1 MTEEQRNAI
10 RQRLEGMN
18 GNIQPEYQPR
28 EPEENDKGILDTMI
42 DGVKDAAEWV
52 ADSAVGQFVKNA
64 ATEAYED
71 TRDVLM
77 AKSWDEAHEA
87 YNRHDL
93 TANINAVANDNNSFF
108 QPVAQAIQQSSTA
121 ADYFFSETGKLSQA
135 RTVEQELGIPVAV
148 TMADSESWKKAN
160 AMYQENLEYKKLAE
174 ENGQQWSI
182 DDFYSRYP
190 VVKEV
195 AEADPA
201 AGALILKDAPKIRR
215 ELDIIDGF
223 SQYLS
228 MGNKQLELNNLR
240 FKSHGG
246 NLSENDKQRMQD
258 LEKQLDIEQK
268 LYDVKFR
275 DNPIL
280 YALSTVGQSLP
291 EMGQSIYAGME
302 DAGAWWA
309 AGTWAGAGV
318 GSALGPG
325 GAAAGAVAGGAAGG
339 IIGTVKGVAKAV
351 ATSEARRE
359 VLRQVAMESAAKA
372 TAPQLMKAG
381 MQFGAF
387 RGMVA
392 PEIGDRYDEYKK
404 LRDSKGNPLLSD
416 DEAWGNAIL
425 GGSANAALEVVPTFG
440 VLGKLATPGKQSAR
454 VFEDI
459 IAGHTAK
466 TQLASHMGDSFR
478 KFMGGTL
485 KVGAT
490 ESFEEATQQISDD
503 IIMNNIKNDNG
514 GRAYSEKYGVLYDE
528 GKALTA
534 KEILGNAID
543 AAVVAIPSSLIFG
556 MAGSIGSGAASTGRY
571 AARQRHLSQ
580 IEANNGAMARHT
592 YTGTIMAQE
601 LQEAVHDSDLQQ
613 TAPDVQKK
621 LIHDKAAGTGFE
633 VMYIDTEMAMQKEN
647 GKEDLAQ
654 VAKAAG
660 IDEEALQTAVET
672 KGTLAVPLECFA
684 QSEASSEIL
693 DAASFNVEADSMA
706 RMRENAKHTLE
717 TMKANAEK
725 LVEQQINLVKTIPQ
739 ELYPEDTPEAQVYR
753 DLVEAAIVTD
763 MENPARGL
771 KQLIQQA
778 EAEKLAILQ
787 PALNFLND
795 THGQGVS
802 IIDTGDGR
810 GIRVSENAKWY
821 QDFYREHKRKPTK
834 QELMDIAS
842 DMVSGKSNIEY
853 FTVTD
858 EHMAAEAD
866 KVSADL
872 SAVNDRLEAL
882 NSVKDKVQQINSTE
896 MKIAESM
903 SPEAYKVYRNYMTM
917 LGNAP
922 GTASRAAR
930 VNAVLLAHMAE
941 RLAENTRRAT
951 GNQEYTAVDAAKK
964 IELQLGGAYN
974 SGSNMNQAMFDV
986 SKVGVSS
993 LKEFADKVKEVESE
1007 GKAPSKVMWV
1017 DNSTGVV
1024 YPGAQ
1029 LKHAITKHELTEDDL
1044 ANIQS
1049 GINKLTDVY
1058 KSKQHEGMFHGQ
1070 PIFGKCYTNGE
1081 LYFVCLEMRSGGEAV
1096 FLTASKTNESLF
1108 ETYKKEHGSERLCSQ
1123 GEPVP
1128 DSNHALS
1135 IPNIQELLG
1144 IVKNGNT
1151 LNQMA
1156 GEHAKTA
1163 ALDKLEQAKAMA
1175 EDSSSEEIY
1184 KATGWFKGQDG
1195 KWRFEIP
1202 DNLEAITLDKL
1213 LNDKRAKLG
1222 EIYDN
1227 PQLFEA
1233 YPDLKDVPVRIEE
1246 IEKGFNGFAYA
1257 DAITISASLKNDNEA
1272 KSILVHE
1279 IQHLIQK
1286 REGFARGGG
1295 PKTAREQI
1303 REEQRILDRQFGS
1316 FAEDEKA
1323 YLVYQDMWMDA
1334 TLIEFDDKKAARAS
1348 AEIEKLEKRISKE
1361 RRAEIQEIKA
1371 RRTALKNALTEGGD
1385 GVDLYWRLAGEQEA
1399 RYIESRAAQNSEN
1412 VKEYKKQQRKADEYK
1427 QKYNKAFSDASS
1439 EVQAL
1444 LSKLDSISIGE
1455 KADDKVWDTID
1466 KLENEINERPGGKE
1480 ALEAYQAWTW
1490 ERDTARECYQ
1500 KIEEGRYM
1508 PSPHGIDAIV
1518 IFGNMAIPANATVEA
1533 STQNTLHGDE
1543 QEVQRQIRAKEELL
1557 NSEPVVEITENILA
1571 GKDKAELKK
1580 YFRKM
1585 YQHTEAGAKYP
1596 QPTVVYT
1603 KYGEP
1608 VCITVNGT
1616 YKEMVRHS
1624 ADKRVIMLM
1633 PYLKQ
1638 ILENSTL
1645 MFSEK
1650 PLTGRI
1656 KKLNS
1661 VTNGYSHYACKVS
1674 IDGENVLVRAVIRRS
1689 TNGDYCYDINIDN
1702 YQQEKK
1708 DSSQPGW
1715 PDHNSGAVMKNPSK
1729 SASII
1734 SDWIGK
1740 VNSHNLSVISGNKG
1754 SVKQNETF
1762 NQTAWHGSPYNFDS
1776 FDLGAVGNGSGAN
1789 MHGWGLY
1796 FAGNKK
1802 EIKAYRKLLG
1812 KKGFGYKVDIPESD
1826 SMMDENTVFKKMPSK
1841 IQQAVTIV
1849 YNSFSDEQKRIFAE
1863 KMLGNLSASK
1873 DEVAL
1878 NQSLLD
1884 YKACVRFFD
1893 VAINK
1898 TKIPAFRLRASK
1910 RSMLRFGYTEE
1921 QVERMISDADYAQA
1935 EKAQFE
1941 ASNAK
1946 DVDSKQNKLE
1956 LMKQE
1961 REIENTKALKNVM
1974 SVLAESNSVRFVGSQ
1989 IYNALTAALDNDIKN
2004 TSLAL
2009 KNAGVEGISYKGEE
2023 GRCYV
2028 VFDDKAVSII
2038 EKFNQEIK
2046 GQTGTTANGQYIVSL
2061 FEKADESTF
2070 MHEMAHVYL
2079 LELEKLAEL
2088 DDQCRADL
2096 NTIMEWANYHEGDE
2110 KKFKGSPF
2118 AKEFRQ
2124 MANNM
2129 LAAEQAGDYDTV
2141 NKIRRQ
2147 WAHERFARGFEM
2159 YLQHGTAPSRGL
2171 QSVFRRFKQFLSAI
2185 YIAFTGEGVRANAK
2199 VERVMARML
2208 ASDEEIE
2215 AMALDDRYKDIA
2227 KAGGEKLLNE
2237 TQQETYARWYQEAKE
2252 EAKEKLMKVMMK
2264 DLDEEHQRKYQEA
2277 LEHEREETRKNLEA
2291 LPLYIAQKVAKET
2304 GNDNAVVEI
2313 GLYPTVEAYH
2323 AELAEYGSLE
2333 DTLENYMKEFAEEMD
2348 KKILQEHVSE
2358 EQLSKM
2364 MEQTVY
2370 HKKLM
2375 AFEAEA
2381 LREKE
2386 KAANKINAKAK
2397 EAMDQ
2402 VNAAVNNL
2410 PDDIDITAEKDNKEV
2425 KKLLQAIN
2433 KLRFSTRWTAKEL
2446 GDIEGLAK
2454 QATKADVEKAL
2465 KEFSKE
2471 ATAWKRN
2478 LKTLEE
2484 AFKGRMQIIKK
2495 TTRSML
2501 HNQPISESCD
2511 YGRYVASEKRAAEMM
2526 HKMVRAGRWDVAM
2539 IQQEARFTSAALAE
2553 AAEKNREKVNKILAK
2568 VAKQL
2573 TAKSVRIPVEHRYW
2587 IQKIAFDMKLDKNW
2601 QKDIGRPTS
2610 ENGRIVR
2617 KEPVR
2622 PEDCR
2627 QLAEIFAELKN
2638 SLDVQEDMLGALD
2651 VIYQPGFTD
2660 YRALTAKQFE
2670 ACIDIISVLYKT
2682 GKNKFQL
2689 KSFDGKLISD
2699 VLNDIRLDIN
2709 EQGDV
2714 INLPHVI
2721 QNKVNDNIGGL
2732 GYNDYFAKI
2741 PGIGPTLSQYGSKY
2755 LVAHMKPEEMIRLL
2769 GPVAHKYLYGLY
2781 DRAAGEN
2788 GRRTAEA
2795 TQKLQEIMSVY
2806 SRKEKQNFSKQQY
2819 KLRIGK
2825 KEETFSKENIICMA
2839 LNMGNDV
2846 NFIRLYKGLDVMGNV
2861 LQGFVERNMTK
2872 KDWEVVQAIWDL
2884 IGSYWPE
2891 TVKVEEELNGVTL
2904 ERVKPTPFTVMCD
2917 GQPIKMRGGYYPIA
2931 YNPMK
2936 SPKAEQQAMDA
2947 VTQRNMSG
2955 AQVLGTGRGFT
2966 KSRSDTQNIERPLLL
2981 QFNVIPTHLQNV
2993 IQNITFR
3000 IAARDAY
3007 RLTHAQGFEDLVR
3020 GTLGDDALRAID
3032 QWVVDCWR
3040 TMPTDNDLGS
3050 SIFSSAIGFL
3060 RRNAAINI
3068 MGWRWWPVIENVTN
3082 IFPMMDRIG
3091 AAETVT
3097 AIGDYMKHRKEN
3109 DKLLLKSIFMTN
3121 RINSMDRDIGATPG
3135 IFKAGYV
3142 TTDWLKEH
3150 AYTALAFTDL
3160 MFSKPL
3166 WCKAYKDNF
3175 ASRYQEVLREEK
3187 EAKAD
3192 LEAAQEAVKEY
3203 RIQISESNKEI
3214 YILQQRL
3221 TEGSP
3226 YEQEAGPGT
3235 VQEIN
3240 EIRKRIAELQIELEP
3255 LKKSLFKAT
3264 CEVERLSERP
3274 FKSQSDIIKEA
3285 EHRAI
3290 QDADAVVR
3298 NVFGSGQT
3306 KDLASVQKG
3315 GEFLKLF
3322 TAFYSFFSTQMNAIL
3337 AAYYKGK
3344 FAKQDIAG
3352 GQNYKR
3358 WMPFAKAVF
3367 YRIVLTSAMATLLKM
3382 VILGDGSDDDH
3393 KYRKVKDDEGNDIK
3407 EEIPLIERFFVQLAK
3422 NTVSTASGSFVGL
3435 RDIVSLY
3442 NNLVF
3447 EGTDFGRGASIGSIS
3462 VGVID
3467 KLTNTFKLVTQQEEK
3482 NARIDEQEAKRQAK
3496 YDKMTPEAKK
3506 KFDEKR
3512 QYMKPAH
3519 RITWADI
3526 AKGVAQTV
3534 TAASAAKTG
3543 ITDTMANAA
3552 MTTLQYMADGDGRY
3566 DKTLSNIVW
3575 SAIWN
3580 KKPVEREI
3588 PQEPVKPKK
3597 KKKGADKK

>member
-190 VVKEV
+190 AVKEI

-201 AGALILKDAPKIRR
+201 AGALILKDAPKVRR

-246 NLSENDKQRMQD
+246 DLSENDKQRMQD

-351 ATSEARRE
+351 ATSETRRE
-359 VLRQVAMESAAKA
+359 ILRQVAMESAAKA
-372 TAPQLMKAG
+372 TAPQLLKAG

-387 RGMVA
+387 RGMAA
-392 PEIGDRYDEYKK
+392 PEIGDRYDEYKN

-416 DEAWGNAIL
+416 DEAWSNAIL
-425 GGSANAALEVVPTFG
+425 GGSANAALEVLPTFG

-466 TQLASHMGDSFR
+466 TQLASHMGDSFK
-478 KFMGGTL
+478 KFLSGTL
-485 KVGAT
+485 KVGTT

-503 IIMNNIKNDNG
+503 IIMNNIKNANG

-543 AAVVAIPSSLIFG
+543 AAVAAIPSSLIFG

-580 IEANNGAMARHT
+580 IEANSGAMARHT

-633 VMYIDTEMAMQKEN
+633 VMYIDTEMAMQKET

-872 SAVNDRLEAL
+872 SAINDKLEAL

-951 GNQEYTAVDAAKK
+951 GKQEYTAVDAAKK

-974 SGSNMNQAMFDV
+974 SGNTMNQAMFDV
-986 SKVGVSS
+986 SKRGVSS
-993 LKEFADKVKEVESE
+993 LNGFADKLAVLVKQGTE
-1007 GKAPSKVMWV
+1007 ASKVMWIDKSV
-1017 DNSTGVV
+1017 NVI

-1029 LKHAITKHELTEDDL
+1029 LNHAITKHSLTEDDL

-1049 GINKLTDVY
+1049 GINTLTDVY
-1058 KSKQHEGMFHGQ
+1058 TSQQKVGIFMGQ
-1070 PIFGKCYTNGE
+1070 PVFGKTAVNGIE
-1081 LYFVCLEMRSGGEAV
+1081 YYICLEFSPNGDV
-1096 FLTASKTNESLF
+1096 YFLTASKTNDKMYDE
-1108 ETYKKEHGSERLCSQ
+1108 YKKEHGSERLCSQ
-1123 GEPVP
+1123 SEPVP
-1128 DSNHALS
+1128 HSNHALS

-1144 IVKNGNT
+1144 IVKNENT

-1156 GEHAKTA
+1156 GENAKTA
-1163 ALDKLEQAKAMA
+1163 ALDKLEQAKAMV
-1175 EDSSSEEIY
+1175 EDRGSEDIY
-1184 KATGWFKGQDG
+1184 KATGWFKGYDG

-1202 DNLEAITLDKL
+1202 DNLEAISLDKL
-1213 LNDKRAKLG
+1213 LKNKYADLG

-1233 YPDLKDVPVRIEE
+1233 YPKLKNVMIFIEE
-1246 IEKGFNGFAYA
+1246 LGGRTAGFAS
-1257 DAITISASLKNDNEA
+1257 AINNTITLSASLKNDDEI
-1272 KSILVHE
+1272 KSTLVHE
-1279 IQHLIQK
+1279 IQHLIQG
-1286 REGFARGGG
+1286 REGFARGGSSQN
-1295 PKTAREQI
+1295 ARAQI
-1303 REEQRILDRQFGS
+1303 RGEIEVLDGQRARFS
-1316 FAEDEKA
+1316 EDEKA
-1323 YLVYQDMWMDA
+1323 YLAYQDMWMNAALVESDG
-1334 TLIEFDDKKAARAS
+1334 EKADRAA
-1348 AEIEKLEKRISKE
+1348 AEIEKLKKRISKE
-1361 RRAEIQEIKA
+1361 RQVEILGLDGRHKALIK
-1371 RRTALKNALTEGGD
+1371 ALTEGGD
-1385 GVDLYWRLAGEQEA
+1385 DLNLYWRLAGEQEA
-1399 RYIESRAAQNSEN
+1399 RYVQSRAALNNQGN
-1412 VKEYKKQQRKADEYK
+1412 
-1427 QKYNKAFSDASS
+1427 
-1439 EVQAL
+1439 
-1444 LSKLDSISIGE
+1444 
-1455 KADDKVWDTID
+1455 
-1466 KLENEINERPGGKE
+1466 KE
-1480 ALEAYQAWTW
+1480 AA
-1490 ERDTARECYQ
+1490 D
-1500 KIEEGRYM
+1500 M
-1508 PSPHGIDAIV
+1508 PSPHDVDAIV
-1518 IFGNMAIPANATVEA
+1518 VFGNMAIPANATVETSA
-1533 STQNTLHGDE
+1533 QNTLHGDE

-1580 YFRKM
+1580 YFREM

-1596 QPTVVYT
+1596 QSTVVYT

-1624 ADKRVIMLM
+1624 ADKRIIMLM

-1708 DSSQPGW
+1708 DPSQPGW

-1734 SDWIGK
+1734 SDWIEK
-1740 VNSHNLSVISGNKG
+1740 VNSHNLSILSGNG
-1754 SVKQNETF
+1754 ESVKQNETF
-1762 NQTAWHGSPYNFDS
+1762 NQMAWHGSPYNFDS

-1812 KKGFGYKVDIPESD
+1812 EKGFGYKVDIPESD

-1863 KMLGNLSASK
+1863 KILGNLSTSK

-1878 NQSLLD
+1878 NQSILD

-1910 RSMLRFGYTEE
+1910 RSMLRVGYTEE
-1921 QVERMISDADYAQA
+1921 QIERIISNVDYAQA

-1941 ASNAK
+1941 ASHAK
-1946 DVDSKQNKLE
+1946 DIDSKQNKLE

-1961 REIENTKALKNVM
+1961 REIENAKALKNVM

-2023 GRCYV
+2023 GKCYV

-2096 NTIMEWANYHEGDE
+2096 ETIMEWANYHEGDE

-2215 AMALDDRYKDIA
+2215 AMTLDDRYKDIA

-2323 AELAEYGSLE
+2323 AELAEYGSLK

-2402 VNAAVNNL
+2402 VSAAVNNL

-2587 IQKIAFDMKLDKNW
+2587 IKKIAFDMKLDKNW

-2699 VLNDIRLDIN
+2699 VLNDIRLDIS

-2755 LVAHMKPEEMIRLL
+2755 LVAHMKPEEIIRLL

-2904 ERVKPTPFTVMCD
+2904 EGVKPTPFTVMCD

-2947 VTQRNMSG
+2947 VTQTNMSG

-3121 RINSMDRDIGATPG
+3121 RINSMDRDIGAMPG
-3135 IFKAGYV
+3135 IFKAGYA

-3187 EAKAD
+3187 EAKED

-3240 EIRKRIAELQIELEP
+3240 DIRKRIAELQIELEP

-3285 EHRAI
+3285 EYRAI

-3393 KYRKVKDDEGNDIK
+3393 KYGKVKDGDGNDIK

-3435 RDIVSLY
+3435 RDIVNLY

-3467 KLTNTFKLVTQQEEK
+3467 KLTKTFKLVTQQEEK

-3534 TAASAAKTG
+3534 TAVSAAKTG
-3543 ITDTMANAA
+3543 ITDTMANAVT
-3552 MTTLQYMADGDGRY
+3552 TTLQYMADGDGRY
-3566 DKTLSNIVW
+3566 DKSLSNIVW

-3588 PQEPVKPKK
+3588 PQKPVKPKK

>member
-739 ELYPEDTPEAQVYR
+739 ELYPEDTQEAQVYR

-986 SKVGVSS
+986 SKRGVSS
-993 LKEFADKVKEVESE
+993 LNGFADKLAVLVKQGTE
-1007 GKAPSKVMWV
+1007 ASKVMWIDKSV
-1017 DNSTGVV
+1017 NVI

-1029 LKHAITKHELTEDDL
+1029 LNHAITKHNLTEDDL

-1049 GINKLTDVY
+1049 GINTLTDVY
-1058 KSKQHEGMFHGQ
+1058 TSQQKVGIFMGQ
-1070 PIFGKCYTNGE
+1070 PVFGKTAVNGIE
-1081 LYFVCLEMRSGGEAV
+1081 YYICLEFSPNGDV
-1096 FLTASKTNESLF
+1096 YFLTASKTNDKMYDE
-1108 ETYKKEHGSERLCSQ
+1108 YKKEHGSERLCSQ
-1123 GEPVP
+1123 SEPVP
-1128 DSNHALS
+1128 HSNHALS

-1156 GEHAKTA
+1156 GENAKTA

-1195 KWRFEIP
+1195 K
-1202 DNLEAITLDKL
+1202 
-1213 LNDKRAKLG
+1213 
-1222 EIYDN
+1222 
-1227 PQLFEA
+1227 
-1233 YPDLKDVPVRIEE
+1233 
-1246 IEKGFNGFAYA
+1246 
-1257 DAITISASLKNDNEA
+1257 
-1272 KSILVHE
+1272 
-1279 IQHLIQK
+1279 
-1286 REGFARGGG
+1286 
-1295 PKTAREQI
+1295 
-1303 REEQRILDRQFGS
+1303 
-1316 FAEDEKA
+1316 
-1323 YLVYQDMWMDA
+1323 
-1334 TLIEFDDKKAARAS
+1334 
-1348 AEIEKLEKRISKE
+1348 
-1361 RRAEIQEIKA
+1361 
-1371 RRTALKNALTEGGD
+1371 
-1385 GVDLYWRLAGEQEA
+1385 
-1399 RYIESRAAQNSEN
+1399 
-1412 VKEYKKQQRKADEYK
+1412 
-1427 QKYNKAFSDASS
+1427 
-1439 EVQAL
+1439 
-1444 LSKLDSISIGE
+1444 
-1455 KADDKVWDTID
+1455 
-1466 KLENEINERPGGKE
+1466 
-1480 ALEAYQAWTW
+1480 
-1490 ERDTARECYQ
+1490 
-1500 KIEEGRYM
+1500 
-1508 PSPHGIDAIV
+1508 
-1518 IFGNMAIPANATVEA
+1518 MAIPANATVKA
-1533 STQNTLHGDE
+1533 SVQNTLHGDE

-1580 YFRKM
+1580 YFREM

-1734 SDWIGK
+1734 SDWIEK
-1740 VNSHNLSVISGNKG
+1740 VNSHNLSILSGNG
-1754 SVKQNETF
+1754 ESVKKNEIF

-1802 EIKAYRKLLG
+1802 EIQAYRKILG
-1812 KKGFGYKVDIPESD
+1812 KKGFGYKVDIPELD

-1863 KMLGNLSASK
+1863 KILGNLSASK

-1878 NQSLLD
+1878 NQSILD

-2433 KLRFSTRWTAKEL
+2433 KLRFATRWTAKEL

-3142 TTDWLKEH
+3142 ATDWLKEH

-3496 YDKMTPEAKK
+3496 YDT
-3506 KFDEKR
+3506 R
-3512 QYMKPAH
+3512 
-3519 RITWADI
+3519 
-3526 AKGVAQTV
+3526 G
-3534 TAASAAKTG
+3534 
-3543 ITDTMANAA
+3543 
-3552 MTTLQYMADGDGRY
+3552 
-3566 DKTLSNIVW
+3566 
-3575 SAIWN
+3575 
-3580 KKPVEREI
+3580 
-3588 PQEPVKPKK
+3588 
-3597 KKKGADKK
+3597 

>member
-201 AGALILKDAPKIRR
+201 AGALILKDAPKVRR

-228 MGNKQLELNNLR
+228 MGNKRLELNNLR

-359 VLRQVAMESAAKA
+359 VLRQVAMKGAAKA
-372 TAPQLMKAG
+372 TAPQLLSIGA
-381 MQFGAF
+381 QFGGW
-387 RGMVA
+387 RGLAV
-392 PEIGDRYDEYKK
+392 PETGVRYDEYKN
-404 LRDSKGNPLLSD
+404 LRDANGNPLLSD
-416 DEAWGNAIL
+416 DEAWRLAVI

-440 VLGKLATPGKQSAR
+440 VLGKLAMPGKQSAR

-503 IIMNNIKNDNG
+503 IIMNNIKNANG

-951 GNQEYTAVDAAKK
+951 GNQEYTAVYAAKK

-986 SKVGVSS
+986 SKRGVSS
-993 LKEFADKVKEVESE
+993 LNGFADKLAVLVKQGTE
-1007 GKAPSKVMWV
+1007 ASKVMWIDKSV
-1017 DNSTGVV
+1017 NVI

-1029 LKHAITKHELTEDDL
+1029 LNHAITKHNLTEDDL

-1049 GINKLTDVY
+1049 GINTLTDVY
-1058 KSKQHEGMFHGQ
+1058 TSQQKVGIFMGQ
-1070 PIFGKCYTNGE
+1070 PVFGKTAVNGIE
-1081 LYFVCLEMRSGGEAV
+1081 YYICLEFSPNGDV
-1096 FLTASKTNESLF
+1096 YFLTASKTNDKMYDE
-1108 ETYKKEHGSERLCSQ
+1108 YKKEHGSERLCSQ
-1123 GEPVP
+1123 SEPVP
-1128 DSNHALS
+1128 HSNHALS

-1156 GEHAKTA
+1156 GENAKTA
-1163 ALDKLEQAKAMA
+1163 ALDKLEQAKAMV
-1175 EDSSSEEIY
+1175 EDGRTPEDIY

-1272 KSILVHE
+1272 KSTLVHE

-1316 FAEDEKA
+1316 FSEDEKA

-1518 IFGNMAIPANATVEA
+1518 IFGNMAIPANA
-1533 STQNTLHGDE
+1533 Q
-1543 QEVQRQIRAKEELL
+1543 
-1557 NSEPVVEITENILA
+1557 SEI
-1571 GKDKAELKK
+1571 
-1580 YFRKM
+1580 
-1585 YQHTEAGAKYP
+1585 
-1596 QPTVVYT
+1596 
-1603 KYGEP
+1603 
-1608 VCITVNGT
+1608 
-1616 YKEMVRHS
+1616 
-1624 ADKRVIMLM
+1624 
-1633 PYLKQ
+1633 
-1638 ILENSTL
+1638 
-1645 MFSEK
+1645 
-1650 PLTGRI
+1650 
-1656 KKLNS
+1656 
-1661 VTNGYSHYACKVS
+1661 
-1674 IDGENVLVRAVIRRS
+1674 
-1689 TNGDYCYDINIDN
+1689 
-1702 YQQEKK
+1702 
-1708 DSSQPGW
+1708 
-1715 PDHNSGAVMKNPSK
+1715 
-1729 SASII
+1729 
-1734 SDWIGK
+1734 
-1740 VNSHNLSVISGNKG
+1740 
-1754 SVKQNETF
+1754 F
-1762 NQTAWHGSPYNFDS
+1762 NQMAWHGSPYNFDS
-1776 FDLGAVGNGSGAN
+1776 FDLGAIGTGEGQQV
-1789 MHGWGLY
+1789 HGWGLY
-1796 FAGNKK
+1796 FAKDRKVSEAYKEVVGTQRQVVVWDGKEYFESEDGDFDWSAGVFSDEKYKYGEAMCYVLDCLSEGMTKK
-1802 EIKAYRKLLG
+1802 EAIKDLQTSIDSGRIRGKYADEAMKAISIL
-1812 KKGFGYKVDIPESD
+1812 KKGTGGLKNQPTLMQVEIPESQN
-1826 SMMDENTVFKKMPSK
+1826 MLDENKSVCYQPLPVLEALVK
-1841 IQQAVTIV
+1841 IKAISPAVYKSIKLAVENEGDKGREVMHKYFTEYAEYDRGAIDDDAMQAC
-1849 YNSFSDEQKRIFAE
+1849 FDETLKVV
-1863 KMLGNLSASK
+1863 K
-1873 DEVAL
+1873 DEDTL
-1878 NQSLLD
+1878 
-1884 YKACVRFFD
+1884 
-1893 VAINK
+1893 
-1898 TKIPAFRLRASK
+1898 ASA
-1910 RSMLRFGYTEE
+1910 G
-1921 QVERMISDADYAQA
+1921 ISDSEYHN
-1935 EKAQFE
+1935 FL
-1941 ASNAK
+1941 SG
-1946 DVDSKQNKLE
+1946 
-1956 LMKQE
+1956 
-1961 REIENTKALKNVM
+1961 KNIYNM
-1974 SVLAESNSVRFVGSQ
+1974 LSRWYGSQ
-1989 IYNALTAALDNDIKN
+1989 KEA
-2004 TSLAL
+2004 SLAL
-2009 KNAGVEGISYKGEE
+2009 SKAGIEGISYEGDRD

-2215 AMALDDRYKDIA
+2215 AMTLDDRYKDIA

-2454 QATKADVEKAL
+2454 QAIKADVEKAL

-2904 ERVKPTPFTVMCD
+2904 EGVKPTPFTVMCD

-2936 SPKAEQQAMDA
+2936 SLRAEQQAMDA

-3543 ITDTMANAA
+3543 ITDTMANAVG
-3552 MTTLQYMADGDGRY
+3552 TTLQYMADGDGRY

>member
-1 MTEEQRNAI
+1 
-10 RQRLEGMN
+10 
-18 GNIQPEYQPR
+18 
-28 EPEENDKGILDTMI
+28 
-42 DGVKDAAEWV
+42 
-52 ADSAVGQFVKNA
+52 
-64 ATEAYED
+64 
-71 TRDVLM
+71 
-77 AKSWDEAHEA
+77 
-87 YNRHDL
+87 
-93 TANINAVANDNNSFF
+93 
-108 QPVAQAIQQSSTA
+108 
-121 ADYFFSETGKLSQA
+121 
-135 RTVEQELGIPVAV
+135 
-148 TMADSESWKKAN
+148 
-160 AMYQENLEYKKLAE
+160 
-174 ENGQQWSI
+174 
-182 DDFYSRYP
+182 
-190 VVKEV
+190 
-195 AEADPA
+195 
-201 AGALILKDAPKIRR
+201 
-215 ELDIIDGF
+215 
-223 SQYLS
+223 
-228 MGNKQLELNNLR
+228 
-240 FKSHGG
+240 
-246 NLSENDKQRMQD
+246 
-258 LEKQLDIEQK
+258 
-268 LYDVKFR
+268 
-275 DNPIL
+275 
-280 YALSTVGQSLP
+280 
-291 EMGQSIYAGME
+291 
-302 DAGAWWA
+302 
-309 AGTWAGAGV
+309 
-318 GSALGPG
+318 
-325 GAAAGAVAGGAAGG
+325 
-339 IIGTVKGVAKAV
+339 
-351 ATSEARRE
+351 
-359 VLRQVAMESAAKA
+359 
-372 TAPQLMKAG
+372 
-381 MQFGAF
+381 
-387 RGMVA
+387 
-392 PEIGDRYDEYKK
+392 
-404 LRDSKGNPLLSD
+404 
-416 DEAWGNAIL
+416 
-425 GGSANAALEVVPTFG
+425 
-440 VLGKLATPGKQSAR
+440 
-454 VFEDI
+454 
-459 IAGHTAK
+459 
-466 TQLASHMGDSFR
+466 
-478 KFMGGTL
+478 
-485 KVGAT
+485 
-490 ESFEEATQQISDD
+490 
-503 IIMNNIKNDNG
+503 
-514 GRAYSEKYGVLYDE
+514 
-528 GKALTA
+528 
-534 KEILGNAID
+534 
-543 AAVVAIPSSLIFG
+543 
-556 MAGSIGSGAASTGRY
+556 
-571 AARQRHLSQ
+571 
-580 IEANNGAMARHT
+580 
-592 YTGTIMAQE
+592 
-601 LQEAVHDSDLQQ
+601 
-613 TAPDVQKK
+613 
-621 LIHDKAAGTGFE
+621 
-633 VMYIDTEMAMQKEN
+633 
-647 GKEDLAQ
+647 
-654 VAKAAG
+654 
-660 IDEEALQTAVET
+660 
-672 KGTLAVPLECFA
+672 
-684 QSEASSEIL
+684 
-693 DAASFNVEADSMA
+693 
-706 RMRENAKHTLE
+706 
-717 TMKANAEK
+717 
-725 LVEQQINLVKTIPQ
+725 
-739 ELYPEDTPEAQVYR
+739 
-753 DLVEAAIVTD
+753 
-763 MENPARGL
+763 
-771 KQLIQQA
+771 
-778 EAEKLAILQ
+778 
-787 PALNFLND
+787 
-795 THGQGVS
+795 
-802 IIDTGDGR
+802 
-810 GIRVSENAKWY
+810 
-821 QDFYREHKRKPTK
+821 
-834 QELMDIAS
+834 
-842 DMVSGKSNIEY
+842 
-853 FTVTD
+853 
-858 EHMAAEAD
+858 
-866 KVSADL
+866 
-872 SAVNDRLEAL
+872 
-882 NSVKDKVQQINSTE
+882 
-896 MKIAESM
+896 
-903 SPEAYKVYRNYMTM
+903 
-917 LGNAP
+917 
-922 GTASRAAR
+922 
-930 VNAVLLAHMAE
+930 
-941 RLAENTRRAT
+941 
-951 GNQEYTAVDAAKK
+951 
-964 IELQLGGAYN
+964 
-974 SGSNMNQAMFDV
+974 
-986 SKVGVSS
+986 
-993 LKEFADKVKEVESE
+993 
-1007 GKAPSKVMWV
+1007 
-1017 DNSTGVV
+1017 
-1024 YPGAQ
+1024 
-1029 LKHAITKHELTEDDL
+1029 
-1044 ANIQS
+1044 
-1049 GINKLTDVY
+1049 
-1058 KSKQHEGMFHGQ
+1058 
-1070 PIFGKCYTNGE
+1070 
-1081 LYFVCLEMRSGGEAV
+1081 
-1096 FLTASKTNESLF
+1096 
-1108 ETYKKEHGSERLCSQ
+1108 
-1123 GEPVP
+1123 
-1128 DSNHALS
+1128 
-1135 IPNIQELLG
+1135 
-1144 IVKNGNT
+1144 
-1151 LNQMA
+1151 MA
-1156 GEHAKTA
+1156 GENAKTA
-1163 ALDKLEQAKAMA
+1163 ALDKLEQAKAMV
-1175 EDSSSEEIY
+1175 EDDRTPEDIY

-1316 FAEDEKA
+1316 FSEDEKA

-1399 RYIESRAAQNSEN
+1399 RYIESRAALN
-1412 VKEYKKQQRKADEYK
+1412 KQA
-1427 QKYNKAFSDASS
+1427 
-1439 EVQAL
+1439 
-1444 LSKLDSISIGE
+1444 
-1455 KADDKVWDTID
+1455 T
-1466 KLENEINERPGGKE
+1466 KE
-1480 ALEAYQAWTW
+1480 AT
-1490 ERDTARECYQ
+1490 D
-1500 KIEEGRYM
+1500 M
-1508 PSPHGIDAIV
+1508 PSPHDVDAIV
-1518 IFGNMAIPANATVEA
+1518 VFGNIAIPANATNKDYLQPRK
-1533 STQNTLHGDE
+1533 TQLYIPAEKLSIKARPLQH
-1543 QEVQRQIRAKEELL
+1543 ALEE
-1557 NSEPVVEITENILA
+1557 
-1571 GKDKAELKK
+1571 
-1580 YFRKM
+1580 FC
-1585 YQHTEAGAKYP
+1585 AKYP
-1596 QPTVVYT
+1596 
-1603 KYGEP
+1603 
-1608 VCITVNGT
+1608 NGT
-1616 YKEMVRHS
+1616 IAHTSIGDVRINKRDIKNSLSHGMSPKKVAVVETLKSGIESAEHVLSMADYDNKRRTNHFFVYMVNIGNEENFVLCRIVEEQNQKRLYVHEVANREEIKKIS
-1624 ADKRVIMLM
+1624 DSLLTRAAADKQEIPRGIAL
-1633 PYLKQ
+1633 YAS
-1638 ILENSTL
+1638 ILSDYI
-1645 MFSEK
+1645 EK
-1650 PLTGRI
+1650 V
-1656 KKLNS
+1656 N
-1661 VTNGYSHYACKVS
+1661 
-1674 IDGENVLVRAVIRRS
+1674 
-1689 TNGDYCYDINIDN
+1689 N
-1702 YQQEKK
+1702 YEIEKK

-1734 SDWIGK
+1734 SDWIEK
-1740 VNSHNLSVISGNKG
+1740 VNSHNLSILSGNGG
-1754 SVKQNETF
+1754 SVKKNE
-1762 NQTAWHGSPYNFDS
+1762 
-1776 FDLGAVGNGSGAN
+1776 
-1789 MHGWGLY
+1789 
-1796 FAGNKK
+1796 
-1802 EIKAYRKLLG
+1802 I
-1812 KKGFGYKVDIPESD
+1812 
-1826 SMMDENTVFKKMPSK
+1826 
-1841 IQQAVTIV
+1841 
-1849 YNSFSDEQKRIFAE
+1849 
-1863 KMLGNLSASK
+1863 
-1873 DEVAL
+1873 
-1878 NQSLLD
+1878 
-1884 YKACVRFFD
+1884 
-1893 VAINK
+1893 
-1898 TKIPAFRLRASK
+1898 
-1910 RSMLRFGYTEE
+1910 
-1921 QVERMISDADYAQA
+1921 
-1935 EKAQFE
+1935 
-1941 ASNAK
+1941 
-1946 DVDSKQNKLE
+1946 
-1956 LMKQE
+1956 
-1961 REIENTKALKNVM
+1961 
-1974 SVLAESNSVRFVGSQ
+1974 
-1989 IYNALTAALDNDIKN
+1989 
-2004 TSLAL
+2004 
-2009 KNAGVEGISYKGEE
+2009 
-2023 GRCYV
+2023 
-2028 VFDDKAVSII
+2028 
-2038 EKFNQEIK
+2038 FNQEIK

-2070 MHEMAHVYL
+2070 LHEMAHVYL

-2375 AFEAEA
+2375 AFESEA

-2904 ERVKPTPFTVMCD
+2904 EGVKPTPFTVMCD

-2936 SPKAEQQAMDA
+2936 SPRAEQQAMDA

-2981 QFNVIPTHLQNV
+2981 QFNVIPAHLQDV

-3007 RLTHAQGFEDLVR
+3007 RLTHSQGFEDLVR

-3121 RINSMDRDIGATPG
+3121 RINSMDRDIGTMPG
-3135 IFKAGYV
+3135 IFKAGYA

-3187 EAKAD
+3187 EAKTD
-3192 LEAAQEAVKEY
+3192 LEAAQETVKEY

-3290 QDADAVVR
+3290 QDADAAVR

-3407 EEIPLIERFFVQLAK
+3407 EGIPLIERFFVQLAK

-3435 RDIVSLY
+3435 RDIVNLY

-3467 KLTNTFKLVTQQEEK
+3467 KLTKTFKLVTQQEEK

-3526 AKGVAQTV
+3526 AKGVAQTA
-3534 TAASAAKTG
+3534 TAVSAAKTG
-3543 ITDTMANAA
+3543 ITDTMASAV

-3566 DKTLSNIVW
+3566 DKSLSNIVW

-3588 PQEPVKPKK
+3588 PQKPVEPKK

>member
-201 AGALILKDAPKIRR
+201 AGALILKDAPKVRR

-246 NLSENDKQRMQD
+246 DLSENDKQRMQD

-309 AGTWAGAGV
+309 AGTWAGASA
-318 GSALGPG
+318 GSLLGPG
-325 GAAAGAVAGGAAGG
+325 GAAAGAVAGGTAGG

-351 ATSEARRE
+351 ATSETRRE
-359 VLRQVAMESAAKA
+359 ILRQVAMKGAAKA
-372 TAPQLMKAG
+372 TAPQLLSIGA
-381 MQFGAF
+381 QFGGW
-387 RGMVA
+387 RGLAV
-392 PEIGDRYDEYKK
+392 PETGVRYDEYKN
-404 LRDSKGNPLLSD
+404 LRDANGNPLLSD
-416 DEAWGNAIL
+416 DEAWRLAVI
-425 GGSANAALEVVPTFG
+425 GGSANAALEVLPTFG
-440 VLGKLATPGKQSAR
+440 VLGKLAMPGKQSAR

-466 TQLASHMGDSFR
+466 TQLASHMGDSFK

-503 IIMNNIKNDNG
+503 IIMNNIKNANG
-514 GRAYSEKYGVLYDE
+514 GKAYSEKYGVLYDE

-580 IEANNGAMARHT
+580 IEANSGAMARHT

-672 KGTLAVPLECFA
+672 KGTLAVPLESFA

-739 ELYPEDTPEAQVYR
+739 ELYPEDTPEAQAYR

-810 GIRVSENAKWY
+810 GVRVSENAKWY

-872 SAVNDRLEAL
+872 SAINDKLEAL

-974 SGSNMNQAMFDV
+974 SGNNMNQAMFDV

-1081 LYFVCLEMRSGGEAV
+1081 FYFVCLEMRSGGEAV

-1175 EDSSSEEIY
+1175 WDSSS
-1184 KATGWFKGQDG
+1184 
-1195 KWRFEIP
+1195 R
-1202 DNLEAITLDKL
+1202 
-1213 LNDKRAKLG
+1213 
-1222 EIYDN
+1222 
-1227 PQLFEA
+1227 
-1233 YPDLKDVPVRIEE
+1233 
-1246 IEKGFNGFAYA
+1246 
-1257 DAITISASLKNDNEA
+1257 
-1272 KSILVHE
+1272 
-1279 IQHLIQK
+1279 
-1286 REGFARGGG
+1286 
-1295 PKTAREQI
+1295 
-1303 REEQRILDRQFGS
+1303 
-1316 FAEDEKA
+1316 
-1323 YLVYQDMWMDA
+1323 
-1334 TLIEFDDKKAARAS
+1334 
-1348 AEIEKLEKRISKE
+1348 
-1361 RRAEIQEIKA
+1361 
-1371 RRTALKNALTEGGD
+1371 
-1385 GVDLYWRLAGEQEA
+1385 
-1399 RYIESRAAQNSEN
+1399 
-1412 VKEYKKQQRKADEYK
+1412 
-1427 QKYNKAFSDASS
+1427 
-1439 EVQAL
+1439 
-1444 LSKLDSISIGE
+1444 
-1455 KADDKVWDTID
+1455 
-1466 KLENEINERPGGKE
+1466 
-1480 ALEAYQAWTW
+1480 
-1490 ERDTARECYQ
+1490 
-1500 KIEEGRYM
+1500 
-1508 PSPHGIDAIV
+1508 
-1518 IFGNMAIPANATVEA
+1518 
-1533 STQNTLHGDE
+1533 GDE

-1557 NSEPVVEITENILA
+1557 NSEPVVEITENVLA
-1571 GKDKAELKK
+1571 GKNKAELKK
-1580 YFRKM
+1580 YFREM
-1585 YQHTEAGAKYP
+1585 YQHIETGAKYP

-1608 VCITVNGT
+1608 VYITLNGT
-1616 YKEMVRHS
+1616 FKEIVRHS
-1624 ADKRVIMLM
+1624 ADQRVIMLM

-1650 PLTGRI
+1650 PLAGRV

-1661 VTNGYSHYACKVS
+1661 VTNGYSHYACKIS
-1674 IDGENVLVRAVIRRS
+1674 INGENILVRAVIRRS
-1689 TNGDYCYDINIDN
+1689 TNGDYCYDMNIDN

-1708 DSSQPGW
+1708 DSSQLGW

-1734 SDWIGK
+1734 SDWIEK
-1740 VNSHNLSVISGNKG
+1740 VNSHNLSILSGNEE

-1776 FDLGAVGNGSGAN
+1776 FDLGAIGSGSGAN

-1802 EIKAYRKLLG
+1802 EIQAYKKILG
-1812 KKGFGYKVDIPESD
+1812 RKGFGYKVDIPEAD
-1826 SMMDENTVFKKMPSK
+1826 NMMDEDTVFKKMPPK
-1841 IQQAVTIV
+1841 IQQAVTTV
-1849 YNSFSDEQKRIFAE
+1849 YNALSDEQKLIFAE
-1863 KMLGNLSASK
+1863 KLLGNLSAS
-1873 DEVAL
+1873 ENESAL
-1878 NQSLLD
+1878 NKSLLD
-1884 YKACVRFFD
+1884 YNACVRFFD
-1893 VAINK
+1893 VAVNK

-1910 RSMLRFGYTEE
+1910 RSMLRFGYTTE
-1921 QVERMISDADYAQA
+1921 QVERMVSDADYAQA
-1935 EKAQFE
+1935 EKLQFE
-1941 ASNAK
+1941 SRYAE
-1946 DVDSKQNKLE
+1946 DIGSKQRKLE
-1956 LMKQE
+1956 SMKQE
-1961 REIENTKALKNVM
+1961 RESENARILKNVM
-1974 SVLAESNSVRFVGSQ
+1974 SVLTESNSVRFVGSQ
-1989 IYNALTAALDNDIKN
+1989 IYNALTAALNNDIKN

-2009 KNAGVEGISYKGEE
+2009 KNAGVEGISYKGKE
-2023 GRCYV
+2023 GKCYV

-2917 GQPIKMRGGYYPIA
+2917 GQPIKMKGGYYPIA

-3142 TTDWLKEH
+3142 ATDWLKEH

-3435 RDIVSLY
+3435 RDIVGLY
-3442 NNLVF
+3442 SNLVF

-3482 NARIDEQEAKRQAK
+3482 NARIDEQEAKREAK

>member
-28 EPEENDKGILDTMI
+28 ESEENDKGILDTMI
-42 DGVKDAAEWV
+42 DGVKGAAEWV
-52 ADSAVGQFVKNA
+52 ADSPVGQFVKNA

-246 NLSENDKQRMQD
+246 DLSENDKQRMQD

-351 ATSEARRE
+351 ATSETRRE
-359 VLRQVAMESAAKA
+359 ILRQVAMESAAKA
-372 TAPQLMKAG
+372 TAPQLLKAG

-387 RGMVA
+387 RGMAA
-392 PEIGDRYDEYKK
+392 PEIGDRYDEYKN

-416 DEAWGNAIL
+416 DEAWSNAIL
-425 GGSANAALEVVPTFG
+425 GGSANAALEVLPTFG

-466 TQLASHMGDSFR
+466 TQLASHMGDSFK

-490 ESFEEATQQISDD
+490 ESFEEGTQQISDD
-503 IIMNNIKNDNG
+503 IIMNNIKNANG

-534 KEILGNAID
+534 KEIFGNAID

-580 IEANNGAMARHT
+580 IEANSGAMARHT

-633 VMYIDTEMAMQKEN
+633 VMYIDTEMAMQKET

-672 KGTLAVPLECFA
+672 KGTLAVPLESFA

-693 DAASFNVEADSMA
+693 DSASFNVEAESMA

-739 ELYPEDTPEAQVYR
+739 ELYPEDTQEAQVYR

-872 SAVNDRLEAL
+872 SAINDKLEAL

-903 SPEAYKVYRNYMTM
+903 SSEAYKVYRNYMTM

-964 IELQLGGAYN
+964 IELQLGGAYSSN
-974 SGSNMNQAMFDV
+974 SNMNQAMFDV
-986 SKVGVSS
+986 SKRGVSS
-993 LKEFADKVKEVESE
+993 LNGFADKLAVLVKQGTE
-1007 GKAPSKVMWV
+1007 ASKVMWIDKSV
-1017 DNSTGVV
+1017 NVI

-1029 LKHAITKHELTEDDL
+1029 LNHATTKHSLTEDDL

-1049 GINKLTDVY
+1049 GINTLTDVY
-1058 KSKQHEGMFHGQ
+1058 TSQQKVGIFMGQ
-1070 PIFGKCYTNGE
+1070 PVFGKTAVNGIE
-1081 LYFVCLEMRSGGEAV
+1081 YYICLEFSPNGDV
-1096 FLTASKTNESLF
+1096 YFLTASKTNDKMYDE
-1108 ETYKKEHGSERLCSQ
+1108 YKKEHGSERLCSQ
-1123 GEPVP
+1123 SEPVP
-1128 DSNHALS
+1128 HSNHALS

-1156 GEHAKTA
+1156 GENAKTA

-1175 EDSSSEEIY
+1175 GDKTPEDIY

-1202 DNLEAITLDKL
+1202 DNLEAISLDKL

-1295 PKTAREQI
+1295 PETAREQI

-1316 FAEDEKA
+1316 FSEDEKA

-1361 RRAEIQEIKA
+1361 RRVEIQEIKA
-1371 RRTALKNALTEGGD
+1371 RRTALKNALTEGRD

-1427 QKYNKAFSDASS
+1427 QKYNKTFSDASS

-1490 ERDTARECYQ
+1490 ERDTASEYYQ
-1500 KIEEGRYM
+1500 KIEADRYM
-1508 PSPHGIDAIV
+1508 PSPHGTDAIV
-1518 IFGNMAIPANATVEA
+1518 IFGNMAIPANAQ
-1533 STQNTLHGDE
+1533 S
-1543 QEVQRQIRAKEELL
+1543 
-1557 NSEPVVEITENILA
+1557 
-1571 GKDKAELKK
+1571 
-1580 YFRKM
+1580 
-1585 YQHTEAGAKYP
+1585 
-1596 QPTVVYT
+1596 
-1603 KYGEP
+1603 
-1608 VCITVNGT
+1608 
-1616 YKEMVRHS
+1616 
-1624 ADKRVIMLM
+1624 
-1633 PYLKQ
+1633 
-1638 ILENSTL
+1638 
-1645 MFSEK
+1645 
-1650 PLTGRI
+1650 
-1656 KKLNS
+1656 
-1661 VTNGYSHYACKVS
+1661 
-1674 IDGENVLVRAVIRRS
+1674 
-1689 TNGDYCYDINIDN
+1689 
-1702 YQQEKK
+1702 
-1708 DSSQPGW
+1708 
-1715 PDHNSGAVMKNPSK
+1715 
-1729 SASII
+1729 
-1734 SDWIGK
+1734 
-1740 VNSHNLSVISGNKG
+1740 
-1754 SVKQNETF
+1754 ETF

-1776 FDLGAVGNGSGAN
+1776 FDLGAIGSGEGQQV
-1789 MHGWGLY
+1789 HGWGLY
-1796 FAGNKK
+1796 FAKDRKVSEAYK
-1802 EIKAYRKLLG
+1802 EVVGTQRQVVVWDGKEYFASEDGDFDWSAGVFSDEKYKYGEAMCYVLDCLSEGMTKEEAIKDLQASIDSGRIRGKYADEAMKAISILRKGAGGLKNQPTLMQ
-1812 KKGFGYKVDIPESD
+1812 VEIPESQN
-1826 SMMDENTVFKKMPSK
+1826 MLDENKSICYQPLPVLEALVKTKAISPAVYKSIKLAVENEGDKGREVMHKYFTEYAEYDRGAIDDDAM
-1841 IQQAVTIV
+1841 QAC
-1849 YNSFSDEQKRIFAE
+1849 FDETLKVV
-1863 KMLGNLSASK
+1863 K
-1873 DEVAL
+1873 DEDTL
-1878 NQSLLD
+1878 
-1884 YKACVRFFD
+1884 
-1893 VAINK
+1893 
-1898 TKIPAFRLRASK
+1898 ASA
-1910 RSMLRFGYTEE
+1910 G
-1921 QVERMISDADYAQA
+1921 ISDSEYHNFLSGKNIYNMLSRWYGSQ
-1935 EKAQFE
+1935 KE
-1941 ASNAK
+1941 ASLTL
-1946 DVDSKQNKLE
+1946 SK
-1956 LMKQE
+1956 
-1961 REIENTKALKNVM
+1961 
-1974 SVLAESNSVRFVGSQ
+1974 
-1989 IYNALTAALDNDIKN
+1989 
-2004 TSLAL
+2004 
-2009 KNAGVEGISYKGEE
+2009 AGIEGISYEGDRD

-2046 GQTGTTANGQYIVSL
+2046 GQTSTIANGQYIVSL

-2096 NTIMEWANYHEGDE
+2096 NTIMEWANYHDGDE

-2215 AMALDDRYKDIA
+2215 AMTLDDRYKDIA

-2264 DLDEEHQRKYQEA
+2264 DLDEEHQRKYREA

-2348 KKILQEHVSE
+2348 KKILQEHVSD

-2402 VNAAVNNL
+2402 VNAAVNSL

-2553 AAEKNREKVNKILAK
+2553 AAEKNREKINKILAK
-2568 VAKQL
+2568 VSKQL
-2573 TAKSVRIPVEHRYW
+2573 TARSVRIPIEHRYW

-2627 QLAEIFAELKN
+2627 QLAEIFAELKS

-2699 VLNDIRLDIN
+2699 VLNDIRLDIS

-2732 GYNDYFAKI
+2732 GYNDYLAKI

-2781 DRAAGEN
+2781 DRAAEEN

-2806 SRKEKQNFSKQQY
+2806 NRKEKQNFSKQQY

-2825 KEETFSKENIICMA
+2825 REETFSKENIICMA

-2872 KDWEVVQAIWDL
+2872 KDWEVVQAIWGL

-2904 ERVKPTPFTVMCD
+2904 EGVKPTPFTVMCD

-2947 VTQRNMSG
+2947 VTQTNMSG

-3007 RLTHAQGFEDLVR
+3007 RLTHAQDFEDLVR

-3121 RINSMDRDIGATPG
+3121 RINSMDRDIGAMPG
-3135 IFKAGYV
+3135 IFKAGYA

-3192 LEAAQEAVKEY
+3192 LEAAQDAVKEY
-3203 RIQISESNKEI
+3203 RIQISESKKEI

-3240 EIRKRIAELQIELEP
+3240 DIRKRIAELQIELEP

-3290 QDADAVVR
+3290 QDADAAVR

-3393 KYRKVKDDEGNDIK
+3393 KYRKVKDDEENDIK

-3435 RDIVSLY
+3435 RDIVNLY

-3467 KLTNTFKLVTQQEEK
+3467 KLTKTFKLVTQQEEK

-3519 RITWADI
+3519 RITWVDI
-3526 AKGVAQTV
+3526 AKGVAQTA
-3534 TAASAAKTG
+3534 TAVSATKFG

-3552 MTTLQYMADGDGRY
+3552 MTTLQYMTDGDGRY

-3588 PQEPVKPKK
+3588 PQKPVKPKK

>member
-387 RGMVA
+387 RGMAA

-416 DEAWGNAIL
+416 DEAWSNAIL

-440 VLGKLATPGKQSAR
+440 VLGKLAMPGKQSAR

-503 IIMNNIKNDNG
+503 IIMNNIKNANG

-739 ELYPEDTPEAQVYR
+739 ELYPEDTQEAQVYR

-882 NSVKDKVQQINSTE
+882 NSIKDKVQQINSTE

-986 SKVGVSS
+986 SKRGVSS
-993 LKEFADKVKEVESE
+993 LNGFADKLAVLVKQGTE
-1007 GKAPSKVMWV
+1007 ASKVMWIDKSV
-1017 DNSTGVV
+1017 NVI

-1029 LKHAITKHELTEDDL
+1029 LNHAITKHNLTEDDL

-1049 GINKLTDVY
+1049 GINTLTDVY
-1058 KSKQHEGMFHGQ
+1058 TSQQKVGIFMGQ
-1070 PIFGKCYTNGE
+1070 PVFGKTAVNGIE
-1081 LYFVCLEMRSGGEAV
+1081 YYICLEFSPNGDV
-1096 FLTASKTNESLF
+1096 YFLTASKTNDKMYDE
-1108 ETYKKEHGSERLCSQ
+1108 YKKEHGSERLCSQ
-1123 GEPVP
+1123 SEPVP
-1128 DSNHALS
+1128 HSNHALS

-1144 IVKNGNT
+1144 IVKNENT
-1151 LNQMA
+1151 LKQMA
-1156 GEHAKTA
+1156 GENAKTA
-1163 ALDKLEQAKAMA
+1163 ALDKLKQAKAMA
-1175 EDSSSEEIY
+1175 GDKTPEDIY

-1195 KWRFEIP
+1195 K
-1202 DNLEAITLDKL
+1202 
-1213 LNDKRAKLG
+1213 
-1222 EIYDN
+1222 
-1227 PQLFEA
+1227 
-1233 YPDLKDVPVRIEE
+1233 
-1246 IEKGFNGFAYA
+1246 
-1257 DAITISASLKNDNEA
+1257 
-1272 KSILVHE
+1272 
-1279 IQHLIQK
+1279 
-1286 REGFARGGG
+1286 
-1295 PKTAREQI
+1295 
-1303 REEQRILDRQFGS
+1303 
-1316 FAEDEKA
+1316 
-1323 YLVYQDMWMDA
+1323 
-1334 TLIEFDDKKAARAS
+1334 
-1348 AEIEKLEKRISKE
+1348 
-1361 RRAEIQEIKA
+1361 
-1371 RRTALKNALTEGGD
+1371 
-1385 GVDLYWRLAGEQEA
+1385 
-1399 RYIESRAAQNSEN
+1399 
-1412 VKEYKKQQRKADEYK
+1412 
-1427 QKYNKAFSDASS
+1427 
-1439 EVQAL
+1439 
-1444 LSKLDSISIGE
+1444 
-1455 KADDKVWDTID
+1455 
-1466 KLENEINERPGGKE
+1466 
-1480 ALEAYQAWTW
+1480 
-1490 ERDTARECYQ
+1490 
-1500 KIEEGRYM
+1500 
-1508 PSPHGIDAIV
+1508 
-1518 IFGNMAIPANATVEA
+1518 MAIPANATVKA
-1533 STQNTLHGDE
+1533 SVQNTLHGDE

-1580 YFRKM
+1580 YFREM

-1863 KMLGNLSASK
+1863 KILGNLSASK

-2046 GQTGTTANGQYIVSL
+2046 GQTGTTSNGQYIVSL

-2587 IQKIAFDMKLDKNW
+2587 IQKIAFDMRLDKNW

-2904 ERVKPTPFTVMCD
+2904 EGVKPTPFTVMCD

-2936 SPKAEQQAMDA
+2936 SPRAEQQAMDA

-3142 TTDWLKEH
+3142 ATDWLKEH

-3435 RDIVSLY
+3435 IDIVSLY

>member
-42 DGVKDAAEWV
+42 DGVKEAAEWV

-182 DDFYSRYP
+182 DDFHSRYP

-387 RGMVA
+387 RGMAA

-466 TQLASHMGDSFR
+466 TQLASHMGDSFK

-503 IIMNNIKNDNG
+503 IIMNNIKNANG

-739 ELYPEDTPEAQVYR
+739 ELYPEDTQEAQVYR

-986 SKVGVSS
+986 SKRGVSS
-993 LKEFADKVKEVESE
+993 LNGFADKLAVLVKQGTE
-1007 GKAPSKVMWV
+1007 ASKVMWIDKSV
-1017 DNSTGVV
+1017 NVI

-1029 LKHAITKHELTEDDL
+1029 LNHAITKHNLTEDDL

-1049 GINKLTDVY
+1049 GINSLTDVY
-1058 KSKQHEGMFHGQ
+1058 TSQQKVGIFMGQ
-1070 PIFGKCYTNGE
+1070 PVFGKTAVNGIE
-1081 LYFVCLEMRSGGEAV
+1081 YYICLEFSPNGDV
-1096 FLTASKTNESLF
+1096 YFLTASKTNDKMYDE
-1108 ETYKKEHGSERLCSQ
+1108 YKKEHGSERLCSQ
-1123 GEPVP
+1123 SEPVP
-1128 DSNHALS
+1128 HSNHALS

-1195 KWRFEIP
+1195 K
-1202 DNLEAITLDKL
+1202 
-1213 LNDKRAKLG
+1213 
-1222 EIYDN
+1222 
-1227 PQLFEA
+1227 
-1233 YPDLKDVPVRIEE
+1233 
-1246 IEKGFNGFAYA
+1246 
-1257 DAITISASLKNDNEA
+1257 
-1272 KSILVHE
+1272 
-1279 IQHLIQK
+1279 
-1286 REGFARGGG
+1286 
-1295 PKTAREQI
+1295 
-1303 REEQRILDRQFGS
+1303 
-1316 FAEDEKA
+1316 
-1323 YLVYQDMWMDA
+1323 
-1334 TLIEFDDKKAARAS
+1334 
-1348 AEIEKLEKRISKE
+1348 
-1361 RRAEIQEIKA
+1361 
-1371 RRTALKNALTEGGD
+1371 
-1385 GVDLYWRLAGEQEA
+1385 
-1399 RYIESRAAQNSEN
+1399 
-1412 VKEYKKQQRKADEYK
+1412 
-1427 QKYNKAFSDASS
+1427 
-1439 EVQAL
+1439 
-1444 LSKLDSISIGE
+1444 
-1455 KADDKVWDTID
+1455 
-1466 KLENEINERPGGKE
+1466 
-1480 ALEAYQAWTW
+1480 
-1490 ERDTARECYQ
+1490 
-1500 KIEEGRYM
+1500 
-1508 PSPHGIDAIV
+1508 
-1518 IFGNMAIPANATVEA
+1518 MAIPANATVEA
-1533 STQNTLHGDE
+1533 SVQNTLHGDE

-1580 YFRKM
+1580 YFREM

-1734 SDWIGK
+1734 SDWIEK
-1740 VNSHNLSVISGNKG
+1740 VNSHNLSILSGNG
-1754 SVKQNETF
+1754 ESVKKNEIF

-1776 FDLGAVGNGSGAN
+1776 FDLGAIGTGEGQQV
-1789 MHGWGLY
+1789 HGWGLY
-1796 FAGNKK
+1796 FAKDRKVSEAYKEVVGTQRQVVVWDGKEYFASEDGDFDWSAGIFSDEKYKYGEAMCYVLDCLSEGMTKK
-1802 EIKAYRKLLG
+1802 EAIKDLQASIDSGRIRGKYTDEAMKAISIL
-1812 KKGFGYKVDIPESD
+1812 KKGTGGLKNQPTLMQVEIPESQN
-1826 SMMDENTVFKKMPSK
+1826 MLDENKSVCYQPLPVLEALVK
-1841 IQQAVTIV
+1841 IKAISPAVYKSIKLAVENEGDKGREFMHKYFTEYAEYDRGAIDDDAMQAC
-1849 YNSFSDEQKRIFAE
+1849 FDETLKVV
-1863 KMLGNLSASK
+1863 K
-1873 DEVAL
+1873 DEDTL
-1878 NQSLLD
+1878 
-1884 YKACVRFFD
+1884 
-1893 VAINK
+1893 
-1898 TKIPAFRLRASK
+1898 ASA
-1910 RSMLRFGYTEE
+1910 G
-1921 QVERMISDADYAQA
+1921 ISDSEYHN
-1935 EKAQFE
+1935 FL
-1941 ASNAK
+1941 SG
-1946 DVDSKQNKLE
+1946 
-1956 LMKQE
+1956 
-1961 REIENTKALKNVM
+1961 KNIYNM
-1974 SVLAESNSVRFVGSQ
+1974 LSRWYGSQ
-1989 IYNALTAALDNDIKN
+1989 KEA
-2004 TSLAL
+2004 SLAL
-2009 KNAGVEGISYKGEE
+2009 SKAGIEGISYEGDKD

-2215 AMALDDRYKDIA
+2215 AMTLDDRYKDIA

-2904 ERVKPTPFTVMCD
+2904 EGVKPTPFTVMCD

-2936 SPKAEQQAMDA
+2936 SPRAEQQAMDA

-3007 RLTHAQGFEDLVR
+3007 RLTHSQGFEDLVR

-3142 TTDWLKEH
+3142 ATDWLKEH

>member
-1 MTEEQRNAI
+1 MTEKQRNAI

-359 VLRQVAMESAAKA
+359 VLRQVAMKGAAKA
-372 TAPQLMKAG
+372 TAPQLLSIGA
-381 MQFGAF
+381 QFGGW
-387 RGMVA
+387 RGLAV
-392 PEIGDRYDEYKK
+392 PETGVRYDEYKN
-404 LRDSKGNPLLSD
+404 LRDANGNPLLSD
-416 DEAWGNAIL
+416 DEAWRLAVI

-440 VLGKLATPGKQSAR
+440 VLGKLAMPGKQSAR

-478 KFMGGTL
+478 KFMVGTL

-503 IIMNNIKNDNG
+503 IIMNNIKNANG

-1163 ALDKLEQAKAMA
+1163 ALDKLEQAKAMV
-1175 EDSSSEEIY
+1175 EDGRTPEDIY

-1316 FAEDEKA
+1316 FSEDEKA

-1334 TLIEFDDKKAARAS
+1334 TLIEFDDKKAAKAS

-1580 YFRKM
+1580 YFREM

-1729 SASII
+1729 SASIV
-1734 SDWIGK
+1734 SDWIEK
-1740 VNSHNLSVISGNKG
+1740 VNSHNLSILSGNGG
-1754 SVKQNETF
+1754 SVKKNE
-1762 NQTAWHGSPYNFDS
+1762 
-1776 FDLGAVGNGSGAN
+1776 
-1789 MHGWGLY
+1789 
-1796 FAGNKK
+1796 
-1802 EIKAYRKLLG
+1802 I
-1812 KKGFGYKVDIPESD
+1812 
-1826 SMMDENTVFKKMPSK
+1826 
-1841 IQQAVTIV
+1841 
-1849 YNSFSDEQKRIFAE
+1849 
-1863 KMLGNLSASK
+1863 
-1873 DEVAL
+1873 
-1878 NQSLLD
+1878 
-1884 YKACVRFFD
+1884 
-1893 VAINK
+1893 
-1898 TKIPAFRLRASK
+1898 
-1910 RSMLRFGYTEE
+1910 
-1921 QVERMISDADYAQA
+1921 
-1935 EKAQFE
+1935 
-1941 ASNAK
+1941 
-1946 DVDSKQNKLE
+1946 
-1956 LMKQE
+1956 
-1961 REIENTKALKNVM
+1961 
-1974 SVLAESNSVRFVGSQ
+1974 
-1989 IYNALTAALDNDIKN
+1989 
-2004 TSLAL
+2004 
-2009 KNAGVEGISYKGEE
+2009 
-2023 GRCYV
+2023 
-2028 VFDDKAVSII
+2028 
-2038 EKFNQEIK
+2038 FNQEIK

-2215 AMALDDRYKDIA
+2215 AMTLDDRYKDIA

-2795 TQKLQEIMSVY
+2795 TKKLQKIMSVY

-2904 ERVKPTPFTVMCD
+2904 EGVKPTPFTVMCD

-2936 SPKAEQQAMDA
+2936 SPRTEQQAMDA

-3142 TTDWLKEH
+3142 ATDWLKEH

-3482 NARIDEQEAKRQAK
+3482 NARIDEQEAKREAK

>member
-246 NLSENDKQRMQD
+246 DLSENDKQRMQD

-309 AGTWAGAGV
+309 AGTWAGASA
-318 GSALGPG
+318 GSLLGPG
-325 GAAAGAVAGGAAGG
+325 GTAAGAVAGGAAGG

-359 VLRQVAMESAAKA
+359 ILRQVAMKGAAKA
-372 TAPQLMKAG
+372 TAPQLLSIGA
-381 MQFGAF
+381 QFGGW
-387 RGMVA
+387 RGLAV
-392 PEIGDRYDEYKK
+392 PETGVRYDEYKN
-404 LRDSKGNPLLSD
+404 LRDANGNPLLSD
-416 DEAWGNAIL
+416 DEAWRLAVI

-440 VLGKLATPGKQSAR
+440 VLGKLAMPGKQSAR

-466 TQLASHMGDSFR
+466 TQLASHMGDSFK

-503 IIMNNIKNDNG
+503 IIMNNIKNANG

-528 GKALTA
+528 GKVLTA

-633 VMYIDTEMAMQKEN
+633 VMYIDTEMAMQKES

-872 SAVNDRLEAL
+872 SAINDKLEAL

-951 GNQEYTAVDAAKK
+951 GNQEYTAADAAKK
-964 IELQLGGAYN
+964 IELQLGGGYN
-974 SGSNMNQAMFDV
+974 SGNNMNQAMFDV

-993 LKEFADKVKEVESE
+993 LKEFADKIAEKGKEGMNV
-1007 GKAPSKVMWV
+1007 SKIKWV
-1017 DNSTGVV
+1017 DNENKVT

-1029 LKHAITKHELTEDDL
+1029 VKHAIRKHSLNMNDL
-1044 ANIQS
+1044 NNIQD
-1049 GINKLTDVY
+1049 GVNKLQDVCLSKIEVGEY
-1058 KSKQHEGMFHGQ
+1058 GGVPVFAKSNIDGQ
-1070 PIFGKCYTNGE
+1070 
-1081 LYFVCLEMRSGGEAV
+1081 LYFVCLEFRPDGETV
-1096 FLTASKTNESLF
+1096 FLTATRTTEKMF
-1108 ETYKKEHGSERLCSQ
+1108 ETYKKEHGSERSINL
-1123 GEPVP
+1123 GDLTT
-1128 DSNHALS
+1128 DSNRALS

-1144 IVKNGNT
+1144 IVKNGNA

-1163 ALDKLEQAKAMA
+1163 ALDKLKQAKAMV
-1175 EDSSSEEIY
+1175 EDGRTPEDIY

-1257 DAITISASLKNDNEA
+1257 DAITISASLRNDNEA

-1316 FAEDEKA
+1316 FSEDEKA

-1348 AEIEKLEKRISKE
+1348 AEIEKLEKRIGKE

-1399 RYIESRAAQNSEN
+1399 RYAESRAALNSEN
-1412 VKEYKKQQRKADEYK
+1412 AKG
-1427 QKYNKAFSDASS
+1427 
-1439 EVQAL
+1439 
-1444 LSKLDSISIGE
+1444 I
-1455 KADDKVWDTID
+1455 
-1466 KLENEINERPGGKE
+1466 
-1480 ALEAYQAWTW
+1480 
-1490 ERDTARECYQ
+1490 
-1500 KIEEGRYM
+1500 
-1508 PSPHGIDAIV
+1508 PSPHGTDAIV
-1518 IFGNMAIPANATVEA
+1518 VFGNVAIPANA
-1533 STQNTLHGDE
+1533 
-1543 QEVQRQIRAKEELL
+1543 
-1557 NSEPVVEITENILA
+1557 
-1571 GKDKAELKK
+1571 
-1580 YFRKM
+1580 
-1585 YQHTEAGAKYP
+1585 
-1596 QPTVVYT
+1596 
-1603 KYGEP
+1603 
-1608 VCITVNGT
+1608 
-1616 YKEMVRHS
+1616 
-1624 ADKRVIMLM
+1624 
-1633 PYLKQ
+1633 
-1638 ILENSTL
+1638 
-1645 MFSEK
+1645 
-1650 PLTGRI
+1650 
-1656 KKLNS
+1656 
-1661 VTNGYSHYACKVS
+1661 
-1674 IDGENVLVRAVIRRS
+1674 
-1689 TNGDYCYDINIDN
+1689 
-1702 YQQEKK
+1702 
-1708 DSSQPGW
+1708 
-1715 PDHNSGAVMKNPSK
+1715 
-1729 SASII
+1729 
-1734 SDWIGK
+1734 
-1740 VNSHNLSVISGNKG
+1740 
-1754 SVKQNETF
+1754 QNETF
-1762 NQTAWHGSPYNFDS
+1762 NQMAWHGSPYNFDS
-1776 FDLGAVGNGSGAN
+1776 FDLGAIGSGEGQQV
-1789 MHGWGLY
+1789 HGWGLY
-1796 FAGNKK
+1796 FAKDRKVSEAYKEVVGTQRQVVVWDGKEYFASEDGDFDWSTGVFSDEKYKYGEAMCYVLDCLSEGMTKK
-1802 EIKAYRKLLG
+1802 EAIKDLQASIDSGRIRGKYADEAMKAISILRKGAGGLKNQPTLMQ
-1812 KKGFGYKVDIPESD
+1812 VEIPESQN
-1826 SMMDENTVFKKMPSK
+1826 MLDENKSICYQPLPVLEALVKTKAISPAVYKSIKLAVENEGDKGREVMHKYFTEYAEYDRGAIDDDAM
-1841 IQQAVTIV
+1841 QAC
-1849 YNSFSDEQKRIFAE
+1849 FDETLKVV
-1863 KMLGNLSASK
+1863 K
-1873 DEVAL
+1873 DEDTL
-1878 NQSLLD
+1878 
-1884 YKACVRFFD
+1884 
-1893 VAINK
+1893 
-1898 TKIPAFRLRASK
+1898 ASA
-1910 RSMLRFGYTEE
+1910 G
-1921 QVERMISDADYAQA
+1921 ISDSEYHN
-1935 EKAQFE
+1935 FL
-1941 ASNAK
+1941 SG
-1946 DVDSKQNKLE
+1946 
-1956 LMKQE
+1956 
-1961 REIENTKALKNVM
+1961 KNIYNM
-1974 SVLAESNSVRFVGSQ
+1974 LSRWYGSQ
-1989 IYNALTAALDNDIKN
+1989 KEA
-2004 TSLAL
+2004 SLAL
-2009 KNAGVEGISYKGEE
+2009 SKAGIEGISYE
-2023 GRCYV
+2023 GDRDGQCYV

-2046 GQTGTTANGQYIVSL
+2046 GQTGTTANGQYIISL

-2088 DDQCRADL
+2088 DDQCQADL

-2171 QSVFRRFKQFLSAI
+2171 QSVFRRFKQFLSTI

-2215 AMALDDRYKDIA
+2215 AMTLDDRYKDIA

-2323 AELAEYGSLE
+2323 AELEEYGSLE

-2348 KKILQEHVSE
+2348 KKILQEHVSD

-2402 VNAAVNNL
+2402 VSAAVNNL

-2568 VAKQL
+2568 VSKQL

-2714 INLPHVI
+2714 INLPDVV
-2721 QNKVNDNIGGL
+2721 QKKVNDNVGGL

-2825 KEETFSKENIICMA
+2825 KEEMLSKENVICMA

-2861 LQGFVERNMTK
+2861 VQGFVERNMTK

-2904 ERVKPTPFTVMCD
+2904 EGVKPTPFTVMCD

-2936 SPKAEQQAMDA
+2936 STKAEQQAMDA

-2955 AQVLGTGRGFT
+2955 AQVLGTGRNFT
-2966 KSRSDTQNIERPLLL
+2966 KGRSDTKNIERPLLL
-2981 QFNVIPTHLQNV
+2981 QFNVIPTHLQDV
-2993 IQNITFR
+2993 IKNITFR

-3020 GTLGDDALRAID
+3020 GTLGDDVLRAID

-3068 MGWRWWPVIENVTN
+3068 MGYRLWPVIENVTN

-3097 AIGDYMKHRKEN
+3097 ALGDYMKHRKEN

-3121 RINSMDRDIGATPG
+3121 RINSMDRDIGTMPG
-3135 IFKAGYV
+3135 IFKAGYAA
-3142 TTDWLKEH
+3142 TDWLKEH

-3175 ASRYQEVLREEK
+3175 ASRYQDVLREER

-3192 LEAAQEAVKEY
+3192 LEAAQEAVQEY
-3203 RIQISESNKEI
+3203 RAQISESKKEI

-3240 EIRKRIAELQIELEP
+3240 DIRKRIAELQIELEP

-3285 EHRAI
+3285 EYRAI

-3358 WMPFAKAVF
+3358 WMPFAKAIF

-3382 VILGDGSDDDH
+3382 VLLGDGSDDDH
-3393 KYRKVKDDEGNDIK
+3393 KYRKVKDGDGNDIK

-3435 RDIVSLY
+3435 RDIVGLY
-3442 NNLVF
+3442 SNLVF

-3467 KLTNTFKLVTQQEEK
+3467 KLTKTFNLAAQQEER

-3519 RITWADI
+3519 RITGADI
-3526 AKGVAQTV
+3526 AKSAVQTA

-3543 ITDTMANAA
+3543 ITDTMASAV

-3566 DKTLSNIVW
+3566 DKSLSNIVW

-3588 PQEPVKPKK
+3588 PQKPVKPKK

>member
-10 RQRLEGMN
+10 RQRLEGMS

-28 EPEENDKGILDTMI
+28 ESEENDKGILDTMI
-42 DGVKDAAEWV
+42 DGVKEAAEWV

-246 NLSENDKQRMQD
+246 DLSENDKQRMQD

-359 VLRQVAMESAAKA
+359 ILRQVAMESAAKA

-387 RGMVA
+387 RGMAA

-466 TQLASHMGDSFR
+466 TQLASHMGDSFK

-633 VMYIDTEMAMQKEN
+633 VMYIDTEMAMQKET

-739 ELYPEDTPEAQVYR
+739 ELYPEDTQEAQVYR

-964 IELQLGGAYN
+964 IELQLGGAFN

-986 SKVGVSS
+986 SKRGVSS
-993 LKEFADKVKEVESE
+993 LNGFADKLAVLVKQGTE
-1007 GKAPSKVMWV
+1007 ASKVMWIDKSV
-1017 DNSTGVV
+1017 NVI

-1029 LKHAITKHELTEDDL
+1029 LNHAITKHNLTENDL

-1049 GINKLTDVY
+1049 GINTLTDVY
-1058 KSKQHEGMFHGQ
+1058 TSQQKVGIFMGQ
-1070 PIFGKCYTNGE
+1070 PVFGKTAVNGIE
-1081 LYFVCLEMRSGGEAV
+1081 YYICLEFSPNGDV
-1096 FLTASKTNESLF
+1096 YFLTASKTNDKMYDE
-1108 ETYKKEHGSERLCSQ
+1108 YKKEHGSERLCSQ
-1123 GEPVP
+1123 SEPVP
-1128 DSNHALS
+1128 HSNHALS

-1316 FAEDEKA
+1316 FSEDEKA

-1508 PSPHGIDAIV
+1508 PSPHSIDAIV
-1518 IFGNMAIPANATVEA
+1518 IFGNMAIPANAQ
-1533 STQNTLHGDE
+1533 S
-1543 QEVQRQIRAKEELL
+1543 
-1557 NSEPVVEITENILA
+1557 
-1571 GKDKAELKK
+1571 
-1580 YFRKM
+1580 
-1585 YQHTEAGAKYP
+1585 
-1596 QPTVVYT
+1596 
-1603 KYGEP
+1603 
-1608 VCITVNGT
+1608 
-1616 YKEMVRHS
+1616 
-1624 ADKRVIMLM
+1624 
-1633 PYLKQ
+1633 
-1638 ILENSTL
+1638 
-1645 MFSEK
+1645 
-1650 PLTGRI
+1650 
-1656 KKLNS
+1656 
-1661 VTNGYSHYACKVS
+1661 
-1674 IDGENVLVRAVIRRS
+1674 
-1689 TNGDYCYDINIDN
+1689 
-1702 YQQEKK
+1702 
-1708 DSSQPGW
+1708 
-1715 PDHNSGAVMKNPSK
+1715 
-1729 SASII
+1729 
-1734 SDWIGK
+1734 
-1740 VNSHNLSVISGNKG
+1740 
-1754 SVKQNETF
+1754 ETF

-1863 KMLGNLSASK
+1863 KILGNLSASK

-2904 ERVKPTPFTVMCD
+2904 EGVKPTPFTVMCD

-2936 SPKAEQQAMDA
+2936 SPRAEQQAMDA

-3142 TTDWLKEH
+3142 ATDWLKEH

-3264 CEVERLSERP
+3264 YEVERLSERP

-3526 AKGVAQTV
+3526 AKSVAQTV

>member
-10 RQRLEGMN
+10 RQRLEGMS

-28 EPEENDKGILDTMI
+28 ESEENDKGILDTMI
-42 DGVKDAAEWV
+42 DGVKEAAEWV
-52 ADSAVGQFVKNA
+52 ADSAVGQFIQN
-64 ATEAYED
+64 TDAYKD

-77 AKSWDEAHEA
+77 AKSWDEAYEA

-201 AGALILKDAPKIRR
+201 AGALILKDAPKVRR

-228 MGNKQLELNNLR
+228 MGNKRLELNNLR

-387 RGMVA
+387 RGMAA

-416 DEAWGNAIL
+416 DEAWSNAIL

-440 VLGKLATPGKQSAR
+440 VLGKLAMPGKQSAR

-503 IIMNNIKNDNG
+503 IIMNNIKNANG

-986 SKVGVSS
+986 SKRGVSS
-993 LKEFADKVKEVESE
+993 LNGFADKLAVLVKQGTE
-1007 GKAPSKVMWV
+1007 ASKVMWIDKSV
-1017 DNSTGVV
+1017 NVI

-1029 LKHAITKHELTEDDL
+1029 LNHAITKHNLTEDDL

-1049 GINKLTDVY
+1049 GINTLTDVY
-1058 KSKQHEGMFHGQ
+1058 TSQQKVGIFMGQ
-1070 PIFGKCYTNGE
+1070 PVFGKTAVNGIE
-1081 LYFVCLEMRSGGEAV
+1081 YYICLEFSPNGDV
-1096 FLTASKTNESLF
+1096 YFLTASKTNDKMYDE
-1108 ETYKKEHGSERLCSQ
+1108 YKKEHGSERLCSQ
-1123 GEPVP
+1123 SEPVP
-1128 DSNHALS
+1128 HSNHALS

-1163 ALDKLEQAKAMA
+1163 ALDKLKQAKAMV
-1175 EDSSSEEIY
+1175 EDGRTPEDIY

-1195 KWRFEIP
+1195 K
-1202 DNLEAITLDKL
+1202 
-1213 LNDKRAKLG
+1213 
-1222 EIYDN
+1222 
-1227 PQLFEA
+1227 
-1233 YPDLKDVPVRIEE
+1233 
-1246 IEKGFNGFAYA
+1246 
-1257 DAITISASLKNDNEA
+1257 
-1272 KSILVHE
+1272 
-1279 IQHLIQK
+1279 
-1286 REGFARGGG
+1286 
-1295 PKTAREQI
+1295 
-1303 REEQRILDRQFGS
+1303 
-1316 FAEDEKA
+1316 
-1323 YLVYQDMWMDA
+1323 
-1334 TLIEFDDKKAARAS
+1334 
-1348 AEIEKLEKRISKE
+1348 
-1361 RRAEIQEIKA
+1361 
-1371 RRTALKNALTEGGD
+1371 
-1385 GVDLYWRLAGEQEA
+1385 
-1399 RYIESRAAQNSEN
+1399 
-1412 VKEYKKQQRKADEYK
+1412 
-1427 QKYNKAFSDASS
+1427 
-1439 EVQAL
+1439 
-1444 LSKLDSISIGE
+1444 
-1455 KADDKVWDTID
+1455 
-1466 KLENEINERPGGKE
+1466 
-1480 ALEAYQAWTW
+1480 
-1490 ERDTARECYQ
+1490 
-1500 KIEEGRYM
+1500 
-1508 PSPHGIDAIV
+1508 
-1518 IFGNMAIPANATVEA
+1518 MAIPANATVKA
-1533 STQNTLHGDE
+1533 SVQNTLHGDE

-1580 YFRKM
+1580 YFREM

-1863 KMLGNLSASK
+1863 KILGNLSASK

-3142 TTDWLKEH
+3142 ATDWLKEH

-3352 GQNYKR
+3352 GHNYKR

-3526 AKGVAQTV
+3526 AKGFAQTV

>member
-42 DGVKDAAEWV
+42 DGVKEAAEWV

-387 RGMVA
+387 RGMAA

-466 TQLASHMGDSFR
+466 TQLASHMGDSFK

-739 ELYPEDTPEAQVYR
+739 ELYPEDTQEAQVYR

-986 SKVGVSS
+986 SKRGVSS
-993 LKEFADKVKEVESE
+993 LNGFADKLAVLVKQGTE
-1007 GKAPSKVMWV
+1007 ASKVMWIDKSV
-1017 DNSTGVV
+1017 NVI

-1029 LKHAITKHELTEDDL
+1029 LNHAITKHNLTEDDL

-1049 GINKLTDVY
+1049 GINTLTDVY
-1058 KSKQHEGMFHGQ
+1058 TSQQKVGIFMGQ
-1070 PIFGKCYTNGE
+1070 PVFGKTAVNGIE
-1081 LYFVCLEMRSGGEAV
+1081 YYICLEFSPNGDV
-1096 FLTASKTNESLF
+1096 YFLTASKTNDKMYDE
-1108 ETYKKEHGSERLCSQ
+1108 YKKEHGSERLCSQ
-1123 GEPVP
+1123 SEPVP
-1128 DSNHALS
+1128 HSNHALS

-1156 GEHAKTA
+1156 GENAKTA
-1163 ALDKLEQAKAMA
+1163 ALDKLEQAKAMV
-1175 EDSSSEEIY
+1175 EDGRTPEDIY

-1272 KSILVHE
+1272 KSTLVHE

-1295 PKTAREQI
+1295 PETAREQI

-1316 FAEDEKA
+1316 FSEDEKA
-1323 YLVYQDMWMDA
+1323 YLVYQDMWMNA
-1334 TLIEFDDKKAARAS
+1334 ALVEFDDKKAARAS
-1348 AEIEKLEKRISKE
+1348 AEIEKLEKRIGKE

-1518 IFGNMAIPANATVEA
+1518 IFGNMAIPANA
-1533 STQNTLHGDE
+1533 Q
-1543 QEVQRQIRAKEELL
+1543 
-1557 NSEPVVEITENILA
+1557 SEI
-1571 GKDKAELKK
+1571 
-1580 YFRKM
+1580 
-1585 YQHTEAGAKYP
+1585 
-1596 QPTVVYT
+1596 
-1603 KYGEP
+1603 
-1608 VCITVNGT
+1608 
-1616 YKEMVRHS
+1616 
-1624 ADKRVIMLM
+1624 
-1633 PYLKQ
+1633 
-1638 ILENSTL
+1638 
-1645 MFSEK
+1645 
-1650 PLTGRI
+1650 
-1656 KKLNS
+1656 
-1661 VTNGYSHYACKVS
+1661 
-1674 IDGENVLVRAVIRRS
+1674 
-1689 TNGDYCYDINIDN
+1689 
-1702 YQQEKK
+1702 
-1708 DSSQPGW
+1708 
-1715 PDHNSGAVMKNPSK
+1715 
-1729 SASII
+1729 
-1734 SDWIGK
+1734 
-1740 VNSHNLSVISGNKG
+1740 
-1754 SVKQNETF
+1754 F
-1762 NQTAWHGSPYNFDS
+1762 NQMAWHGSPYNFDS
-1776 FDLGAVGNGSGAN
+1776 FDLGAIGTGEGQQV
-1789 MHGWGLY
+1789 HGWGLY
-1796 FAGNKK
+1796 FAKDRKVSEAYKEVVGTQRQVVVWDGKEYFASEDGDFDWSAGIFSDEKYKYGEAMCYVLDCLSEGMTKK
-1802 EIKAYRKLLG
+1802 EAIKDLQASIDSGRIRGKYADEAMKAISIL
-1812 KKGFGYKVDIPESD
+1812 KKGTGRLKNQPTLMQVEIPESQN
-1826 SMMDENTVFKKMPSK
+1826 MLDENKSICYQPLPVLEALVK
-1841 IQQAVTIV
+1841 IKAISPAVYKSIKLAVENEGDKGREVMHKYFTEYAEYDRGAIDDDAMQAC
-1849 YNSFSDEQKRIFAE
+1849 FDETLKVV
-1863 KMLGNLSASK
+1863 K
-1873 DEVAL
+1873 DEDTL
-1878 NQSLLD
+1878 
-1884 YKACVRFFD
+1884 
-1893 VAINK
+1893 
-1898 TKIPAFRLRASK
+1898 ASA
-1910 RSMLRFGYTEE
+1910 G
-1921 QVERMISDADYAQA
+1921 ISDSEYHN
-1935 EKAQFE
+1935 FL
-1941 ASNAK
+1941 SG
-1946 DVDSKQNKLE
+1946 
-1956 LMKQE
+1956 
-1961 REIENTKALKNVM
+1961 KNIYNM
-1974 SVLAESNSVRFVGSQ
+1974 LSRWYGSQ
-1989 IYNALTAALDNDIKN
+1989 KEA
-2004 TSLAL
+2004 SLAL
-2009 KNAGVEGISYKGEE
+2009 SKAGIEGISYEGDRD

-2215 AMALDDRYKDIA
+2215 AMTLDDRYKDIA

-2375 AFEAEA
+2375 DFEAEA

-2891 TVKVEEELNGVTL
+2891 TIKVEEELNGVTL
-2904 ERVKPTPFTVMCD
+2904 EGVKPTPFTVMCD

-2936 SPKAEQQAMDA
+2936 SPRAEQQAMDA

-3007 RLTHAQGFEDLVR
+3007 RLTHAQGFQDLVR

-3142 TTDWLKEH
+3142 ATDWLKEH

-3506 KFDEKR
+3506 KFDEQR

-3526 AKGVAQTV
+3526 AKGFAQTV

>member
-359 VLRQVAMESAAKA
+359 VLRQVAMKGAAKA
-372 TAPQLMKAG
+372 TAPQLLSIGA
-381 MQFGAF
+381 QFGGW
-387 RGMVA
+387 RGLAV
-392 PEIGDRYDEYKK
+392 PETGVRYDEYKN
-404 LRDSKGNPLLSD
+404 LRDANGNPLLSD
-416 DEAWGNAIL
+416 DEAWRLAVI

-440 VLGKLATPGKQSAR
+440 VLGKLAMPGKQSAR

-503 IIMNNIKNDNG
+503 IIMNNIKNANG

-739 ELYPEDTPEAQVYR
+739 ELYPEDTQEAQVYR

-872 SAVNDRLEAL
+872 SAINDRLEAL

-941 RLAENTRRAT
+941 RLAENIRRAT

-974 SGSNMNQAMFDV
+974 SGNTMNQAMFDV

-993 LKEFADKVKEVESE
+993 LKEFADKIAEKGKEGVNV
-1007 GKAPSKVMWV
+1007 SKIKWV
-1017 DNSTGVV
+1017 DNENKVT

-1029 LKHAITKHELTEDDL
+1029 VKHAIRKHSLNMNDL
-1044 ANIQS
+1044 NNIQD
-1049 GINKLTDVY
+1049 GVNKLQDVCLSKIEVGEY
-1058 KSKQHEGMFHGQ
+1058 GGVPVFAKSNIDGQ
-1070 PIFGKCYTNGE
+1070 
-1081 LYFVCLEMRSGGEAV
+1081 LYFVCLEFRPDGETV
-1096 FLTASKTNESLF
+1096 FLTATRTTEKMF
-1108 ETYKKEHGSERLCSQ
+1108 ETYKKEHGSERSINL
-1123 GEPVP
+1123 GDLTT
-1128 DSNHALS
+1128 DSNRALS

-1156 GEHAKTA
+1156 GENAKTA

-1272 KSILVHE
+1272 KSTLVHE

-1295 PKTAREQI
+1295 PETAREQI

-1316 FAEDEKA
+1316 FSEDEKA

-1518 IFGNMAIPANATVEA
+1518 IFGNMAIPANA
-1533 STQNTLHGDE
+1533 Q
-1543 QEVQRQIRAKEELL
+1543 
-1557 NSEPVVEITENILA
+1557 SEI
-1571 GKDKAELKK
+1571 
-1580 YFRKM
+1580 
-1585 YQHTEAGAKYP
+1585 
-1596 QPTVVYT
+1596 
-1603 KYGEP
+1603 
-1608 VCITVNGT
+1608 
-1616 YKEMVRHS
+1616 
-1624 ADKRVIMLM
+1624 
-1633 PYLKQ
+1633 
-1638 ILENSTL
+1638 
-1645 MFSEK
+1645 
-1650 PLTGRI
+1650 
-1656 KKLNS
+1656 
-1661 VTNGYSHYACKVS
+1661 
-1674 IDGENVLVRAVIRRS
+1674 
-1689 TNGDYCYDINIDN
+1689 
-1702 YQQEKK
+1702 
-1708 DSSQPGW
+1708 
-1715 PDHNSGAVMKNPSK
+1715 
-1729 SASII
+1729 
-1734 SDWIGK
+1734 
-1740 VNSHNLSVISGNKG
+1740 
-1754 SVKQNETF
+1754 F
-1762 NQTAWHGSPYNFDS
+1762 NQMAWHGSPYNFDS
-1776 FDLGAVGNGSGAN
+1776 FDLGAIGTGEGNQV
-1789 MHGWGLY
+1789 HGWGLY
-1796 FAGNKK
+1796 FSENEKTAQRYRQLLKK
-1802 EIKAYRKLLG
+1802 KTGSDGVK
-1812 KKGFGYKVDIPESD
+1812 FKVDIPENTDMLDEDKPLSEQSEKVKKAVLAYYNAHPEQYVAPNNVDELSD
-1826 SMMDENTVFKKMPSK
+1826 STTGKTFLKDL
-1841 IQQAVTIV
+1841 
-1849 YNSFSDEQKRIFAE
+1849 IFD
-1863 KMLGNLSASK
+1863 M
-1873 DEVAL
+1873 
-1878 NQSLLD
+1878 
-1884 YKACVRFFD
+1884 
-1893 VAINK
+1893 
-1898 TKIPAFRLRASK
+1898 
-1910 RSMLRFGYTEE
+1910 
-1921 QVERMISDADYAQA
+1921 RMSG
-1935 EKAQFE
+1935 
-1941 ASNAK
+1941 
-1946 DVDSKQNKLE
+1946 
-1956 LMKQE
+1956 
-1961 REIENTKALKNVM
+1961 
-1974 SVLAESNSVRFVGSQ
+1974 ESNPEK
-1989 IYNALTAALDNDIKN
+1989 TASTVLN
-2004 TSLAL
+2004 SL
-2009 KNAGVEGISYKGEE
+2009 GVKGITYDGNRD

-2215 AMALDDRYKDIA
+2215 AMTLDDRYKDIA

-2573 TAKSVRIPVEHRYW
+2573 TTKSVRIPVEHRYW

-2638 SLDVQEDMLGALD
+2638 SLDVKENMLGALD

-2670 ACIDIISVLYKT
+2670 ACIDVISVLYKT

-2795 TQKLQEIMSVY
+2795 TKKLQEIMSVY

-2904 ERVKPTPFTVMCD
+2904 EGVKPTPFTVMCD

-2955 AQVLGTGRGFT
+2955 AQVLGTGRNHT

-3142 TTDWLKEH
+3142 ATDWLKEH

-3264 CEVERLSERP
+3264 YEVERLSERP

-3382 VILGDGSDDDH
+3382 AILGDGSDDDH

-3407 EEIPLIERFFVQLAK
+3407 DEIPLIERFFVQLAK

-3526 AKGVAQTV
+3526 AKGFAQTV

>member
-201 AGALILKDAPKIRR
+201 AGALILKDAPKVRR

-228 MGNKQLELNNLR
+228 MGNKRLELNNLR

-359 VLRQVAMESAAKA
+359 VLRQVAMKGAAKA
-372 TAPQLMKAG
+372 TAPQLLSIGA
-381 MQFGAF
+381 QFGGW
-387 RGMVA
+387 RGLAV
-392 PEIGDRYDEYKK
+392 PETGVRYDEYKN
-404 LRDSKGNPLLSD
+404 LRDANGNPLLSD
-416 DEAWGNAIL
+416 DEAWRLAVI

-440 VLGKLATPGKQSAR
+440 VLGKLAMPGKQSAR

-503 IIMNNIKNDNG
+503 IIMNNIKNANG

-930 VNAVLLAHMAE
+930 INAVLLAHMAE

-974 SGSNMNQAMFDV
+974 SSSNMNQAMFDV
-986 SKVGVSS
+986 SKRGVSS
-993 LKEFADKVKEVESE
+993 LNGFADKLAVLVKQGTE
-1007 GKAPSKVMWV
+1007 ASKVMWIDKSV
-1017 DNSTGVV
+1017 NVI

-1029 LKHAITKHELTEDDL
+1029 LNHAITKHNLTEDDL

-1049 GINKLTDVY
+1049 GINTLTDVY
-1058 KSKQHEGMFHGQ
+1058 TSQQKVGIFMGQ
-1070 PIFGKCYTNGE
+1070 PVFGKTAVNGIE
-1081 LYFVCLEMRSGGEAV
+1081 YYICLEFSPNGDV
-1096 FLTASKTNESLF
+1096 YFLTASKTNDKMYDE
-1108 ETYKKEHGSERLCSQ
+1108 YKKEHGSERLCSQ
-1123 GEPVP
+1123 SEPVP
-1128 DSNHALS
+1128 HSNHALS

-1156 GEHAKTA
+1156 GENAKTA

-1195 KWRFEIP
+1195 K
-1202 DNLEAITLDKL
+1202 
-1213 LNDKRAKLG
+1213 
-1222 EIYDN
+1222 
-1227 PQLFEA
+1227 
-1233 YPDLKDVPVRIEE
+1233 
-1246 IEKGFNGFAYA
+1246 
-1257 DAITISASLKNDNEA
+1257 
-1272 KSILVHE
+1272 
-1279 IQHLIQK
+1279 
-1286 REGFARGGG
+1286 
-1295 PKTAREQI
+1295 
-1303 REEQRILDRQFGS
+1303 
-1316 FAEDEKA
+1316 
-1323 YLVYQDMWMDA
+1323 
-1334 TLIEFDDKKAARAS
+1334 
-1348 AEIEKLEKRISKE
+1348 
-1361 RRAEIQEIKA
+1361 
-1371 RRTALKNALTEGGD
+1371 
-1385 GVDLYWRLAGEQEA
+1385 
-1399 RYIESRAAQNSEN
+1399 
-1412 VKEYKKQQRKADEYK
+1412 
-1427 QKYNKAFSDASS
+1427 
-1439 EVQAL
+1439 
-1444 LSKLDSISIGE
+1444 
-1455 KADDKVWDTID
+1455 
-1466 KLENEINERPGGKE
+1466 
-1480 ALEAYQAWTW
+1480 
-1490 ERDTARECYQ
+1490 
-1500 KIEEGRYM
+1500 
-1508 PSPHGIDAIV
+1508 
-1518 IFGNMAIPANATVEA
+1518 MAIPANATVKA
-1533 STQNTLHGDE
+1533 SVQNTLHGDE

-1580 YFRKM
+1580 YFREM

-1734 SDWIGK
+1734 SDWIEK
-1740 VNSHNLSVISGNKG
+1740 VNSHNLSILSGNG
-1754 SVKQNETF
+1754 ESVKKNEIF
-1762 NQTAWHGSPYNFDS
+1762 NQTADCI
-1776 FDLGAVGNGSGAN
+1776 
-1789 MHGWGLY
+1789 
-1796 FAGNKK
+1796 
-1802 EIKAYRKLLG
+1802 IK
-1812 KKGFGYKVDIPESD
+1812 
-1826 SMMDENTVFKKMPSK
+1826 
-1841 IQQAVTIV
+1841 
-1849 YNSFSDEQKRIFAE
+1849 
-1863 KMLGNLSASK
+1863 
-1873 DEVAL
+1873 
-1878 NQSLLD
+1878 
-1884 YKACVRFFD
+1884 
-1893 VAINK
+1893 
-1898 TKIPAFRLRASK
+1898 
-1910 RSMLRFGYTEE
+1910 
-1921 QVERMISDADYAQA
+1921 
-1935 EKAQFE
+1935 
-1941 ASNAK
+1941 
-1946 DVDSKQNKLE
+1946 
-1956 LMKQE
+1956 
-1961 REIENTKALKNVM
+1961 
-1974 SVLAESNSVRFVGSQ
+1974 
-1989 IYNALTAALDNDIKN
+1989 
-2004 TSLAL
+2004 
-2009 KNAGVEGISYKGEE
+2009 
-2023 GRCYV
+2023 
-2028 VFDDKAVSII
+2028 
-2038 EKFNQEIK
+2038 
-2046 GQTGTTANGQYIVSL
+2046 
-2061 FEKADESTF
+2061 
-2070 MHEMAHVYL
+2070 
-2079 LELEKLAEL
+2079 
-2088 DDQCRADL
+2088 L
-2096 NTIMEWANYHEGDE
+2096 NT
-2110 KKFKGSPF
+2110 
-2118 AKEFRQ
+2118 
-2124 MANNM
+2124 
-2129 LAAEQAGDYDTV
+2129 
-2141 NKIRRQ
+2141 
-2147 WAHERFARGFEM
+2147 
-2159 YLQHGTAPSRGL
+2159 
-2171 QSVFRRFKQFLSAI
+2171 
-2185 YIAFTGEGVRANAK
+2185 
-2199 VERVMARML
+2199 
-2208 ASDEEIE
+2208 
-2215 AMALDDRYKDIA
+2215 
-2227 KAGGEKLLNE
+2227 
-2237 TQQETYARWYQEAKE
+2237 
-2252 EAKEKLMKVMMK
+2252 
-2264 DLDEEHQRKYQEA
+2264 
-2277 LEHEREETRKNLEA
+2277 
-2291 LPLYIAQKVAKET
+2291 
-2304 GNDNAVVEI
+2304 
-2313 GLYPTVEAYH
+2313 
-2323 AELAEYGSLE
+2323 
-2333 DTLENYMKEFAEEMD
+2333 
-2348 KKILQEHVSE
+2348 
-2358 EQLSKM
+2358 
-2364 MEQTVY
+2364 
-2370 HKKLM
+2370 
-2375 AFEAEA
+2375 
-2381 LREKE
+2381 
-2386 KAANKINAKAK
+2386 
-2397 EAMDQ
+2397 
-2402 VNAAVNNL
+2402 
-2410 PDDIDITAEKDNKEV
+2410 
-2425 KKLLQAIN
+2425 
-2433 KLRFSTRWTAKEL
+2433 
-2446 GDIEGLAK
+2446 
-2454 QATKADVEKAL
+2454 
-2465 KEFSKE
+2465 
-2471 ATAWKRN
+2471 
-2478 LKTLEE
+2478 
-2484 AFKGRMQIIKK
+2484 
-2495 TTRSML
+2495 
-2501 HNQPISESCD
+2501 
-2511 YGRYVASEKRAAEMM
+2511 
-2526 HKMVRAGRWDVAM
+2526 
-2539 IQQEARFTSAALAE
+2539 
-2553 AAEKNREKVNKILAK
+2553 
-2568 VAKQL
+2568 
-2573 TAKSVRIPVEHRYW
+2573 
-2587 IQKIAFDMKLDKNW
+2587 
-2601 QKDIGRPTS
+2601 
-2610 ENGRIVR
+2610 
-2617 KEPVR
+2617 
-2622 PEDCR
+2622 
-2627 QLAEIFAELKN
+2627 
-2638 SLDVQEDMLGALD
+2638 
-2651 VIYQPGFTD
+2651 
-2660 YRALTAKQFE
+2660 
-2670 ACIDIISVLYKT
+2670 
-2682 GKNKFQL
+2682 
-2689 KSFDGKLISD
+2689 
-2699 VLNDIRLDIN
+2699 
-2709 EQGDV
+2709 
-2714 INLPHVI
+2714 
-2721 QNKVNDNIGGL
+2721 
-2732 GYNDYFAKI
+2732 
-2741 PGIGPTLSQYGSKY
+2741 
-2755 LVAHMKPEEMIRLL
+2755 
-2769 GPVAHKYLYGLY
+2769 
-2781 DRAAGEN
+2781 
-2788 GRRTAEA
+2788 
-2795 TQKLQEIMSVY
+2795 
-2806 SRKEKQNFSKQQY
+2806 
-2819 KLRIGK
+2819 
-2825 KEETFSKENIICMA
+2825 
-2839 LNMGNDV
+2839 
-2846 NFIRLYKGLDVMGNV
+2846 
-2861 LQGFVERNMTK
+2861 
-2872 KDWEVVQAIWDL
+2872 
-2884 IGSYWPE
+2884 
-2891 TVKVEEELNGVTL
+2891 
-2904 ERVKPTPFTVMCD
+2904 
-2917 GQPIKMRGGYYPIA
+2917 
-2931 YNPMK
+2931 
-2936 SPKAEQQAMDA
+2936 
-2947 VTQRNMSG
+2947 
-2955 AQVLGTGRGFT
+2955 
-2966 KSRSDTQNIERPLLL
+2966 
-2981 QFNVIPTHLQNV
+2981 
-2993 IQNITFR
+2993 
-3000 IAARDAY
+3000 
-3007 RLTHAQGFEDLVR
+3007 
-3020 GTLGDDALRAID
+3020 
-3032 QWVVDCWR
+3032 
-3040 TMPTDNDLGS
+3040 
-3050 SIFSSAIGFL
+3050 
-3060 RRNAAINI
+3060 
-3068 MGWRWWPVIENVTN
+3068 
-3082 IFPMMDRIG
+3082 
-3091 AAETVT
+3091 
-3097 AIGDYMKHRKEN
+3097 
-3109 DKLLLKSIFMTN
+3109 
-3121 RINSMDRDIGATPG
+3121 
-3135 IFKAGYV
+3135 
-3142 TTDWLKEH
+3142 
-3150 AYTALAFTDL
+3150 
-3160 MFSKPL
+3160 
-3166 WCKAYKDNF
+3166 
-3175 ASRYQEVLREEK
+3175 
-3187 EAKAD
+3187 
-3192 LEAAQEAVKEY
+3192 
-3203 RIQISESNKEI
+3203 
-3214 YILQQRL
+3214 
-3221 TEGSP
+3221 
-3226 YEQEAGPGT
+3226 
-3235 VQEIN
+3235 
-3240 EIRKRIAELQIELEP
+3240 
-3255 LKKSLFKAT
+3255 
-3264 CEVERLSERP
+3264 
-3274 FKSQSDIIKEA
+3274 
-3285 EHRAI
+3285 
-3290 QDADAVVR
+3290 
-3298 NVFGSGQT
+3298 
-3306 KDLASVQKG
+3306 
-3315 GEFLKLF
+3315 
-3322 TAFYSFFSTQMNAIL
+3322 
-3337 AAYYKGK
+3337 
-3344 FAKQDIAG
+3344 
-3352 GQNYKR
+3352 
-3358 WMPFAKAVF
+3358 
-3367 YRIVLTSAMATLLKM
+3367 
-3382 VILGDGSDDDH
+3382 
-3393 KYRKVKDDEGNDIK
+3393 
-3407 EEIPLIERFFVQLAK
+3407 
-3422 NTVSTASGSFVGL
+3422 
-3435 RDIVSLY
+3435 
-3442 NNLVF
+3442 
-3447 EGTDFGRGASIGSIS
+3447 
-3462 VGVID
+3462 
-3467 KLTNTFKLVTQQEEK
+3467 
-3482 NARIDEQEAKRQAK
+3482 
-3496 YDKMTPEAKK
+3496 
-3506 KFDEKR
+3506 
-3512 QYMKPAH
+3512 
-3519 RITWADI
+3519 
-3526 AKGVAQTV
+3526 
-3534 TAASAAKTG
+3534 
-3543 ITDTMANAA
+3543 
-3552 MTTLQYMADGDGRY
+3552 
-3566 DKTLSNIVW
+3566 
-3575 SAIWN
+3575 
-3580 KKPVEREI
+3580 
-3588 PQEPVKPKK
+3588 
-3597 KKKGADKK
+3597 

>member
-739 ELYPEDTPEAQVYR
+739 ELYPEDTQEAQVYR

-941 RLAENTRRAT
+941 RLAENIRRAT

-986 SKVGVSS
+986 SKRGVSS
-993 LKEFADKVKEVESE
+993 LNGFADKLAVLVKQGTE
-1007 GKAPSKVMWV
+1007 ASKVMWIDKSV
-1017 DNSTGVV
+1017 NVI

-1029 LKHAITKHELTEDDL
+1029 LNHAITKHNLTEDDL

-1049 GINKLTDVY
+1049 GINTLTDVY
-1058 KSKQHEGMFHGQ
+1058 TSQQKVGIFMGQ
-1070 PIFGKCYTNGE
+1070 PVFGKTAVNGIE
-1081 LYFVCLEMRSGGEAV
+1081 YYICLEFSPNGDV
-1096 FLTASKTNESLF
+1096 YFLTASKTNDKMYDE
-1108 ETYKKEHGSERLCSQ
+1108 YKKEHGSERLCSQ
-1123 GEPVP
+1123 SEPVP
-1128 DSNHALS
+1128 HSNHALS

-1156 GEHAKTA
+1156 GENAKTA

-1195 KWRFEIP
+1195 K
-1202 DNLEAITLDKL
+1202 
-1213 LNDKRAKLG
+1213 
-1222 EIYDN
+1222 
-1227 PQLFEA
+1227 
-1233 YPDLKDVPVRIEE
+1233 
-1246 IEKGFNGFAYA
+1246 
-1257 DAITISASLKNDNEA
+1257 
-1272 KSILVHE
+1272 
-1279 IQHLIQK
+1279 
-1286 REGFARGGG
+1286 
-1295 PKTAREQI
+1295 
-1303 REEQRILDRQFGS
+1303 
-1316 FAEDEKA
+1316 
-1323 YLVYQDMWMDA
+1323 
-1334 TLIEFDDKKAARAS
+1334 
-1348 AEIEKLEKRISKE
+1348 
-1361 RRAEIQEIKA
+1361 
-1371 RRTALKNALTEGGD
+1371 
-1385 GVDLYWRLAGEQEA
+1385 
-1399 RYIESRAAQNSEN
+1399 
-1412 VKEYKKQQRKADEYK
+1412 
-1427 QKYNKAFSDASS
+1427 
-1439 EVQAL
+1439 
-1444 LSKLDSISIGE
+1444 
-1455 KADDKVWDTID
+1455 
-1466 KLENEINERPGGKE
+1466 
-1480 ALEAYQAWTW
+1480 
-1490 ERDTARECYQ
+1490 
-1500 KIEEGRYM
+1500 
-1508 PSPHGIDAIV
+1508 
-1518 IFGNMAIPANATVEA
+1518 MAIPANATVKA
-1533 STQNTLHGDE
+1533 SVQNTLHGDE

-1580 YFRKM
+1580 YFREM

-1734 SDWIGK
+1734 SDWIEK
-1740 VNSHNLSVISGNKG
+1740 VNSHNLSILSGNG
-1754 SVKQNETF
+1754 ESVKKNEIF

-1802 EIKAYRKLLG
+1802 EIQAYRKILG
-1812 KKGFGYKVDIPESD
+1812 KKGFGYKVDIPELD

-1863 KMLGNLSASK
+1863 KILGNLSASK

-1878 NQSLLD
+1878 NQSILD

-2433 KLRFSTRWTAKEL
+2433 KLRFATRWTAKEL

-3142 TTDWLKEH
+3142 ATDWLKEH

-3407 EEIPLIERFFVQLAK
+3407 EEIPLMERFFVQLAK

-3526 AKGVAQTV
+3526 AKGFAQTV

>member
-201 AGALILKDAPKIRR
+201 AGALILKDAPKVRR

-246 NLSENDKQRMQD
+246 DLSENDKQRMQD

-309 AGTWAGAGV
+309 AGTWAGASA
-318 GSALGPG
+318 GSLLGPG
-325 GAAAGAVAGGAAGG
+325 GAAAGAVAGGTAGG

-351 ATSEARRE
+351 ATSETRRE
-359 VLRQVAMESAAKA
+359 ILRQVAMKGAAKA
-372 TAPQLMKAG
+372 TAPQLLSIGA
-381 MQFGAF
+381 QFGGW
-387 RGMVA
+387 RGLAV
-392 PEIGDRYDEYKK
+392 PETGVRYDEYKN
-404 LRDSKGNPLLSD
+404 LRDANGNPLLSD
-416 DEAWGNAIL
+416 DEAWRLAVI
-425 GGSANAALEVVPTFG
+425 GGSANAALEVLPTFG
-440 VLGKLATPGKQSAR
+440 VLGKLAMPGKQSAR

-466 TQLASHMGDSFR
+466 TQLASHMGDSFK

-503 IIMNNIKNDNG
+503 IIMNNIKNANG
-514 GRAYSEKYGVLYDE
+514 GKAYSEKYGVLYDE

-580 IEANNGAMARHT
+580 IEANSGAMARHT

-672 KGTLAVPLECFA
+672 KGTLAVPLESFA

-739 ELYPEDTPEAQVYR
+739 ELYPEDTPEAQAYR

-810 GIRVSENAKWY
+810 GVRVSENAKWY

-872 SAVNDRLEAL
+872 SAINDKLEAL

-974 SGSNMNQAMFDV
+974 SGNNMNQAMFDV

-993 LKEFADKVKEVESE
+993 LKEFADKIAEKGKEGVNV
-1007 GKAPSKVMWV
+1007 SKIKWV
-1017 DNSTGVV
+1017 DNENKVT

-1029 LKHAITKHELTEDDL
+1029 VKHAIRKHSLNMNDL
-1044 ANIQS
+1044 NNIQD
-1049 GINKLTDVY
+1049 GVNKLQDVCLSKIEVGEY
-1058 KSKQHEGMFHGQ
+1058 GGVPVFAKSNIDGQ
-1070 PIFGKCYTNGE
+1070 
-1081 LYFVCLEMRSGGEAV
+1081 LYFVCLEFRPDGETV
-1096 FLTASKTNESLF
+1096 FLTATRTTEKMF
-1108 ETYKKEHGSERLCSQ
+1108 ETYKKEHGSERSINL
-1123 GEPVP
+1123 GDLTT
-1128 DSNHALS
+1128 DSNRALS

-1144 IVKNGNT
+1144 IVKNGNA

-1163 ALDKLEQAKAMA
+1163 ALDK
-1175 EDSSSEEIY
+1175 
-1184 KATGWFKGQDG
+1184 
-1195 KWRFEIP
+1195 
-1202 DNLEAITLDKL
+1202 
-1213 LNDKRAKLG
+1213 
-1222 EIYDN
+1222 
-1227 PQLFEA
+1227 
-1233 YPDLKDVPVRIEE
+1233 
-1246 IEKGFNGFAYA
+1246 
-1257 DAITISASLKNDNEA
+1257 
-1272 KSILVHE
+1272 
-1279 IQHLIQK
+1279 
-1286 REGFARGGG
+1286 
-1295 PKTAREQI
+1295 
-1303 REEQRILDRQFGS
+1303 
-1316 FAEDEKA
+1316 
-1323 YLVYQDMWMDA
+1323 
-1334 TLIEFDDKKAARAS
+1334 
-1348 AEIEKLEKRISKE
+1348 
-1361 RRAEIQEIKA
+1361 
-1371 RRTALKNALTEGGD
+1371 
-1385 GVDLYWRLAGEQEA
+1385 
-1399 RYIESRAAQNSEN
+1399 
-1412 VKEYKKQQRKADEYK
+1412 
-1427 QKYNKAFSDASS
+1427 
-1439 EVQAL
+1439 
-1444 LSKLDSISIGE
+1444 
-1455 KADDKVWDTID
+1455 
-1466 KLENEINERPGGKE
+1466 
-1480 ALEAYQAWTW
+1480 
-1490 ERDTARECYQ
+1490 
-1500 KIEEGRYM
+1500 
-1508 PSPHGIDAIV
+1508 
-1518 IFGNMAIPANATVEA
+1518 NATVET
-1533 STQNTLHGDE
+1533 STQNALHGDE

-1557 NSEPVVEITENILA
+1557 NSEPVVEINENVLA

-1580 YFRKM
+1580 YFREM
-1585 YQHTEAGAKYP
+1585 YQHIVPGLKHP
-1596 QPTVVYT
+1596 QPITAYT

-1608 VCITVNGT
+1608 VKITVNGT
-1616 YKEMVRHS
+1616 FKELMNHS
-1624 ADKRVIMLM
+1624 ADGNT
-1633 PYLKQ
+1633 LKL
-1638 ILENSTL
+1638 IPHIKEIIENSIFL
-1645 MFSEK
+1645 FEEK
-1650 PLTGRI
+1650 PFQSRI
-1656 KKLNS
+1656 KKNAAS
-1661 VTNGYSHYACKVS
+1661 TISYRQYGCKV
-1674 IDGENVLVRAVIRRS
+1674 ILDKRPVIIRS
-1689 TNGDYCYDINIDN
+1689 TIRIATDGRYYYDLNVDN
-1702 YQQEKK
+1702 YEIEKK
-1708 DSSQPGW
+1708 DSSQFGKPE
-1715 PDHNSGAVMKNPSK
+1715 HKSGPPVKNPSK

-1734 SDWIGK
+1734 SDWIEK
-1740 VNSHNLSVISGNKG
+1740 VNRHNLSILSGNEE
-1754 SVKQNETF
+1754 SVKKNEIF

-1776 FDLGAVGNGSGAN
+1776 FDLGAIGSGSGAN

-1802 EIKAYRKLLG
+1802 EIQAYKKILG

-1826 SMMDENTVFKKMPSK
+1826 SMMDEDTIFKKMPSK
-1841 IQQAVTIV
+1841 IQQAVTTI
-1849 YNSFSDEQKRIFAE
+1849 YNTFSDEQKRIFAE
-1863 KMLGNLSASK
+1863 KILGNLSASK
-1873 DEVAL
+1873 DEAAL
-1878 NQSLLD
+1878 NQSILD

-1910 RSMLRFGYTEE
+1910 RSMLRVGYTEE
-1921 QVERMISDADYAQA
+1921 QIERMISDVDYAQA

-1941 ASNAK
+1941 ASHAK
-1946 DVDSKQNKLE
+1946 DIDSKQNKLE

-1961 REIENTKALKNVM
+1961 RESENTKALKNVM
-1974 SVLAESNSVRFVGSQ
+1974 SALAESNSVRFVGSQ
-1989 IYNALTAALDNDIKN
+1989 IYNAITAALDNDIKN

-2009 KNAGVEGISYKGEE
+2009 KNAGVEGVSYKGKE
-2023 GRCYV
+2023 GKCYV

-2046 GQTGTTANGQYIVSL
+2046 GQTSTAANGQYIVSL

-2096 NTIMEWANYHEGDE
+2096 DTIMEWANYHEGDE
-2110 KKFKGSPF
+2110 KKFKSSPF

-2215 AMALDDRYKDIA
+2215 AMTLDDRYKDIA

-2348 KKILQEHVSE
+2348 KKILQEHISD

-2364 MEQTVY
+2364 MDQTVY

-2397 EAMDQ
+2397 EAMEQ
-2402 VNAAVNNL
+2402 VSTAVSNL
-2410 PDDIDITAEKDNKEV
+2410 PDDIDITVEKDNKEV

-2501 HNQPISESCD
+2501 HNQPIAESCD
-2511 YGRYVASEKRAAEMM
+2511 YGRYVAGEKRAAEIM
-2526 HKMVRAGRWDVAM
+2526 HRMVRAGRWDVAM

-2610 ENGRIVR
+2610 ENTRIVR

-2638 SLDVQEDMLGALD
+2638 SLEVKENMLGALD

-2689 KSFDGKLISD
+2689 KSFDGKLVSD

-2721 QNKVNDNIGGL
+2721 QNKVNDNVGGL

-2755 LVAHMKPEEMIRLL
+2755 LVAHMKPEEMIKLL

-2819 KLRIGK
+2819 RFRIGK
-2825 KEETFSKENIICMA
+2825 KEEMFSKENIICMA

-2861 LQGFVERNMTK
+2861 VQGFVERNMTK

-2904 ERVKPTPFTVMCD
+2904 EGVEATPFTVMCD
-2917 GQPIKMRGGYYPIA
+2917 GRPIKMRGGYYPIA

-2936 SPKAEQQAMDA
+2936 STKAEQQAMDA
-2947 VTQRNMSG
+2947 VTQTSMSG

-3007 RLTHAQGFEDLVR
+3007 RLTHAQGFEELVR
-3020 GTLGDDALRAID
+3020 GTLGDDALRAIN

-3068 MGWRWWPVIENVTN
+3068 MGYRLWPVIENVTN

-3097 AIGDYMKHRKEN
+3097 ALGDYMKHRKEN

-3121 RINSMDRDIGATPG
+3121 RINSMDRDIGTMPG
-3135 IFKAGYV
+3135 IFKAGYAA
-3142 TTDWLKEH
+3142 TDWLKEH

-3166 WCKAYKDNF
+3166 WCQAYKDNF

-3221 TEGSP
+3221 TEGSL

-3240 EIRKRIAELQIELEP
+3240 DIRKRIAELQIELEP

-3290 QDADAVVR
+3290 QDADAAVR
-3298 NVFGSGQT
+3298 SVFGSGQT

-3358 WMPFAKAVF
+3358 WMPFAKAIF

-3382 VILGDGSDDDH
+3382 VLLGDGSDDDH

-3435 RDIVSLY
+3435 RDIVGLY
-3442 NNLVF
+3442 SNLVF

-3467 KLTNTFKLVTQQEEK
+3467 KLTKTFNLAAQQEER
-3482 NARIDEQEAKRQAK
+3482 NARIEEQEAKRQAK

-3519 RITWADI
+3519 RITGADI
-3526 AKGVAQTV
+3526 AKSAVQTA

-3543 ITDTMANAA
+3543 ITDTMASAV

-3566 DKTLSNIVW
+3566 DKSLSNIVW

-3588 PQEPVKPKK
+3588 PQKPVEPKK
-3597 KKKGADKK
+3597 KKKGAD

>member
-387 RGMVA
+387 RGMAA

-466 TQLASHMGDSFR
+466 TQLASHMGDSFK

-739 ELYPEDTPEAQVYR
+739 ELYPEDTQEAQVYR

-1195 KWRFEIP
+1195 K
-1202 DNLEAITLDKL
+1202 
-1213 LNDKRAKLG
+1213 
-1222 EIYDN
+1222 
-1227 PQLFEA
+1227 
-1233 YPDLKDVPVRIEE
+1233 
-1246 IEKGFNGFAYA
+1246 
-1257 DAITISASLKNDNEA
+1257 
-1272 KSILVHE
+1272 
-1279 IQHLIQK
+1279 
-1286 REGFARGGG
+1286 
-1295 PKTAREQI
+1295 
-1303 REEQRILDRQFGS
+1303 
-1316 FAEDEKA
+1316 
-1323 YLVYQDMWMDA
+1323 
-1334 TLIEFDDKKAARAS
+1334 
-1348 AEIEKLEKRISKE
+1348 
-1361 RRAEIQEIKA
+1361 
-1371 RRTALKNALTEGGD
+1371 
-1385 GVDLYWRLAGEQEA
+1385 
-1399 RYIESRAAQNSEN
+1399 
-1412 VKEYKKQQRKADEYK
+1412 
-1427 QKYNKAFSDASS
+1427 
-1439 EVQAL
+1439 
-1444 LSKLDSISIGE
+1444 
-1455 KADDKVWDTID
+1455 
-1466 KLENEINERPGGKE
+1466 
-1480 ALEAYQAWTW
+1480 
-1490 ERDTARECYQ
+1490 
-1500 KIEEGRYM
+1500 
-1508 PSPHGIDAIV
+1508 
-1518 IFGNMAIPANATVEA
+1518 MAIPANATVEA

-1580 YFRKM
+1580 YFREM

-1734 SDWIGK
+1734 SDWIEK
-1740 VNSHNLSVISGNKG
+1740 VNSHNLSILSGNG
-1754 SVKQNETF
+1754 ESVKKNEIF

-1776 FDLGAVGNGSGAN
+1776 FDLGAIGTGEGQQV
-1789 MHGWGLY
+1789 HGWGLY
-1796 FAGNKK
+1796 FAKDRKVSEAYKEVVGTQRQVVVWDGKEYFASEDGDFDWSAGIFSDEKYKYGEAMCYVLDCLSEGMTKK
-1802 EIKAYRKLLG
+1802 EAIKDLQASIDSGRIRGKYTDEAMKAISIL
-1812 KKGFGYKVDIPESD
+1812 KKGTGGLKNQPTLMQVEIPESQN
-1826 SMMDENTVFKKMPSK
+1826 MLDENKSVCYQPLPVLEALVK
-1841 IQQAVTIV
+1841 IKAISPAVYKSIKLAVENEGDKGREVMHKYFTEYAEYDRGAIDDDAMQAC
-1849 YNSFSDEQKRIFAE
+1849 FDETLKVV
-1863 KMLGNLSASK
+1863 K
-1873 DEVAL
+1873 DEDTL
-1878 NQSLLD
+1878 
-1884 YKACVRFFD
+1884 
-1893 VAINK
+1893 
-1898 TKIPAFRLRASK
+1898 ASA
-1910 RSMLRFGYTEE
+1910 G
-1921 QVERMISDADYAQA
+1921 ISDSEYHN
-1935 EKAQFE
+1935 FL
-1941 ASNAK
+1941 SG
-1946 DVDSKQNKLE
+1946 
-1956 LMKQE
+1956 
-1961 REIENTKALKNVM
+1961 KNIYNM
-1974 SVLAESNSVRFVGSQ
+1974 LSRWYGSQ
-1989 IYNALTAALDNDIKN
+1989 KEA
-2004 TSLAL
+2004 SLAL
-2009 KNAGVEGISYKGEE
+2009 SKAGIEGISYEGDKD

-2433 KLRFSTRWTAKEL
+2433 KLRFATRWTAKEL

-2573 TAKSVRIPVEHRYW
+2573 AAKSVRIPVEHRYW

-3007 RLTHAQGFEDLVR
+3007 RLTHSQGFEDLVR

-3121 RINSMDRDIGATPG
+3121 RINSMDRDIGTMPG
-3135 IFKAGYV
+3135 IFKAGYA

-3526 AKGVAQTV
+3526 AKGFAQTV

>member
-10 RQRLEGMN
+10 RQRLDGMN
-18 GNIQPEYQPR
+18 GNVQPEYQPR
-28 EPEENDKGILDTMI
+28 EPEEADKGILDTMI

-148 TMADSESWKKAN
+148 TMADSESWKKVN

-240 FKSHGG
+240 FKSHDGD
-246 NLSENDKQRMQD
+246 LSENDKQRMQD

-268 LYDVKFR
+268 LYDAKFR

-309 AGTWAGAGV
+309 AGTWAGASA
-318 GSALGPG
+318 GSLLGPG
-325 GAAAGAVAGGAAGG
+325 GAAAGAVAGGTAGG

-351 ATSEARRE
+351 ATSETRRE
-359 VLRQVAMESAAKA
+359 ILRQVAMESAAKA

-387 RGMVA
+387 RGMAA

-416 DEAWGNAIL
+416 DEAWSNAIL
-425 GGSANAALEVVPTFG
+425 GGSANAALEVLPTFG
-440 VLGKLATPGKQSAR
+440 VLGKLAMPGKQSAR

-459 IAGHTAK
+459 ITGHTAK
-466 TQLASHMGDSFR
+466 TQLASHMGDSFK
-478 KFMGGTL
+478 KFMSGTL

-503 IIMNNIKNDNG
+503 IIMNNIKNANG

-633 VMYIDTEMAMQKEN
+633 VMYIDTEMAMQKES

-771 KQLIQQA
+771 KQLIQQT

-872 SAVNDRLEAL
+872 SAINDKLEAL

-974 SGSNMNQAMFDV
+974 SGNNMNQAMFDV

-1156 GEHAKTA
+1156 GENAKTA

-1175 EDSSSEEIY
+1175 GDRTPEDIY
-1184 KATGWFKGQDG
+1184 KTTGWFKGQDG

-1202 DNLEAITLDKL
+1202 DNLEAISLDKL

-1286 REGFARGGG
+1286 REGFARGGD

-1303 REEQRILDRQFGS
+1303 QKEIKMLNKQLIS
-1316 FAEDEKA
+1316 FSDDEKN
-1323 YLVYQDMWMDA
+1323 YLSYQNTWLDAVMEGDM
-1334 TLIEFDDKKAARAS
+1334 EKASRVS
-1348 AEIEKLEKRISKE
+1348 TEIEKLEKRISKE

-1371 RRTALKNALTEGGD
+1371 RRTALKNALTEEVD

-1399 RYIESRAAQNSEN
+1399 RYAQSRAVQNSEN

-1444 LSKLDSISIGE
+1444 LSKLDSIYIGE

-1466 KLENEINERPGGKE
+1466 KLENEINDHPGGKE

-1490 ERDTARECYQ
+1490 ERDTASECYQ
-1500 KIEEGRYM
+1500 KIEEDRYM
-1508 PSPHGIDAIV
+1508 PSPHNADAIV
-1518 IFGNMAIPANATVEA
+1518 IFGNMAIPANA
-1533 STQNTLHGDE
+1533 
-1543 QEVQRQIRAKEELL
+1543 
-1557 NSEPVVEITENILA
+1557 
-1571 GKDKAELKK
+1571 
-1580 YFRKM
+1580 
-1585 YQHTEAGAKYP
+1585 
-1596 QPTVVYT
+1596 
-1603 KYGEP
+1603 
-1608 VCITVNGT
+1608 
-1616 YKEMVRHS
+1616 
-1624 ADKRVIMLM
+1624 
-1633 PYLKQ
+1633 
-1638 ILENSTL
+1638 
-1645 MFSEK
+1645 
-1650 PLTGRI
+1650 
-1656 KKLNS
+1656 
-1661 VTNGYSHYACKVS
+1661 
-1674 IDGENVLVRAVIRRS
+1674 
-1689 TNGDYCYDINIDN
+1689 
-1702 YQQEKK
+1702 
-1708 DSSQPGW
+1708 
-1715 PDHNSGAVMKNPSK
+1715 
-1729 SASII
+1729 
-1734 SDWIGK
+1734 
-1740 VNSHNLSVISGNKG
+1740 
-1754 SVKQNETF
+1754 QNETF

-1776 FDLGAVGNGSGAN
+1776 FDLGAIGSGEGQQV
-1789 MHGWGLY
+1789 HGWGLY
-1796 FAGNKK
+1796 FAKDRQVSEAYK
-1802 EIKAYRKLLG
+1802 EVVGTQRQVVVWDGKEYFASEDGDFDWSAGVFSDEKYKYGEAMCYVLDCLSEGMTKEEAIKDLQASIDSGRIRGKYADEAMKAISILRKGAGGLKNQPTLMQV
-1812 KKGFGYKVDIPESD
+1812 KIPESQN
-1826 SMMDENTVFKKMPSK
+1826 MLDENESICYQPLPVLEALVKTKAISPAVYKSIKLAVENEGDKGREVMHKYFTEYAEYDRGAIDDDAM
-1841 IQQAVTIV
+1841 QAC
-1849 YNSFSDEQKRIFAE
+1849 FDETLKVV
-1863 KMLGNLSASK
+1863 K
-1873 DEVAL
+1873 DEDTL
-1878 NQSLLD
+1878 
-1884 YKACVRFFD
+1884 
-1893 VAINK
+1893 
-1898 TKIPAFRLRASK
+1898 ASA
-1910 RSMLRFGYTEE
+1910 G
-1921 QVERMISDADYAQA
+1921 ISDSEYHN
-1935 EKAQFE
+1935 FL
-1941 ASNAK
+1941 SG
-1946 DVDSKQNKLE
+1946 
-1956 LMKQE
+1956 
-1961 REIENTKALKNVM
+1961 KNIYNM
-1974 SVLAESNSVRFVGSQ
+1974 LSRWYGSQ
-1989 IYNALTAALDNDIKN
+1989 KEA
-2004 TSLAL
+2004 SLAL
-2009 KNAGVEGISYKGEE
+2009 SKAGIEGISYEGDRD

-2088 DDQCRADL
+2088 DDQCQADL

-2215 AMALDDRYKDIA
+2215 AMTLDDRYKDIA

-2348 KKILQEHVSE
+2348 KKILQEHVSD

-2364 MEQTVY
+2364 MEQNVY

-2410 PDDIDITAEKDNKEV
+2410 PDDIDITAEKDSKEV

-2568 VAKQL
+2568 VSKQL
-2573 TAKSVRIPVEHRYW
+2573 TARSVRIPVEHRYW

-2638 SLDVQEDMLGALD
+2638 SLDVKEDMLGALD

-2714 INLPHVI
+2714 INLPDVV
-2721 QNKVNDNIGGL
+2721 QKKVNDNVGGL
-2732 GYNDYFAKI
+2732 GYNDYLAKI
-2741 PGIGPTLSQYGSKY
+2741 PGIGPTLSKYGSKY

-2806 SRKEKQNFSKQQY
+2806 SRKEKQEFSKQQY
-2819 KLRIGK
+2819 RLRTGAG
-2825 KEETFSKENIICMA
+2825 EEMLSKENVICMA

-2846 NFIRLYKGLDVMGNV
+2846 NFIRLYKGLGVMGNV
-2861 LQGFVERNMTK
+2861 AQAFIERNMTK

-2904 ERVKPTPFTVMCD
+2904 EGVEPTPLTVMCD

-2936 SPKAEQQAMDA
+2936 STKAEQQAMDA

-2955 AQVLGTGRGFT
+2955 AQVLGTGRNFT
-2966 KSRSDTQNIERPLLL
+2966 KGRSDTKNIERPLLL
-2981 QFNVIPTHLQNV
+2981 QFNVIPTHLQDV
-2993 IQNITFR
+2993 IKNITFR

-3040 TMPTDNDLGS
+3040 TMPADNDLGS

-3068 MGWRWWPVIENVTN
+3068 MGYRLWPVIENVTN

-3097 AIGDYMKHRKEN
+3097 ALGDYMKHRKEN

-3121 RINSMDRDIGATPG
+3121 RINSMDRDIGTMPG
-3135 IFKAGYV
+3135 IFKAGYAA
-3142 TTDWLKEH
+3142 TDWLKEH

-3203 RIQISESNKEI
+3203 RIQISESKKEI

-3382 VILGDGSDDDH
+3382 VLLGDGSDDDH
-3393 KYRKVKDDEGNDIK
+3393 KYRKVKDGDGNDIK

-3435 RDIVSLY
+3435 RDIVGLY
-3442 NNLVF
+3442 SNLVF

-3467 KLTNTFKLVTQQEEK
+3467 KLTKTFNLAAQQEER

-3519 RITWADI
+3519 RITGADI
-3526 AKGVAQTV
+3526 AKSAVQTA

-3543 ITDTMANAA
+3543 ITDTMASAV

-3566 DKTLSNIVW
+3566 DKSLSNIVW

-3588 PQEPVKPKK
+3588 PQKPVKPKK

>member
-190 VVKEV
+190 AVKEI

-201 AGALILKDAPKIRR
+201 AGALILKDAPKVRR

-246 NLSENDKQRMQD
+246 DLSENDKQRMQD

-325 GAAAGAVAGGAAGG
+325 GAAAGAVAGGTAGG

-372 TAPQLMKAG
+372 TAPQLLKAG

-387 RGMVA
+387 RGMAA
-392 PEIGDRYDEYKK
+392 PEIGDRYDEYKN

-416 DEAWGNAIL
+416 DEAWSNAIL
-425 GGSANAALEVVPTFG
+425 GGSANAALEVMPTFG
-440 VLGKLATPGKQSAR
+440 VLGKLAAPGKQSAR

-466 TQLASHMGDSFR
+466 TQLASHMGDSFK

-503 IIMNNIKNDNG
+503 IIMNNIKNANG

-543 AAVVAIPSSLIFG
+543 AAVAAIPSSLIFG

-672 KGTLAVPLECFA
+672 KGTLAVPLESFA
-684 QSEASSEIL
+684 QSDASSEIL

-739 ELYPEDTPEAQVYR
+739 ELYPEETPEAQVYR

-951 GNQEYTAVDAAKK
+951 GKQEYTAVDAAKK

-974 SGSNMNQAMFDV
+974 SGNTMNQAMFDV
-986 SKVGVSS
+986 SKRGVSS
-993 LKEFADKVKEVESE
+993 LNGFADKLAVLVKQGTE
-1007 GKAPSKVMWV
+1007 ASKVMWIDKSV
-1017 DNSTGVV
+1017 NVI

-1029 LKHAITKHELTEDDL
+1029 LNHAITKHSLTEDDL

-1049 GINKLTDVY
+1049 GINTLTDVY
-1058 KSKQHEGMFHGQ
+1058 TSQQKVGIFMGQ
-1070 PIFGKCYTNGE
+1070 PVFGKTAVNGIE
-1081 LYFVCLEMRSGGEAV
+1081 YYICLEFSPNGDV
-1096 FLTASKTNESLF
+1096 YFLTASKTNDKMYDE
-1108 ETYKKEHGSERLCSQ
+1108 YKKEHGSERLCSQ
-1123 GEPVP
+1123 SEPVP
-1128 DSNHALS
+1128 HSNHALS

-1144 IVKNGNT
+1144 IVKNENT

-1156 GEHAKTA
+1156 GENAKTA
-1163 ALDKLEQAKAMA
+1163 ALDKLEQAKAMV
-1175 EDSSSEEIY
+1175 EDRGSEDIY
-1184 KATGWFKGQDG
+1184 KATGWFKGYDG

-1202 DNLEAITLDKL
+1202 DNLEAISLDKL
-1213 LNDKRAKLG
+1213 LKNKYADLG

-1233 YPDLKDVPVRIEE
+1233 YPKLKNVMIFIEE
-1246 IEKGFNGFAYA
+1246 LGGRTAGFAS
-1257 DAITISASLKNDNEA
+1257 AINNTITLSASLKNDDEI
-1272 KSILVHE
+1272 KSTLVHE
-1279 IQHLIQK
+1279 IQHLIQG
-1286 REGFARGGG
+1286 REGFARGGSSQN
-1295 PKTAREQI
+1295 ARAQI
-1303 REEQRILDRQFGS
+1303 RGEIEVLDGQRARFS
-1316 FAEDEKA
+1316 EDEKA
-1323 YLVYQDMWMDA
+1323 YLAYQDMWMNAALVESDG
-1334 TLIEFDDKKAARAS
+1334 EKADRAA
-1348 AEIEKLEKRISKE
+1348 AEIEKLKKRISKE
-1361 RRAEIQEIKA
+1361 RQVEILGLDGRHKALIK
-1371 RRTALKNALTEGGD
+1371 ALTEGGD
-1385 GVDLYWRLAGEQEA
+1385 DLNLYWRLAGEQEA
-1399 RYIESRAAQNSEN
+1399 RYVQSRAALNNQGN
-1412 VKEYKKQQRKADEYK
+1412 
-1427 QKYNKAFSDASS
+1427 
-1439 EVQAL
+1439 
-1444 LSKLDSISIGE
+1444 
-1455 KADDKVWDTID
+1455 
-1466 KLENEINERPGGKE
+1466 KE
-1480 ALEAYQAWTW
+1480 AA
-1490 ERDTARECYQ
+1490 D
-1500 KIEEGRYM
+1500 M
-1508 PSPHGIDAIV
+1508 PSPHDVDAIV
-1518 IFGNMAIPANATVEA
+1518 VFGNMAIPANATVETSA
-1533 STQNTLHGDE
+1533 QNTLHGDE

-1580 YFRKM
+1580 YFREM

-1596 QPTVVYT
+1596 QSTVVYT

-1624 ADKRVIMLM
+1624 ADKRIIMLM

-1708 DSSQPGW
+1708 DPSQPGW

-1734 SDWIGK
+1734 SDWIEK
-1740 VNSHNLSVISGNKG
+1740 VNSHNLSILSGNG
-1754 SVKQNETF
+1754 ESVKQNETF
-1762 NQTAWHGSPYNFDS
+1762 NQMAWHGSPYNFDS

-1812 KKGFGYKVDIPESD
+1812 EKGFGYKVDIPESD

-1863 KMLGNLSASK
+1863 KILGNLSTSK

-1878 NQSLLD
+1878 NQSILD

-1910 RSMLRFGYTEE
+1910 RSMLRVGYTEE
-1921 QVERMISDADYAQA
+1921 QIERIISNVDYAQA

-1941 ASNAK
+1941 ASHAK
-1946 DVDSKQNKLE
+1946 DIDSKQNKLE

-1961 REIENTKALKNVM
+1961 REIENAKALKNVM

-2023 GRCYV
+2023 GKCYV

-2096 NTIMEWANYHEGDE
+2096 ETIMEWANYHEGDE

-2215 AMALDDRYKDIA
+2215 AMTLDDRYKDIA

-2323 AELAEYGSLE
+2323 AELAEYGSLK

-2402 VNAAVNNL
+2402 VSAAVNNL

-2587 IQKIAFDMKLDKNW
+2587 IKKIAFDMKLDKNW

-2699 VLNDIRLDIN
+2699 VLNDIRLDIS

-2755 LVAHMKPEEMIRLL
+2755 LVAHMKPEEIIRLL

-2904 ERVKPTPFTVMCD
+2904 EGVKPTPFTVMCD

-2947 VTQRNMSG
+2947 VTQTNMSG

-3121 RINSMDRDIGATPG
+3121 RINSMDRDIGAMPG
-3135 IFKAGYV
+3135 IFKAGYA

-3187 EAKAD
+3187 EAKED

-3240 EIRKRIAELQIELEP
+3240 DIRKRIAELQIELEP

-3285 EHRAI
+3285 EYRAI

-3393 KYRKVKDDEGNDIK
+3393 KYGKVKDGDGNDIK

-3435 RDIVSLY
+3435 RDIVNLY

-3467 KLTNTFKLVTQQEEK
+3467 KLTKTFKLVTQQEEK

-3534 TAASAAKTG
+3534 TAVSAAKTG
-3543 ITDTMANAA
+3543 ITDTMANAVT
-3552 MTTLQYMADGDGRY
+3552 TTLQYMADGDGRY
-3566 DKTLSNIVW
+3566 DKSLSNIVW

-3588 PQEPVKPKK
+3588 PQKPVKPKK

>member
-42 DGVKDAAEWV
+42 DGVKEAAEWV

-387 RGMVA
+387 RGMAA

-466 TQLASHMGDSFR
+466 TQLASHMGDSFK

-986 SKVGVSS
+986 SKRGVSS
-993 LKEFADKVKEVESE
+993 LNGFADKLAVLVKQGTE
-1007 GKAPSKVMWV
+1007 ASKVMWIDKSV
-1017 DNSTGVV
+1017 NVI

-1029 LKHAITKHELTEDDL
+1029 LNHAITKHNLTEDDL

-1049 GINKLTDVY
+1049 GINTLTDVY
-1058 KSKQHEGMFHGQ
+1058 TSQQKVGIFMGQ
-1070 PIFGKCYTNGE
+1070 PVFGKTAVNGIE
-1081 LYFVCLEMRSGGEAV
+1081 YYICLEFSPNGDV
-1096 FLTASKTNESLF
+1096 YFLTASKTNDKMYDE
-1108 ETYKKEHGSERLCSQ
+1108 YKKEHGSERLCSQ
-1123 GEPVP
+1123 SEPVP
-1128 DSNHALS
+1128 HSNHALS

-1151 LNQMA
+1151 LKQMA

-1163 ALDKLEQAKAMA
+1163 ALDKLKQAKAMV
-1175 EDSSSEEIY
+1175 EDGRTPEDIY

-1316 FAEDEKA
+1316 FSEDEKA

-1580 YFRKM
+1580 YFREM

-1689 TNGDYCYDINIDN
+1689 NNGDYCYDINIDN

-1729 SASII
+1729 SASIV
-1734 SDWIGK
+1734 SDWIEK
-1740 VNSHNLSVISGNKG
+1740 VNSHNLSILSGNGG
-1754 SVKQNETF
+1754 SVKKNE
-1762 NQTAWHGSPYNFDS
+1762 
-1776 FDLGAVGNGSGAN
+1776 
-1789 MHGWGLY
+1789 
-1796 FAGNKK
+1796 
-1802 EIKAYRKLLG
+1802 I
-1812 KKGFGYKVDIPESD
+1812 
-1826 SMMDENTVFKKMPSK
+1826 
-1841 IQQAVTIV
+1841 
-1849 YNSFSDEQKRIFAE
+1849 
-1863 KMLGNLSASK
+1863 
-1873 DEVAL
+1873 
-1878 NQSLLD
+1878 
-1884 YKACVRFFD
+1884 
-1893 VAINK
+1893 
-1898 TKIPAFRLRASK
+1898 
-1910 RSMLRFGYTEE
+1910 
-1921 QVERMISDADYAQA
+1921 
-1935 EKAQFE
+1935 
-1941 ASNAK
+1941 
-1946 DVDSKQNKLE
+1946 
-1956 LMKQE
+1956 
-1961 REIENTKALKNVM
+1961 
-1974 SVLAESNSVRFVGSQ
+1974 
-1989 IYNALTAALDNDIKN
+1989 
-2004 TSLAL
+2004 
-2009 KNAGVEGISYKGEE
+2009 
-2023 GRCYV
+2023 
-2028 VFDDKAVSII
+2028 
-2038 EKFNQEIK
+2038 FNQEIK

-2215 AMALDDRYKDIA
+2215 AMTLDDRYKDIA

-2333 DTLENYMKEFAEEMD
+2333 DTLEDYMKEFAEEMD

-2526 HKMVRAGRWDVAM
+2526 HKMVRAGCWDVAM

-2891 TVKVEEELNGVTL
+2891 TIKVEEELNGVTL
-2904 ERVKPTPFTVMCD
+2904 EGVKPTPFTVMCD

-2936 SPKAEQQAMDA
+2936 SPRAEQQAMDA

-3007 RLTHAQGFEDLVR
+3007 RLTHAQGFQDLVR

-3142 TTDWLKEH
+3142 ATDWLKEH

>member
-10 RQRLEGMN
+10 RQRLEGMS

-28 EPEENDKGILDTMI
+28 ESEENDKGILDTMI

-52 ADSAVGQFVKNA
+52 TDSAVGQFVKNA

-201 AGALILKDAPKIRR
+201 AGALILKDAPKVRR

-291 EMGQSIYAGME
+291 KMGQSIYAGME

-359 VLRQVAMESAAKA
+359 ILRQVALESAAKA
-372 TAPQLMKAG
+372 TAPQLLSIGA
-381 MQFGAF
+381 QFGGW
-387 RGMVA
+387 RGLAV
-392 PEIGDRYDEYKK
+392 PETGVRYDEYKN
-404 LRDSKGNPLLSD
+404 LRDANGNPLLSD
-416 DEAWGNAIL
+416 DEAWRLAVI

-440 VLGKLATPGKQSAR
+440 VLGKLAMPGKQSAR

-466 TQLASHMGDSFR
+466 TQLASHMGDSFK
-478 KFMGGTL
+478 KFLSGTL
-485 KVGAT
+485 KIGAT

-503 IIMNNIKNDNG
+503 IIMNNIKNANG

-993 LKEFADKVKEVESE
+993 LKEFADKIAEKGKEGVNV
-1007 GKAPSKVMWV
+1007 SKIKWV
-1017 DNSTGVV
+1017 DNENKVT

-1029 LKHAITKHELTEDDL
+1029 VKHAIRKHSLNMNDL
-1044 ANIQS
+1044 NNIQD
-1049 GINKLTDVY
+1049 GVNKLQDVCLSKIEVGEY
-1058 KSKQHEGMFHGQ
+1058 GGVPVFAKSNIDGQ
-1070 PIFGKCYTNGE
+1070 
-1081 LYFVCLEMRSGGEAV
+1081 LYFVCLEFRPDGETV
-1096 FLTASKTNESLF
+1096 FLTATRTTEKMF
-1108 ETYKKEHGSERLCSQ
+1108 ETYKKEHGSERSINL
-1123 GEPVP
+1123 GDLTT
-1128 DSNHALS
+1128 DSNRALS

-1144 IVKNGNT
+1144 IVKNGNA

-1163 ALDKLEQAKAMA
+1163 ALDKLKQAKAMV
-1175 EDSSSEEIY
+1175 EDGRTPEDIY

-1195 KWRFEIP
+1195 K
-1202 DNLEAITLDKL
+1202 
-1213 LNDKRAKLG
+1213 
-1222 EIYDN
+1222 
-1227 PQLFEA
+1227 
-1233 YPDLKDVPVRIEE
+1233 
-1246 IEKGFNGFAYA
+1246 
-1257 DAITISASLKNDNEA
+1257 
-1272 KSILVHE
+1272 
-1279 IQHLIQK
+1279 
-1286 REGFARGGG
+1286 
-1295 PKTAREQI
+1295 
-1303 REEQRILDRQFGS
+1303 
-1316 FAEDEKA
+1316 
-1323 YLVYQDMWMDA
+1323 
-1334 TLIEFDDKKAARAS
+1334 
-1348 AEIEKLEKRISKE
+1348 
-1361 RRAEIQEIKA
+1361 
-1371 RRTALKNALTEGGD
+1371 
-1385 GVDLYWRLAGEQEA
+1385 
-1399 RYIESRAAQNSEN
+1399 
-1412 VKEYKKQQRKADEYK
+1412 
-1427 QKYNKAFSDASS
+1427 
-1439 EVQAL
+1439 
-1444 LSKLDSISIGE
+1444 
-1455 KADDKVWDTID
+1455 
-1466 KLENEINERPGGKE
+1466 
-1480 ALEAYQAWTW
+1480 
-1490 ERDTARECYQ
+1490 
-1500 KIEEGRYM
+1500 
-1508 PSPHGIDAIV
+1508 
-1518 IFGNMAIPANATVEA
+1518 MAIPANATVKA

-1580 YFRKM
+1580 YFREM

-1608 VCITVNGT
+1608 VRITVNGT
-1616 YKEMVRHS
+1616 FKEITNHS
-1624 ADKRVIMLM
+1624 ADGLSVMLL
-1633 PYLKQ
+1633 PHLKE
-1638 ILENSTL
+1638 ILENSVL
-1645 MFSEK
+1645 LFKESPYK
-1650 PLTGRI
+1650 SRV
-1656 KKLNS
+1656 KKLNIM
-1661 VTNGYSHYACKVS
+1661 TNGYNHYGCKIILNGDV
-1674 IDGENVLVRAVIRRS
+1674 VLVRSVVRMADDG
-1689 TNGDYCYDINIDN
+1689 NFLYDVNIDN
-1702 YQQEKK
+1702 YRQEKK
-1708 DSSQPGW
+1708 DSLRRGW
-1715 PDHNSGAVMKNPSK
+1715 PDYKSGAVTKNPSK
-1729 SASII
+1729 SAFII

-1740 VNSHNLSVISGNKG
+1740 VNSHNLSVISGNEE

-1762 NQTAWHGSPYNFDS
+1762 NQMAWHGSPYNFDS

-1863 KMLGNLSASK
+1863 KILGNLSASK

-2046 GQTGTTANGQYIVSL
+2046 GQTGTTANGKYIVSL

-2410 PDDIDITAEKDNKEV
+2410 PDDIDITVEKDNKEV

-2638 SLDVQEDMLGALD
+2638 SLDVKEDMLGALD

-2795 TQKLQEIMSVY
+2795 TKKLQEIMSVY

-2819 KLRIGK
+2819 RFRIGK

-2904 ERVKPTPFTVMCD
+2904 EGVKPTPFTVMCD

-2955 AQVLGTGRGFT
+2955 AQVLGTGRNHT

-3007 RLTHAQGFEDLVR
+3007 RLTHSQGFEDLVR

-3322 TAFYSFFSTQMNAIL
+3322 TAFYSFYSTQMNAIL

-3467 KLTNTFKLVTQQEEK
+3467 KLTKTFKLVTQQEEK

-3534 TAASAAKTG
+3534 TAVSAAKTG
-3543 ITDTMANAA
+3543 ITDTMANAVT
-3552 MTTLQYMADGDGRY
+3552 TTLQYMADGDGRY

>member
-387 RGMVA
+387 RGMAA

-1213 LNDKRAKLG
+1213 MNDKRAKLG

-1272 KSILVHE
+1272 KSTLVHE

-1295 PKTAREQI
+1295 PETAREQI

-1316 FAEDEKA
+1316 FSEDEKA

-1518 IFGNMAIPANATVEA
+1518 IFGNMAIPANA
-1533 STQNTLHGDE
+1533 Q
-1543 QEVQRQIRAKEELL
+1543 
-1557 NSEPVVEITENILA
+1557 SEI
-1571 GKDKAELKK
+1571 
-1580 YFRKM
+1580 
-1585 YQHTEAGAKYP
+1585 
-1596 QPTVVYT
+1596 
-1603 KYGEP
+1603 
-1608 VCITVNGT
+1608 
-1616 YKEMVRHS
+1616 
-1624 ADKRVIMLM
+1624 
-1633 PYLKQ
+1633 
-1638 ILENSTL
+1638 
-1645 MFSEK
+1645 
-1650 PLTGRI
+1650 
-1656 KKLNS
+1656 
-1661 VTNGYSHYACKVS
+1661 
-1674 IDGENVLVRAVIRRS
+1674 
-1689 TNGDYCYDINIDN
+1689 
-1702 YQQEKK
+1702 
-1708 DSSQPGW
+1708 
-1715 PDHNSGAVMKNPSK
+1715 
-1729 SASII
+1729 
-1734 SDWIGK
+1734 
-1740 VNSHNLSVISGNKG
+1740 
-1754 SVKQNETF
+1754 F
-1762 NQTAWHGSPYNFDS
+1762 NQMAWHGSPYNFDS
-1776 FDLGAVGNGSGAN
+1776 FDLGAVGSGSGAN

-1802 EIKAYRKLLG
+1802 EIQAYKKILG
-1812 KKGFGYKVDIPESD
+1812 KRGFGYKVDIPELD
-1826 SMMDENTVFKKMPSK
+1826 SMMDEDTIFKKMPSK
-1841 IQQAVTIV
+1841 IQQAVTTI
-1849 YNSFSDEQKRIFAE
+1849 YNTFSDEQKRIFAE

-1873 DEVAL
+1873 DESAL
-1878 NQSLLD
+1878 NESIQD

-1921 QVERMISDADYAQA
+1921 QVERMISDVDYAQA
-1935 EKAQFE
+1935 EKTQFE
-1941 ASNAK
+1941 ASHAK
-1946 DVDSKQNKLE
+1946 EIDSKQNKLE

-2009 KNAGVEGISYKGEE
+2009 KNAGVEGISYKGKE
-2023 GRCYV
+2023 GKCYV

-2215 AMALDDRYKDIA
+2215 AMTLDDRYKDIA

-2670 ACIDIISVLYKT
+2670 TCIDIISVLYKT

-2714 INLPHVI
+2714 INLSHVI

-2936 SPKAEQQAMDA
+2936 SPRAEQQAMDA

-2981 QFNVIPTHLQNV
+2981 QFNVIPAHLQNV

-3007 RLTHAQGFEDLVR
+3007 RLTHSQGFEDLVR
-3020 GTLGDDALRAID
+3020 GTLGDEALRAID

-3142 TTDWLKEH
+3142 ATDWLKEH

-3367 YRIVLTSAMATLLKM
+3367 YRIVLTSAMAALLKM

-3393 KYRKVKDDEGNDIK
+3393 KYRKVRDDEGNDIK

-3526 AKGVAQTV
+3526 AKGFAQTV

>member
-1 MTEEQRNAI
+1 M
-10 RQRLEGMN
+10 
-18 GNIQPEYQPR
+18 
-28 EPEENDKGILDTMI
+28 
-42 DGVKDAAEWV
+42 
-52 ADSAVGQFVKNA
+52 
-64 ATEAYED
+64 
-71 TRDVLM
+71 
-77 AKSWDEAHEA
+77 
-87 YNRHDL
+87 
-93 TANINAVANDNNSFF
+93 
-108 QPVAQAIQQSSTA
+108 
-121 ADYFFSETGKLSQA
+121 
-135 RTVEQELGIPVAV
+135 
-148 TMADSESWKKAN
+148 
-160 AMYQENLEYKKLAE
+160 
-174 ENGQQWSI
+174 
-182 DDFYSRYP
+182 
-190 VVKEV
+190 
-195 AEADPA
+195 
-201 AGALILKDAPKIRR
+201 
-215 ELDIIDGF
+215 
-223 SQYLS
+223 
-228 MGNKQLELNNLR
+228 
-240 FKSHGG
+240 
-246 NLSENDKQRMQD
+246 
-258 LEKQLDIEQK
+258 
-268 LYDVKFR
+268 
-275 DNPIL
+275 
-280 YALSTVGQSLP
+280 P

-309 AGTWAGAGV
+309 AGTWAGASA
-318 GSALGPG
+318 GSLLGPG
-325 GAAAGAVAGGAAGG
+325 GATAGAVAGGTAGG
-339 IIGTVKGVAKAV
+339 VIGVVKGVAKAV

-359 VLRQVAMESAAKA
+359 VLRQVAMKGAAKA
-372 TAPQLMKAG
+372 TAPQLLSIGA
-381 MQFGAF
+381 QFGGW
-387 RGMVA
+387 RGLAV
-392 PEIGDRYDEYKK
+392 PETGVRYDEYKN
-404 LRDSKGNPLLSD
+404 LRDADGNPLLSD
-416 DEAWGNAIL
+416 DEAWRLAVI

-440 VLGKLATPGKQSAR
+440 VLGKLAMPGKQSAR

-466 TQLASHMGDSFR
+466 TQLASHMGDSFK
-478 KFMGGTL
+478 KFLSGTL
-485 KVGAT
+485 KIGAT
-490 ESFEEATQQISDD
+490 ESFEEGTQQISDD
-503 IIMNNIKNDNG
+503 IIMNSIKNANG

-633 VMYIDTEMAMQKEN
+633 VMYIDTEMAMQKET

-693 DAASFNVEADSMA
+693 DSASFNVEADSMA

-941 RLAENTRRAT
+941 QLAENTRRAT

-964 IELQLGGAYN
+964 IELQLGGAYSSN
-974 SGSNMNQAMFDV
+974 SNMNQAMFDV
-986 SKVGVSS
+986 SKRGVSS
-993 LKEFADKVKEVESE
+993 LNGFADKLAVLVKQGTE
-1007 GKAPSKVMWV
+1007 ASKVMWIDKSV
-1017 DNSTGVV
+1017 NVI

-1029 LKHAITKHELTEDDL
+1029 LNHAITKHNLTEDDL

-1049 GINKLTDVY
+1049 GINTLTDVY
-1058 KSKQHEGMFHGQ
+1058 TSQQKVGIFMGQ
-1070 PIFGKCYTNGE
+1070 PVFGKTAVNGIE
-1081 LYFVCLEMRSGGEAV
+1081 YYICLEFSPNGDV
-1096 FLTASKTNESLF
+1096 YFLTASKTNDKMYDE
-1108 ETYKKEHGSERLCSQ
+1108 YKKEHGSERLCSQ
-1123 GEPVP
+1123 SEPVP
-1128 DSNHALS
+1128 HSNHALS

-1156 GEHAKTA
+1156 GENAKTA

-1184 KATGWFKGQDG
+1184 KATGWIKGYDG

-1202 DNLEAITLDKL
+1202 DNLEAISLDKL
-1213 LNDKRAKLG
+1213 LKNKCADLG

-1233 YPDLKDVPVRIEE
+1233 YPKLKNVMIFIEE
-1246 IEKGFNGFAYA
+1246 LGGRTAGFASTIHNT
-1257 DAITISASLKNDNEA
+1257 ITLSASMKNDDEI
-1272 KSILVHE
+1272 KSTLVHE
-1279 IQHLIQK
+1279 IQHLIQG
-1286 REGFARGGG
+1286 REGFACGGN
-1295 PKTAREQI
+1295 PQNARAQI
-1303 REEQRILDRQFGS
+1303 RGEIEVLDGQRARFS
-1316 FAEDEKA
+1316 EDEKA
-1323 YLVYQDMWMDA
+1323 YLAYQDMWMNAAFVESDG
-1334 TLIEFDDKKAARAS
+1334 EKADRAA
-1348 AEIEKLEKRISKE
+1348 AEIKKLDKRINKE
-1361 RRAEIQEIKA
+1361 RRAEIQEIEA
-1371 RRTALKNALTEGGD
+1371 RRNTLKDALTEGGD
-1385 GVDLYWRLAGEQEA
+1385 DLDLYWRLAGEQEA
-1399 RYIESRAAQNSEN
+1399 RYAQSRAALNNQGN
-1412 VKEYKKQQRKADEYK
+1412 KE
-1427 QKYNKAFSDASS
+1427 
-1439 EVQAL
+1439 
-1444 LSKLDSISIGE
+1444 
-1455 KADDKVWDTID
+1455 DTD
-1466 KLENEINERPGGKE
+1466 MPRPH
-1480 ALEAYQAWTW
+1480 
-1490 ERDTARECYQ
+1490 D
-1500 KIEEGRYM
+1500 M
-1508 PSPHGIDAIV
+1508 DAIV
-1518 IFGNMAIPANATVEA
+1518 VFGNIAIPANATVETSA
-1533 STQNTLHGDE
+1533 QNTLHGDE

-1557 NSEPVVEITENILA
+1557 NSEPVAEITENVLA
-1571 GKDKAELKK
+1571 GKDKTELKK
-1580 YFRKM
+1580 YFREM
-1585 YQHTEAGAKYP
+1585 YQHIVPGLKYP
-1596 QPTVVYT
+1596 QPITAYT

-1608 VCITVNGT
+1608 VKITVNGT
-1616 YKEMVRHS
+1616 FKELMNHS
-1624 ADKRVIMLM
+1624 ADGNV
-1633 PYLKQ
+1633 LKL
-1638 ILENSTL
+1638 IPHIKEIIENSIFL
-1645 MFSEK
+1645 FEEK
-1650 PLTGRI
+1650 PFQSRV
-1656 KKLNS
+1656 KKNAAS
-1661 VTNGYSHYACKVS
+1661 TISYRQYGCKV
-1674 IDGENVLVRAVIRRS
+1674 ILDNRPVIIRS
-1689 TNGDYCYDINIDN
+1689 TIRIATDGRYYYDLNVDN
-1702 YQQEKK
+1702 YEIEKK
-1708 DSSQPGW
+1708 DSSQFGKPE
-1715 PDHNSGAVMKNPSK
+1715 HKSGPPVKNPSK

-1734 SDWIGK
+1734 SDWIEK
-1740 VNSHNLSVISGNKG
+1740 VNSHNLSILSGNEE
-1754 SVKQNETF
+1754 SVKKNETF

-1776 FDLGAVGNGSGAN
+1776 FDLGAIGSGSGAN

-1802 EIKAYRKLLG
+1802 EIQAYKKILG

-1826 SMMDENTVFKKMPSK
+1826 SMMDEDTVFKKMPSK
-1841 IQQAVTIV
+1841 IQQAVTTV
-1849 YNSFSDEQKRIFAE
+1849 YNTFSDEQKRIFAE

-1873 DEVAL
+1873 DESAL
-1878 NQSLLD
+1878 KESIQD

-1921 QVERMISDADYAQA
+1921 QVEKMISDVDYAQA
-1935 EKAQFE
+1935 EKAQFK
-1941 ASNAK
+1941 ASHAK
-1946 DVDSKQNKLE
+1946 DIDSKQEKLE

-1961 REIENTKALKNVM
+1961 RENENARTLKNVM
-1974 SVLAESNSVRFVGSQ
+1974 SVLTESNSVRFVGSQ

-2009 KNAGVEGISYKGEE
+2009 KNAGVEGISYKGKE
-2023 GRCYV
+2023 GKCYV

-2096 NTIMEWANYHEGDE
+2096 ETIMEWANYHDGDE

-2215 AMALDDRYKDIA
+2215 AMTLDDRYKDIA

-2304 GNDNAVVEI
+2304 GNDNTVVEI
-2313 GLYPTVEAYH
+2313 GLYPTVEAYQ

-2348 KKILQEHVSE
+2348 KKILQEHVSD

-2410 PDDIDITAEKDNKEV
+2410 PDNIDITAEKDNKEV

-2501 HNQPISESCD
+2501 YNQPISESCD

-2568 VAKQL
+2568 VSKQL
-2573 TAKSVRIPVEHRYW
+2573 TARSVRIPVEHRYW

-2638 SLDVQEDMLGALD
+2638 SLDVKEDMLGALD

-2670 ACIDIISVLYKT
+2670 ACIDIISVLYAT

-2904 ERVKPTPFTVMCD
+2904 EGVKPTPFTVMCD

-2936 SPKAEQQAMDA
+2936 SPRAEQQAMDA
-2947 VTQRNMSG
+2947 VTQTNMSG

-3040 TMPTDNDLGS
+3040 TVPTDNDLGS
-3050 SIFSSAIGFL
+3050 SVFSSAIGFL
-3060 RRNAAINI
+3060 RRNAVINI
-3068 MGWRWWPVIENVTN
+3068 MGFRWWPVVENVTN

-3121 RINSMDRDIGATPG
+3121 RINSMDRDIGAMPG
-3135 IFKAGYV
+3135 IFKAGYAA
-3142 TTDWLKEH
+3142 TDWLKEH

-3240 EIRKRIAELQIELEP
+3240 DIRKRIAELQIELEP

-3290 QDADAVVR
+3290 QDADAAVR

-3358 WMPFAKAVF
+3358 WMPFAKAIF

-3422 NTVSTASGSFVGL
+3422 NTVSTTSGSFVGL
-3435 RDIVSLY
+3435 RDIVGLY
-3442 NNLVF
+3442 SNLVF

-3467 KLTNTFKLVTQQEEK
+3467 KLTKTFKLASQQEER

-3519 RITWADI
+3519 RITWVDI
-3526 AKGVAQTV
+3526 AKGVAQTA
-3534 TAASAAKTG
+3534 TAVSAAKFG

-3552 MTTLQYMADGDGRY
+3552 MTTLQYMTDGDGRY
-3566 DKTLSNIVW
+3566 DKTWSNVVW
-3575 SAIWN
+3575 SVIWN

-3588 PQEPVKPKK
+3588 PQKPVKPKK

>member
-64 ATEAYED
+64 AT
-71 TRDVLM
+71 
-77 AKSWDEAHEA
+77 EAHEA

-190 VVKEV
+190 AVKEI

-201 AGALILKDAPKIRR
+201 AGALILKDAPKVRR

-246 NLSENDKQRMQD
+246 DLSENDKQRMQD

-325 GAAAGAVAGGAAGG
+325 GAAAGAVAGGTAGG

-372 TAPQLMKAG
+372 TAPQLLKAG

-387 RGMVA
+387 RGMAA
-392 PEIGDRYDEYKK
+392 PEIGDRYDEYKN

-416 DEAWGNAIL
+416 DEAWSNAIL
-425 GGSANAALEVVPTFG
+425 GGSANAALEVMPTFG
-440 VLGKLATPGKQSAR
+440 VLGKLAAPGKQSAR

-466 TQLASHMGDSFR
+466 TQLASHMGDSFK

-503 IIMNNIKNDNG
+503 IIMNNIKNANG

-543 AAVVAIPSSLIFG
+543 AAVAAIPSSLIFG

-647 GKEDLAQ
+647 GKENLAQ

-672 KGTLAVPLECFA
+672 KGTLAVPLESFA
-684 QSEASSEIL
+684 QSDASSEIL

-739 ELYPEDTPEAQVYR
+739 ELYPEETPEAQVYR

-951 GNQEYTAVDAAKK
+951 GKQEYTAVDAAKK

-974 SGSNMNQAMFDV
+974 SGNTMNQAMFDV
-986 SKVGVSS
+986 SKRGVSS
-993 LKEFADKVKEVESE
+993 LNGFADKLAVLVKQGTE
-1007 GKAPSKVMWV
+1007 ASKVMWIDKSV
-1017 DNSTGVV
+1017 NVI

-1029 LKHAITKHELTEDDL
+1029 LNHAITKHSLTEDDL

-1049 GINKLTDVY
+1049 GINTLTDVY
-1058 KSKQHEGMFHGQ
+1058 TSQQKVGIFMGQ
-1070 PIFGKCYTNGE
+1070 PVFGKTAVNGIE
-1081 LYFVCLEMRSGGEAV
+1081 YYICLEFSPNGDV
-1096 FLTASKTNESLF
+1096 YFLTASKTNDKMYDE
-1108 ETYKKEHGSERLCSQ
+1108 YKKEHGSERLCSQ
-1123 GEPVP
+1123 SEPVP
-1128 DSNHALS
+1128 HSNHALS

-1144 IVKNGNT
+1144 IVKNENT

-1156 GEHAKTA
+1156 GENAKTA
-1163 ALDKLEQAKAMA
+1163 ALDKLEQAKAMV
-1175 EDSSSEEIY
+1175 EDRGSEDIY
-1184 KATGWFKGQDG
+1184 KATGWFKGYDG

-1202 DNLEAITLDKL
+1202 DNLEAISLDKL
-1213 LNDKRAKLG
+1213 LKNKYADLG

-1233 YPDLKDVPVRIEE
+1233 YPKLKNVMIFIEE
-1246 IEKGFNGFAYA
+1246 LGGRTAGFAS
-1257 DAITISASLKNDNEA
+1257 AINNTITLSASLKNDDEI
-1272 KSILVHE
+1272 KSTLVHE
-1279 IQHLIQK
+1279 IQHLIQG
-1286 REGFARGGG
+1286 REGFARGGSSQN
-1295 PKTAREQI
+1295 ARAQI
-1303 REEQRILDRQFGS
+1303 RGEIEVLDGQRARFS
-1316 FAEDEKA
+1316 EDEKA
-1323 YLVYQDMWMDA
+1323 YLAYQDMWMNAALVESDG
-1334 TLIEFDDKKAARAS
+1334 EKADRAA
-1348 AEIEKLEKRISKE
+1348 AEIEKLKKRISKE
-1361 RRAEIQEIKA
+1361 RQVEILGLDGRHKALIK
-1371 RRTALKNALTEGGD
+1371 ALTEGGD
-1385 GVDLYWRLAGEQEA
+1385 DLNLYWRLAGEQEA
-1399 RYIESRAAQNSEN
+1399 RYVQSRAALNNQGN
-1412 VKEYKKQQRKADEYK
+1412 
-1427 QKYNKAFSDASS
+1427 
-1439 EVQAL
+1439 
-1444 LSKLDSISIGE
+1444 
-1455 KADDKVWDTID
+1455 
-1466 KLENEINERPGGKE
+1466 KE
-1480 ALEAYQAWTW
+1480 AA
-1490 ERDTARECYQ
+1490 D
-1500 KIEEGRYM
+1500 M
-1508 PSPHGIDAIV
+1508 PSPHDVDAIV
-1518 IFGNMAIPANATVEA
+1518 VFGNMAIPANATVETSA
-1533 STQNTLHGDE
+1533 QNTLHGDE

-1580 YFRKM
+1580 YFREM

-1596 QPTVVYT
+1596 QSTVVYT

-1624 ADKRVIMLM
+1624 ADKRIIMLM

-1708 DSSQPGW
+1708 DPSQPGW

-1734 SDWIGK
+1734 SDWIEK
-1740 VNSHNLSVISGNKG
+1740 VNSHNLSILSGNG
-1754 SVKQNETF
+1754 ESVKQNETF
-1762 NQTAWHGSPYNFDS
+1762 NQMAWHGSPYNFDS

-1812 KKGFGYKVDIPESD
+1812 EKGFGYKVDIPESD

-1863 KMLGNLSASK
+1863 KILGNLSTSK

-1878 NQSLLD
+1878 NQSILD

-1910 RSMLRFGYTEE
+1910 RSMLRVGYTEE
-1921 QVERMISDADYAQA
+1921 QIERIISNVDYAQA

-1941 ASNAK
+1941 ASHAK
-1946 DVDSKQNKLE
+1946 DIDSKQNKLE

-1961 REIENTKALKNVM
+1961 REIENAKALKNVM

-2023 GRCYV
+2023 GKCYV

-2096 NTIMEWANYHEGDE
+2096 ETIMEWANYHEGDE

-2215 AMALDDRYKDIA
+2215 AMTLDDRYKDIA

-2323 AELAEYGSLE
+2323 AELAEYGSLK

-2402 VNAAVNNL
+2402 VSAAVNNL

-2587 IQKIAFDMKLDKNW
+2587 IKKIAFDMKLDKNW

-2699 VLNDIRLDIN
+2699 VLNDIRLDIS

-2755 LVAHMKPEEMIRLL
+2755 LVAHMKPEEIIRLL

-2904 ERVKPTPFTVMCD
+2904 EGVKPTPFTVMCD

-2947 VTQRNMSG
+2947 VTQTNMSG

-3121 RINSMDRDIGATPG
+3121 RINSMDRDIGAMPG
-3135 IFKAGYV
+3135 IFKAGYA

-3187 EAKAD
+3187 EAKED

-3240 EIRKRIAELQIELEP
+3240 DIRKRIAELQIELEP

-3264 CEVERLSERP
+3264 CEVERLSERT

-3285 EHRAI
+3285 EYRAI

-3393 KYRKVKDDEGNDIK
+3393 KYGKVKDGDGNDIK

-3435 RDIVSLY
+3435 RDIVNLY

-3467 KLTNTFKLVTQQEEK
+3467 KLTKTFKLVTQQEEK

-3534 TAASAAKTG
+3534 TAVSAAKTG
-3543 ITDTMANAA
+3543 ITDTMANAVT
-3552 MTTLQYMADGDGRY
+3552 TTLQYMADGDGRY
-3566 DKTLSNIVW
+3566 DKSLSNIVW

-3588 PQEPVKPKK
+3588 PQKPVKPKK

>member
-77 AKSWDEAHEA
+77 AKSWDEAYEA

-387 RGMVA
+387 RGMAA

-503 IIMNNIKNDNG
+503 IIMNNIKNANG

-1202 DNLEAITLDKL
+1202 DNLEAISLDKL

-1295 PKTAREQI
+1295 PETAREQI

-1316 FAEDEKA
+1316 FSEDEKA

-1518 IFGNMAIPANATVEA
+1518 IFGNMAIPANA
-1533 STQNTLHGDE
+1533 Q
-1543 QEVQRQIRAKEELL
+1543 
-1557 NSEPVVEITENILA
+1557 SEI
-1571 GKDKAELKK
+1571 
-1580 YFRKM
+1580 
-1585 YQHTEAGAKYP
+1585 
-1596 QPTVVYT
+1596 
-1603 KYGEP
+1603 
-1608 VCITVNGT
+1608 
-1616 YKEMVRHS
+1616 
-1624 ADKRVIMLM
+1624 
-1633 PYLKQ
+1633 
-1638 ILENSTL
+1638 
-1645 MFSEK
+1645 
-1650 PLTGRI
+1650 
-1656 KKLNS
+1656 
-1661 VTNGYSHYACKVS
+1661 
-1674 IDGENVLVRAVIRRS
+1674 
-1689 TNGDYCYDINIDN
+1689 
-1702 YQQEKK
+1702 
-1708 DSSQPGW
+1708 
-1715 PDHNSGAVMKNPSK
+1715 
-1729 SASII
+1729 
-1734 SDWIGK
+1734 
-1740 VNSHNLSVISGNKG
+1740 
-1754 SVKQNETF
+1754 F

-1776 FDLGAVGNGSGAN
+1776 FDLGAVGSGSGAN

-1802 EIKAYRKLLG
+1802 EIQAYKKILG
-1812 KKGFGYKVDIPESD
+1812 KRGFGYKVDIPELD
-1826 SMMDENTVFKKMPSK
+1826 SMMDEDTIFKKMPSK
-1841 IQQAVTIV
+1841 IQQAVTTI
-1849 YNSFSDEQKRIFAE
+1849 YNTFSDEQKRIFAE

-1873 DEVAL
+1873 DESAL
-1878 NQSLLD
+1878 NESIQD

-1921 QVERMISDADYAQA
+1921 QVERMISDVDYAQA
-1935 EKAQFE
+1935 EKTQFE
-1941 ASNAK
+1941 ASHAK
-1946 DVDSKQNKLE
+1946 EIDSKQNKLE

-2009 KNAGVEGISYKGEE
+2009 KNAGVEGISYKGKE
-2023 GRCYV
+2023 GKCYV

-2215 AMALDDRYKDIA
+2215 AMTLDDRYKDIA

-2277 LEHEREETRKNLEA
+2277 LEYEREETRKNLEA

-2904 ERVKPTPFTVMCD
+2904 EGVKPTPFTVMCD

-2936 SPKAEQQAMDA
+2936 SPRAEQQAMDA

-3142 TTDWLKEH
+3142 ATDWLKEH

-3264 CEVERLSERP
+3264 YEVERLSERP

-3482 NARIDEQEAKRQAK
+3482 NARIDEQEAKREAK

-3543 ITDTMANAA
+3543 ITDTIANAA

>member
-359 VLRQVAMESAAKA
+359 ILRQVALESAAKA

-387 RGMVA
+387 RGMAA
-392 PEIGDRYDEYKK
+392 PEIGDRYDAYKK

-416 DEAWGNAIL
+416 DEAWSNAIL

-440 VLGKLATPGKQSAR
+440 VLGKLAMPGKQSAR

-466 TQLASHMGDSFR
+466 TQLASHMGDSFK

-964 IELQLGGAYN
+964 IELQLGGAYSSN
-974 SGSNMNQAMFDV
+974 SNMNQAMFDV

-1017 DNSTGVV
+1017 DSSTGVV

-1144 IVKNGNT
+1144 IVKNGNA

-1195 KWRFEIP
+1195 K
-1202 DNLEAITLDKL
+1202 
-1213 LNDKRAKLG
+1213 
-1222 EIYDN
+1222 
-1227 PQLFEA
+1227 
-1233 YPDLKDVPVRIEE
+1233 
-1246 IEKGFNGFAYA
+1246 
-1257 DAITISASLKNDNEA
+1257 
-1272 KSILVHE
+1272 
-1279 IQHLIQK
+1279 
-1286 REGFARGGG
+1286 
-1295 PKTAREQI
+1295 
-1303 REEQRILDRQFGS
+1303 
-1316 FAEDEKA
+1316 
-1323 YLVYQDMWMDA
+1323 
-1334 TLIEFDDKKAARAS
+1334 
-1348 AEIEKLEKRISKE
+1348 
-1361 RRAEIQEIKA
+1361 
-1371 RRTALKNALTEGGD
+1371 
-1385 GVDLYWRLAGEQEA
+1385 
-1399 RYIESRAAQNSEN
+1399 
-1412 VKEYKKQQRKADEYK
+1412 
-1427 QKYNKAFSDASS
+1427 
-1439 EVQAL
+1439 
-1444 LSKLDSISIGE
+1444 
-1455 KADDKVWDTID
+1455 
-1466 KLENEINERPGGKE
+1466 
-1480 ALEAYQAWTW
+1480 
-1490 ERDTARECYQ
+1490 
-1500 KIEEGRYM
+1500 
-1508 PSPHGIDAIV
+1508 
-1518 IFGNMAIPANATVEA
+1518 MAIPANATVEA

-1580 YFRKM
+1580 YFREM

-1754 SVKQNETF
+1754 SVKQNEIF

-1776 FDLGAVGNGSGAN
+1776 FNLGAVGSGSGAN

-1802 EIKAYRKLLG
+1802 EIQAYKKILG
-1812 KKGFGYKVDIPESD
+1812 KRGFGYKVDIPELD
-1826 SMMDENTVFKKMPSK
+1826 SMMDEDTIFKKMPSK
-1841 IQQAVTIV
+1841 IQQAVTTI
-1849 YNSFSDEQKRIFAE
+1849 YNTFSDEQKRIFAE

-1873 DEVAL
+1873 DESAL
-1878 NQSLLD
+1878 NESIQD

-1921 QVERMISDADYAQA
+1921 QVERMISDVDYAQA
-1935 EKAQFE
+1935 EKTQFE
-1941 ASNAK
+1941 ASHAK
-1946 DVDSKQNKLE
+1946 EIDSKQNKLE

-2009 KNAGVEGISYKGEE
+2009 KNAGVEGISYKGKE
-2023 GRCYV
+2023 GKCYV

-2088 DDQCRADL
+2088 DDQCSADL

-2215 AMALDDRYKDIA
+2215 AMTLDDRYKDIA

-2884 IGSYWPE
+2884 IGNYWPE

-2904 ERVKPTPFTVMCD
+2904 EGVKPTPFTVMCD

-2936 SPKAEQQAMDA
+2936 SPRAEQQAMDA

-3135 IFKAGYV
+3135 IFKAGYA

-3352 GQNYKR
+3352 GHNYKR

-3526 AKGVAQTV
+3526 AKGFAQTV

>member
-201 AGALILKDAPKIRR
+201 AGALILKDAPKVRR

-228 MGNKQLELNNLR
+228 MGNKRLELNNLR

-359 VLRQVAMESAAKA
+359 VLRQVAMKGAAKA
-372 TAPQLMKAG
+372 TAPQLLSIGA
-381 MQFGAF
+381 QFGGW
-387 RGMVA
+387 RGLAV
-392 PEIGDRYDEYKK
+392 PETGVRYDEYKN
-404 LRDSKGNPLLSD
+404 LRDANGNPLLSD
-416 DEAWGNAIL
+416 DEAWRLAVI

-440 VLGKLATPGKQSAR
+440 VLGKLAMPGKQSAR

-478 KFMGGTL
+478 KFMSGTL

-503 IIMNNIKNDNG
+503 IIMNNIKNANG

-739 ELYPEDTPEAQVYR
+739 ELYPEDTQEAQVYR

-986 SKVGVSS
+986 SKRGVSS
-993 LKEFADKVKEVESE
+993 LNGFADKLAVLVKQGTE
-1007 GKAPSKVMWV
+1007 ASKVMWIDKSV
-1017 DNSTGVV
+1017 NVI

-1029 LKHAITKHELTEDDL
+1029 LNHAITKHNLTEDDL

-1049 GINKLTDVY
+1049 GINTLTDVY
-1058 KSKQHEGMFHGQ
+1058 TSQQKVGIFMGQ
-1070 PIFGKCYTNGE
+1070 PVFGKTAVNGIE
-1081 LYFVCLEMRSGGEAV
+1081 YYICLEFSPNGDV
-1096 FLTASKTNESLF
+1096 YFLTASKTNDKMYDE
-1108 ETYKKEHGSERLCSQ
+1108 YKKEHGSERLCSQ
-1123 GEPVP
+1123 SEPVP
-1128 DSNHALS
+1128 HSNHALS

-1156 GEHAKTA
+1156 GENAKTA

-1246 IEKGFNGFAYA
+1246 IENGFNGFAYA

-1316 FAEDEKA
+1316 FSEDEKA

-1399 RYIESRAAQNSEN
+1399 RYAQSRAAQNSEN

-1518 IFGNMAIPANATVEA
+1518 IFGNMAIPANA
-1533 STQNTLHGDE
+1533 Q
-1543 QEVQRQIRAKEELL
+1543 
-1557 NSEPVVEITENILA
+1557 SEI
-1571 GKDKAELKK
+1571 
-1580 YFRKM
+1580 
-1585 YQHTEAGAKYP
+1585 
-1596 QPTVVYT
+1596 
-1603 KYGEP
+1603 
-1608 VCITVNGT
+1608 
-1616 YKEMVRHS
+1616 
-1624 ADKRVIMLM
+1624 
-1633 PYLKQ
+1633 
-1638 ILENSTL
+1638 
-1645 MFSEK
+1645 
-1650 PLTGRI
+1650 
-1656 KKLNS
+1656 
-1661 VTNGYSHYACKVS
+1661 
-1674 IDGENVLVRAVIRRS
+1674 
-1689 TNGDYCYDINIDN
+1689 
-1702 YQQEKK
+1702 
-1708 DSSQPGW
+1708 
-1715 PDHNSGAVMKNPSK
+1715 
-1729 SASII
+1729 
-1734 SDWIGK
+1734 
-1740 VNSHNLSVISGNKG
+1740 
-1754 SVKQNETF
+1754 F
-1762 NQTAWHGSPYNFDS
+1762 NQMAWHGSPYNFDS
-1776 FDLGAVGNGSGAN
+1776 FDLGAIGTGEGQQV
-1789 MHGWGLY
+1789 HGWGLY
-1796 FAGNKK
+1796 FAKDRKVSEAYKEVVGTQRQVVVWDGKEYFESEDGDFDWSAGIFSDEKYKYGEAMCYVLDCLSEGMTKK
-1802 EIKAYRKLLG
+1802 EAIKDLQASIDSGRIRGKYADEAMKAISIL
-1812 KKGFGYKVDIPESD
+1812 KKGTGRLKNQPTLMQVEIPESQN
-1826 SMMDENTVFKKMPSK
+1826 MLDENKSICYQPLPVLEALVK
-1841 IQQAVTIV
+1841 IKAISPAVYKSIKLAVENEGDKGREVMHKYFTEYAEYDRGAIDDDAMQAC
-1849 YNSFSDEQKRIFAE
+1849 FDETLKVV
-1863 KMLGNLSASK
+1863 K
-1873 DEVAL
+1873 DEDTL
-1878 NQSLLD
+1878 
-1884 YKACVRFFD
+1884 
-1893 VAINK
+1893 
-1898 TKIPAFRLRASK
+1898 ASA
-1910 RSMLRFGYTEE
+1910 G
-1921 QVERMISDADYAQA
+1921 ISDSEYHN
-1935 EKAQFE
+1935 FL
-1941 ASNAK
+1941 SG
-1946 DVDSKQNKLE
+1946 
-1956 LMKQE
+1956 
-1961 REIENTKALKNVM
+1961 KNIYNM
-1974 SVLAESNSVRFVGSQ
+1974 LSRWYGSQ
-1989 IYNALTAALDNDIKN
+1989 KEA
-2004 TSLAL
+2004 SLAL
-2009 KNAGVEGISYKGEE
+2009 SKAGIEGISYEGDKD

-2215 AMALDDRYKDIA
+2215 AMTLDDRYKDIA

-2252 EAKEKLMKVMMK
+2252 EAKEKLMKVVMK

-2904 ERVKPTPFTVMCD
+2904 EGVKPTPFTVMCD

-3142 TTDWLKEH
+3142 ATDWLKEH

>member
-190 VVKEV
+190 AVKEI

-201 AGALILKDAPKIRR
+201 AGALILKDAPKVRR

-246 NLSENDKQRMQD
+246 DLSENDKQRMQD

-280 YALSTVGQSLP
+280 YALSTVGKSLP

-325 GAAAGAVAGGAAGG
+325 GAAAGAVAGGTAGG

-372 TAPQLMKAG
+372 TAPQLLKAG

-387 RGMVA
+387 RGMAA
-392 PEIGDRYDEYKK
+392 PEIGDRYDEYKN

-416 DEAWGNAIL
+416 DEAWSNAIL
-425 GGSANAALEVVPTFG
+425 GGSANAALEVMPTFG
-440 VLGKLATPGKQSAR
+440 VLGKLAAPGKQSAR

-466 TQLASHMGDSFR
+466 TQLASHMGDSFK

-503 IIMNNIKNDNG
+503 IIMNNIKNANG

-543 AAVVAIPSSLIFG
+543 AAVAAIPSSLIFG

-633 VMYIDTEMAMQKEN
+633 VMYIDTEMAMQKET

-872 SAVNDRLEAL
+872 SAINDKLEAL

-951 GNQEYTAVDAAKK
+951 GKQEYTAVDAAKK

-974 SGSNMNQAMFDV
+974 SGNTMNQAMFDV
-986 SKVGVSS
+986 SKRGVSS
-993 LKEFADKVKEVESE
+993 LNGFADKLAVLVKQGTE
-1007 GKAPSKVMWV
+1007 ASKVMWIDKSV
-1017 DNSTGVV
+1017 NVI

-1029 LKHAITKHELTEDDL
+1029 LNHAITKHSLTEDDL

-1049 GINKLTDVY
+1049 GINTLTDVY
-1058 KSKQHEGMFHGQ
+1058 TSQQKVGIFMGQ
-1070 PIFGKCYTNGE
+1070 PVFGKTAVNGIE
-1081 LYFVCLEMRSGGEAV
+1081 YYICLEFSPNGDV
-1096 FLTASKTNESLF
+1096 YFLTASKTNDKMYDE
-1108 ETYKKEHGSERLCSQ
+1108 YKKEHGSERLCSQ
-1123 GEPVP
+1123 SEPVP
-1128 DSNHALS
+1128 HSNHALS

-1144 IVKNGNT
+1144 IVKNENT

-1156 GEHAKTA
+1156 GENAKTA
-1163 ALDKLEQAKAMA
+1163 ALDKLEQAKAMV
-1175 EDSSSEEIY
+1175 EDRGSEDIY
-1184 KATGWFKGQDG
+1184 KATGWFKGYDG

-1202 DNLEAITLDKL
+1202 DNLEAISLDKL
-1213 LNDKRAKLG
+1213 LKNKYADLG

-1233 YPDLKDVPVRIEE
+1233 YPKLKNVMIFIEE
-1246 IEKGFNGFAYA
+1246 LGGRTAGFAS
-1257 DAITISASLKNDNEA
+1257 AINNTITLSASLKNDDEI
-1272 KSILVHE
+1272 KSTLVHE
-1279 IQHLIQK
+1279 IQHLIQG
-1286 REGFARGGG
+1286 REGFARGGSSQN
-1295 PKTAREQI
+1295 ARAQI
-1303 REEQRILDRQFGS
+1303 RGEIEVLDGQRARFS
-1316 FAEDEKA
+1316 EDEKA
-1323 YLVYQDMWMDA
+1323 YLAYQDMWMNAALVESDG
-1334 TLIEFDDKKAARAS
+1334 EKADRAA
-1348 AEIEKLEKRISKE
+1348 AEIEKLKKRISKE
-1361 RRAEIQEIKA
+1361 RQVEILGLDGRHKALIK
-1371 RRTALKNALTEGGD
+1371 ALTEGGD
-1385 GVDLYWRLAGEQEA
+1385 DLNLYWRLAGEQEA
-1399 RYIESRAAQNSEN
+1399 RYVQSRAALNNQGN
-1412 VKEYKKQQRKADEYK
+1412 
-1427 QKYNKAFSDASS
+1427 
-1439 EVQAL
+1439 
-1444 LSKLDSISIGE
+1444 
-1455 KADDKVWDTID
+1455 
-1466 KLENEINERPGGKE
+1466 KE
-1480 ALEAYQAWTW
+1480 AA
-1490 ERDTARECYQ
+1490 D
-1500 KIEEGRYM
+1500 M
-1508 PSPHGIDAIV
+1508 PSPHDVDAIV
-1518 IFGNMAIPANATVEA
+1518 VFGNMAIPANATVETSA
-1533 STQNTLHGDE
+1533 QNTLHGDE

-1580 YFRKM
+1580 YFREM

-1596 QPTVVYT
+1596 QSTVVYT

-1624 ADKRVIMLM
+1624 ADKRIIMLM

-1708 DSSQPGW
+1708 DPSQPGW

-1734 SDWIGK
+1734 SDWIEK
-1740 VNSHNLSVISGNKG
+1740 VNSHNLSILSGNG
-1754 SVKQNETF
+1754 ESVKQNETF
-1762 NQTAWHGSPYNFDS
+1762 NQMAWHGSPYNFDS

-1812 KKGFGYKVDIPESD
+1812 EKGFGYKVDIPESD

-1863 KMLGNLSASK
+1863 KILGNLSTSK

-1878 NQSLLD
+1878 NQSILD

-1910 RSMLRFGYTEE
+1910 RSMLRVGYTEE
-1921 QVERMISDADYAQA
+1921 QIERIISNVDYAQA

-1941 ASNAK
+1941 ASHAK
-1946 DVDSKQNKLE
+1946 DIDSKQNKLE

-1961 REIENTKALKNVM
+1961 REIENAKALKNVM

-2023 GRCYV
+2023 GKCYV

-2096 NTIMEWANYHEGDE
+2096 ETIMEWANYHEGDE

-2215 AMALDDRYKDIA
+2215 AMTLDDRYKDIA

-2323 AELAEYGSLE
+2323 AELAEYGSLK

-2402 VNAAVNNL
+2402 VSAAVNNL

-2587 IQKIAFDMKLDKNW
+2587 IKKIAFDMKLDKNW

-2699 VLNDIRLDIN
+2699 VLNDIRLDIS

-2755 LVAHMKPEEMIRLL
+2755 LVAHMKPEEIIRLL

-2904 ERVKPTPFTVMCD
+2904 EGVKPTPFTVMCD

-2947 VTQRNMSG
+2947 VTQTNMSG

-3121 RINSMDRDIGATPG
+3121 RINSMDRDIGAMPG
-3135 IFKAGYV
+3135 IFKAGYA

-3187 EAKAD
+3187 EAKED

-3240 EIRKRIAELQIELEP
+3240 DIRKRIAELQIELEP

-3285 EHRAI
+3285 EYRAI

-3393 KYRKVKDDEGNDIK
+3393 KYGKVKDGDGNDIK

-3435 RDIVSLY
+3435 RDIVNLY

-3462 VGVID
+3462 AGVID
-3467 KLTNTFKLVTQQEEK
+3467 KLTKTFKLVTQQEEK

-3534 TAASAAKTG
+3534 TAVSAAKTG
-3543 ITDTMANAA
+3543 ITDTMANAVT
-3552 MTTLQYMADGDGRY
+3552 TTLQYMADGDGRY
-3566 DKTLSNIVW
+3566 DKSLSNIVW

-3588 PQEPVKPKK
+3588 PQKPVKPKK

>member
-28 EPEENDKGILDTMI
+28 ESEENDKGILDTMI
-42 DGVKDAAEWV
+42 DGVKEAAEWV
-52 ADSAVGQFVKNA
+52 ADSAVGQFIKSTDAYKDTRDVLMAKSWDEA
-64 ATEAYED
+64 HEAYNRHDLTAIIKSTDAYKD

-201 AGALILKDAPKIRR
+201 AGALILKDAPKVRR

-359 VLRQVAMESAAKA
+359 VLRQVAMKGAAKA
-372 TAPQLMKAG
+372 TAPQLLSIGA
-381 MQFGAF
+381 QFGGW
-387 RGMVA
+387 RGLAV
-392 PEIGDRYDEYKK
+392 PETGVRYDEYKN
-404 LRDSKGNPLLSD
+404 LRDANGNPLLSD
-416 DEAWGNAIL
+416 DEAWRLAVI

-440 VLGKLATPGKQSAR
+440 VLGKLAMPGKQSAR

-503 IIMNNIKNDNG
+503 IIMNNIKNANG

-739 ELYPEDTPEAQVYR
+739 ELYPEDTQEAQVYR

-1316 FAEDEKA
+1316 FSEDEKA

-1518 IFGNMAIPANATVEA
+1518 IFGNMAIPANA
-1533 STQNTLHGDE
+1533 Q
-1543 QEVQRQIRAKEELL
+1543 
-1557 NSEPVVEITENILA
+1557 SEI
-1571 GKDKAELKK
+1571 
-1580 YFRKM
+1580 
-1585 YQHTEAGAKYP
+1585 
-1596 QPTVVYT
+1596 
-1603 KYGEP
+1603 
-1608 VCITVNGT
+1608 
-1616 YKEMVRHS
+1616 
-1624 ADKRVIMLM
+1624 
-1633 PYLKQ
+1633 
-1638 ILENSTL
+1638 
-1645 MFSEK
+1645 
-1650 PLTGRI
+1650 
-1656 KKLNS
+1656 
-1661 VTNGYSHYACKVS
+1661 
-1674 IDGENVLVRAVIRRS
+1674 
-1689 TNGDYCYDINIDN
+1689 
-1702 YQQEKK
+1702 
-1708 DSSQPGW
+1708 
-1715 PDHNSGAVMKNPSK
+1715 
-1729 SASII
+1729 
-1734 SDWIGK
+1734 
-1740 VNSHNLSVISGNKG
+1740 
-1754 SVKQNETF
+1754 F
-1762 NQTAWHGSPYNFDS
+1762 NQMAWHGSPYNFDS
-1776 FDLGAVGNGSGAN
+1776 FDLGAIGTGEGQQV
-1789 MHGWGLY
+1789 HGWGLY
-1796 FAGNKK
+1796 FAKDRKVSEAYKEVVGTQRQVVVWDGKEYFASEDGDFDWSAGIFSDEKYKYGEAMCYVLDCLSEGMTKK
-1802 EIKAYRKLLG
+1802 EAIKDLQASIDSGRIRGKYTDEAMKAISIL
-1812 KKGFGYKVDIPESD
+1812 KKGTGGLKNQPTLMQVEIPESQN
-1826 SMMDENTVFKKMPSK
+1826 MLDENKSVCYQPLPVLEALVK
-1841 IQQAVTIV
+1841 IKAISPAVYKSIKLAVENEGDKGREVMHKYFTEYAEYDRGAIDDDAMQAC
-1849 YNSFSDEQKRIFAE
+1849 FDETLKVV
-1863 KMLGNLSASK
+1863 K
-1873 DEVAL
+1873 DEDTL
-1878 NQSLLD
+1878 
-1884 YKACVRFFD
+1884 
-1893 VAINK
+1893 
-1898 TKIPAFRLRASK
+1898 ASA
-1910 RSMLRFGYTEE
+1910 G
-1921 QVERMISDADYAQA
+1921 ISDSEYHN
-1935 EKAQFE
+1935 FL
-1941 ASNAK
+1941 SG
-1946 DVDSKQNKLE
+1946 
-1956 LMKQE
+1956 
-1961 REIENTKALKNVM
+1961 KNIYNM
-1974 SVLAESNSVRFVGSQ
+1974 LSRWYGSQ
-1989 IYNALTAALDNDIKN
+1989 KEA
-2004 TSLAL
+2004 SLAL
-2009 KNAGVEGISYKGEE
+2009 SKAGIEGISYEGDKD

-2904 ERVKPTPFTVMCD
+2904 EGVKPTPFTVMCD

-2936 SPKAEQQAMDA
+2936 SPRAEQQAMDA

-3007 RLTHAQGFEDLVR
+3007 RLTHSQGFEDLVR

-3482 NARIDEQEAKRQAK
+3482 NARIDEQEAKREAK

>member
-10 RQRLEGMN
+10 RQRLDGMN

-28 EPEENDKGILDTMI
+28 ESEENDKGILDTMI

-148 TMADSESWKKAN
+148 TMSDSESWKKAN

-201 AGALILKDAPKIRR
+201 AGALILKDAPKVRR

-309 AGTWAGAGV
+309 AGTWAGASA
-318 GSALGPG
+318 GSLLGPG
-325 GAAAGAVAGGAAGG
+325 GATAGAVAGGTAGG
-339 IIGTVKGVAKAV
+339 VIGVVKGVAKAV

-359 VLRQVAMESAAKA
+359 VLRQVAMKGAAKA
-372 TAPQLMKAG
+372 TAPQLLSIGA
-381 MQFGAF
+381 QFGGW
-387 RGMVA
+387 RGLAV
-392 PEIGDRYDEYKK
+392 PETGVRYDEYKN
-404 LRDSKGNPLLSD
+404 LRDADGNPLLSD
-416 DEAWGNAIL
+416 DEAWRLAVI

-440 VLGKLATPGKQSAR
+440 VLGKLAMPGKQSAR

-466 TQLASHMGDSFR
+466 TQLASHMGDSFK
-478 KFMGGTL
+478 KFLSGTL
-485 KVGAT
+485 KIGAT
-490 ESFEEATQQISDD
+490 ESFEEGTQQISDD
-503 IIMNNIKNDNG
+503 IIMNNIKNANG

-633 VMYIDTEMAMQKEN
+633 VMYIDTEMAMQKET

-672 KGTLAVPLECFA
+672 KGTLAVPLESFA
-684 QSEASSEIL
+684 QSDASSEIL

-739 ELYPEDTPEAQVYR
+739 ELYPEDTQEAQVYR

-810 GIRVSENAKWY
+810 GVRVSENAKWY

-974 SGSNMNQAMFDV
+974 SGNTMNQAMFDV
-986 SKVGVSS
+986 SKRGVSS
-993 LKEFADKVKEVESE
+993 LNGFADKLAVLVKQGTE
-1007 GKAPSKVMWV
+1007 ASKVMWIDKSV
-1017 DNSTGVV
+1017 NVI

-1029 LKHAITKHELTEDDL
+1029 LNHAITKHSLTEDDL

-1049 GINKLTDVY
+1049 GINTLMDVY
-1058 KSKQHEGMFHGQ
+1058 TSQQKVGIFMGQ
-1070 PIFGKCYTNGE
+1070 PVFGKTAVNGIE
-1081 LYFVCLEMRSGGEAV
+1081 YYICLEFSPNGDV
-1096 FLTASKTNESLF
+1096 YFLTASKTNDKMYDE
-1108 ETYKKEHGSERLCSQ
+1108 YKKEHGSERLCSQ
-1123 GEPVP
+1123 SEPVP
-1128 DSNHALS
+1128 HSNHALS

-1163 ALDKLEQAKAMA
+1163 ALDKLEQAKAME
-1175 EDSSSEEIY
+1175 EDRSSEDIY
-1184 KATGWFKGQDG
+1184 KATGWFKGYDG

-1202 DNLEAITLDKL
+1202 DNLEAISLDKL
-1213 LNDKRAKLG
+1213 LKNKYADLG

-1233 YPDLKDVPVRIEE
+1233 YPKLKNVMIFIEE
-1246 IEKGFNGFAYA
+1246 LGGRTAGFAS
-1257 DAITISASLKNDNEA
+1257 AINNTITLSASLKNDDEI
-1272 KSILVHE
+1272 KSTLVHE
-1279 IQHLIQK
+1279 IQHLIQG
-1286 REGFARGGG
+1286 REGFARGGSSQN
-1295 PKTAREQI
+1295 ARAQI
-1303 REEQRILDRQFGS
+1303 RGEIEVLDGQRARFS
-1316 FAEDEKA
+1316 EDEKA
-1323 YLVYQDMWMDA
+1323 YLAYQDMWMNA
-1334 TLIEFDDKKAARAS
+1334 AFVEFDGEKADRAA
-1348 AEIEKLEKRISKE
+1348 AEIEKLKKRISKE
-1361 RRAEIQEIKA
+1361 RQVEILGLDG
-1371 RRTALKNALTEGGD
+1371 RRTALIKALTEGGD
-1385 GVDLYWRLAGEQEA
+1385 DLNLYWRLAGEQEA
-1399 RYIESRAAQNSEN
+1399 RYVQSRAALNNQGN
-1412 VKEYKKQQRKADEYK
+1412 KE
-1427 QKYNKAFSDASS
+1427 
-1439 EVQAL
+1439 
-1444 LSKLDSISIGE
+1444 
-1455 KADDKVWDTID
+1455 DTD
-1466 KLENEINERPGGKE
+1466 
-1480 ALEAYQAWTW
+1480 
-1490 ERDTARECYQ
+1490 
-1500 KIEEGRYM
+1500 M
-1508 PSPHGIDAIV
+1508 PSPHDVDAIV
-1518 IFGNMAIPANATVEA
+1518 VFGNMAIPANATVEA
-1533 STQNTLHGDE
+1533 SAQNTLHGDE

-1571 GKDKAELKK
+1571 GKDKTELKK
-1580 YFRKM
+1580 YFREM

-1734 SDWIGK
+1734 SDWIEK
-1740 VNSHNLSVISGNKG
+1740 VNSHNLSILSGNG
-1754 SVKQNETF
+1754 ESVKKNEIF

-1776 FDLGAVGNGSGAN
+1776 FDLGAIGSGEGQQV
-1789 MHGWGLY
+1789 HGWGLY
-1796 FAGNKK
+1796 FAKDRKVSEAYK
-1802 EIKAYRKLLG
+1802 EVVGTQRQVVVWDG
-1812 KKGFGYKVDIPESD
+1812 KEYFASEDGDFDWSAGV
-1826 SMMDENTVFKKMPSK
+1826 
-1841 IQQAVTIV
+1841 
-1849 YNSFSDEQKRIFAE
+1849 FSDEKYKYGEAMCYVLDCLSEGMTKEEAIQDLQTSIDNGRIRGKYADEAMEAISILKKGTGGLKNQPTLMQVEIPEKQNMLDENKSICYQPLPVLEALVKTKAISPAVYKSIKLAVENEGDKGREVMHKYFTEYAE
-1863 KMLGNLSASK
+1863 YDRGAIDDYAMQACFDETLKVVK
-1873 DEVAL
+1873 DEDTL
-1878 NQSLLD
+1878 
-1884 YKACVRFFD
+1884 
-1893 VAINK
+1893 
-1898 TKIPAFRLRASK
+1898 ASA
-1910 RSMLRFGYTEE
+1910 G
-1921 QVERMISDADYAQA
+1921 ISDSEYHN
-1935 EKAQFE
+1935 FL
-1941 ASNAK
+1941 SG
-1946 DVDSKQNKLE
+1946 
-1956 LMKQE
+1956 
-1961 REIENTKALKNVM
+1961 KNIYNM
-1974 SVLAESNSVRFVGSQ
+1974 LSRWYGSQ
-1989 IYNALTAALDNDIKN
+1989 KEA
-2004 TSLAL
+2004 SLAL
-2009 KNAGVEGISYKGEE
+2009 SKAGIEGISYE
-2023 GRCYV
+2023 GDRDGWCYV

-2046 GQTGTTANGQYIVSL
+2046 GQTSTTANGQYIVSL

-2088 DDQCRADL
+2088 DDQCQADL
-2096 NTIMEWANYHEGDE
+2096 NNIMEWANYHEGDE

-2215 AMALDDRYKDIA
+2215 AMTLDDRYKDIA

-2323 AELAEYGSLE
+2323 AELEEYGSLE

-2348 KKILQEHVSE
+2348 KKILQEHISE

-2402 VNAAVNNL
+2402 VSAAVNNL
-2410 PDDIDITAEKDNKEV
+2410 PDDIDITTEKDNKEV

-2446 GDIEGLAK
+2446 GNIEGLAK

-2568 VAKQL
+2568 VSKQL
-2573 TAKSVRIPVEHRYW
+2573 TARSVRIPVEHRYW

-2651 VIYQPGFTD
+2651 AIYQPGFTD

-2769 GPVAHKYLYGLY
+2769 EPVAHKYLYGLY

-2904 ERVKPTPFTVMCD
+2904 EGVKPTPFTVMCD

-2936 SPKAEQQAMDA
+2936 SPRAEQQAMDA
-2947 VTQRNMSG
+2947 VTQTNMSG

-2966 KSRSDTQNIERPLLL
+2966 KSRSDTQNIERPPLL

-3040 TMPTDNDLGS
+3040 TMPTDKDLGS

-3121 RINSMDRDIGATPG
+3121 RINSMDRDIGAMPG
-3135 IFKAGYV
+3135 IFKAGYAA
-3142 TTDWLKEH
+3142 TDWLKEH

-3203 RIQISESNKEI
+3203 RVQIAESNKEI

-3240 EIRKRIAELQIELEP
+3240 DIRKRIAELQIELEP

-3285 EHRAI
+3285 EYRAI

-3393 KYRKVKDDEGNDIK
+3393 KYGKVKDGDGNDIK

-3435 RDIVSLY
+3435 RDIVNLY

-3467 KLTNTFKLVTQQEEK
+3467 KLTKTFKLVTQQEEK

-3526 AKGVAQTV
+3526 VKGVAQTV
-3534 TAASAAKTG
+3534 TAVSAAETG
-3543 ITDTMANAA
+3543 ITDTMANAVT
-3552 MTTLQYMADGDGRY
+3552 TTLQYMADGDGRY
-3566 DKTLSNIVW
+3566 DKSLSNVVW

-3588 PQEPVKPKK
+3588 PQKPVEHKK

>member
-52 ADSAVGQFVKNA
+52 ADSAVGQFIQS
-64 ATEAYED
+64 TDAYKD

-387 RGMVA
+387 RGMAA

-416 DEAWGNAIL
+416 DEAWSNAIL

-440 VLGKLATPGKQSAR
+440 VLGKLAMPGKHSAR

-503 IIMNNIKNDNG
+503 IIMNNIKNANG
-514 GRAYSEKYGVLYDE
+514 GRVYSEKHGVLYDE

-633 VMYIDTEMAMQKEN
+633 VMYIDTEMAMQKET

-739 ELYPEDTPEAQVYR
+739 ELYPEDTQEAQVYR

-974 SGSNMNQAMFDV
+974 NGSNMNQAMFDV
-986 SKVGVSS
+986 SKRGVSS
-993 LKEFADKVKEVESE
+993 LNGFADKLAVLVKQGTE
-1007 GKAPSKVMWV
+1007 ASKVMWIDKSV
-1017 DNSTGVV
+1017 NVI

-1029 LKHAITKHELTEDDL
+1029 LNHAITKHSLTEDDL

-1049 GINKLTDVY
+1049 GINTLTDVY
-1058 KSKQHEGMFHGQ
+1058 TSQQKVGIFMGQ
-1070 PIFGKCYTNGE
+1070 PVFGKTAVNGIE
-1081 LYFVCLEMRSGGEAV
+1081 YYICLEFSPNGDV
-1096 FLTASKTNESLF
+1096 YFLTASKTNDKMYDE
-1108 ETYKKEHGSERLCSQ
+1108 YKKEHGSERLCSQ
-1123 GEPVP
+1123 SEPVP
-1128 DSNHALS
+1128 HSNHALS

-1195 KWRFEIP
+1195 K
-1202 DNLEAITLDKL
+1202 
-1213 LNDKRAKLG
+1213 
-1222 EIYDN
+1222 
-1227 PQLFEA
+1227 
-1233 YPDLKDVPVRIEE
+1233 
-1246 IEKGFNGFAYA
+1246 
-1257 DAITISASLKNDNEA
+1257 
-1272 KSILVHE
+1272 
-1279 IQHLIQK
+1279 
-1286 REGFARGGG
+1286 
-1295 PKTAREQI
+1295 
-1303 REEQRILDRQFGS
+1303 
-1316 FAEDEKA
+1316 
-1323 YLVYQDMWMDA
+1323 
-1334 TLIEFDDKKAARAS
+1334 
-1348 AEIEKLEKRISKE
+1348 
-1361 RRAEIQEIKA
+1361 
-1371 RRTALKNALTEGGD
+1371 
-1385 GVDLYWRLAGEQEA
+1385 
-1399 RYIESRAAQNSEN
+1399 
-1412 VKEYKKQQRKADEYK
+1412 
-1427 QKYNKAFSDASS
+1427 
-1439 EVQAL
+1439 
-1444 LSKLDSISIGE
+1444 
-1455 KADDKVWDTID
+1455 
-1466 KLENEINERPGGKE
+1466 
-1480 ALEAYQAWTW
+1480 
-1490 ERDTARECYQ
+1490 
-1500 KIEEGRYM
+1500 
-1508 PSPHGIDAIV
+1508 
-1518 IFGNMAIPANATVEA
+1518 MAIPANATVKA
-1533 STQNTLHGDE
+1533 SVQNTLHGDE

-1580 YFRKM
+1580 YFREM

-1740 VNSHNLSVISGNKG
+1740 VNSHNLSVISVNKG

-1776 FDLGAVGNGSGAN
+1776 FDLGAIGSGEGN
-1789 MHGWGLY
+1789 QVHGWGLY
-1796 FAGNKK
+1796 FAKDRKVSEAYK
-1802 EIKAYRKLLG
+1802 EVIGAERQVVIWNGKEYFESEDEDFDWSAGVFSDEKYKYGEAMSYVLFNLSEGKTKEEAIQDLQTSIDNGRIRGKYADEAMKAISIL
-1812 KKGFGYKVDIPESD
+1812 KKGTGGLKNQPTLMQVEIPESQN
-1826 SMMDENTVFKKMPSK
+1826 MLDENKSICYQPLPVLEALVKTKAISPAVYKSIKLAVENEGDKGREVMHKYFTEYAEYDRGAIDDDAM
-1841 IQQAVTIV
+1841 QAC
-1849 YNSFSDEQKRIFAE
+1849 FDETLKVV
-1863 KMLGNLSASK
+1863 K
-1873 DEVAL
+1873 DEDTL
-1878 NQSLLD
+1878 
-1884 YKACVRFFD
+1884 
-1893 VAINK
+1893 
-1898 TKIPAFRLRASK
+1898 ASA
-1910 RSMLRFGYTEE
+1910 G
-1921 QVERMISDADYAQA
+1921 ISDSEYHN
-1935 EKAQFE
+1935 FL
-1941 ASNAK
+1941 SG
-1946 DVDSKQNKLE
+1946 
-1956 LMKQE
+1956 
-1961 REIENTKALKNVM
+1961 KNIYNM
-1974 SVLAESNSVRFVGSQ
+1974 LSRWYGSQ
-1989 IYNALTAALDNDIKN
+1989 KEA
-2004 TSLAL
+2004 SLAL
-2009 KNAGVEGISYKGEE
+2009 SKAGIEGISYEGDRD

-2215 AMALDDRYKDIA
+2215 AMTLDDRYKDIA

-2904 ERVKPTPFTVMCD
+2904 EGVKPTPFTVMCD

-2936 SPKAEQQAMDA
+2936 SPRAEQQAMDA

-2981 QFNVIPTHLQNV
+2981 QFNVIPAHLQDV

-3007 RLTHAQGFEDLVR
+3007 RLTHSQGFEDLVR

-3082 IFPMMDRIG
+3082 IFPMMDCIG

-3534 TAASAAKTG
+3534 TAVSAAKTG
-3543 ITDTMANAA
+3543 ITDTMANAVG
-3552 MTTLQYMADGDGRY
+3552 TTLQYMADGDGRY

>member
-10 RQRLEGMN
+10 RQRLDGMN
-18 GNIQPEYQPR
+18 GNVQPEYQPR
-28 EPEENDKGILDTMI
+28 EPEEADKGILDTMI

-93 TANINAVANDNNSFF
+93 TANINAVANDNNNFF

-201 AGALILKDAPKIRR
+201 AGALILKDAPTIRR

-246 NLSENDKQRMQD
+246 DLSENDKQRMQD

-325 GAAAGAVAGGAAGG
+325 GAAAGAVAGGTAGG
-339 IIGTVKGVAKAV
+339 IIGTVKGVAKAI

-372 TAPQLMKAG
+372 TAPQLLKAG

-387 RGMVA
+387 RGMAA
-392 PEIGDRYDEYKK
+392 PEIGDRYDEYKN

-416 DEAWGNAIL
+416 DEAWSNAIL
-425 GGSANAALEVVPTFG
+425 GGSANAALEVLPTFG

-466 TQLASHMGDSFR
+466 TQLASHMGDSFK
-478 KFMGGTL
+478 KFMSGTL

-490 ESFEEATQQISDD
+490 ESFEEGTQQISDD
-503 IIMNNIKNDNG
+503 IIMNSIKNANG

-872 SAVNDRLEAL
+872 SAINDKLEAL

-922 GTASRAAR
+922 GTASRATR

-974 SGSNMNQAMFDV
+974 SGNNMNQAMFDV

-993 LKEFADKVKEVESE
+993 LKEFADKIAEKGKEGVNV
-1007 GKAPSKVMWV
+1007 SKIKWV
-1017 DNSTGVV
+1017 DNENKVT

-1029 LKHAITKHELTEDDL
+1029 VKHAIRKHSLNMNDL
-1044 ANIQS
+1044 NNIQD
-1049 GINKLTDVY
+1049 GVNKLQDVCLSKIEVGEY
-1058 KSKQHEGMFHGQ
+1058 GGVPVFAKSNIDGQ
-1070 PIFGKCYTNGE
+1070 
-1081 LYFVCLEMRSGGEAV
+1081 LYFVCLEFRPDGETV
-1096 FLTASKTNESLF
+1096 FLTATRTTEKMF
-1108 ETYKKEHGSERLCSQ
+1108 ETYKKEHGSERSINL
-1123 GEPVP
+1123 GDLTT
-1128 DSNHALS
+1128 DSNRALS

-1144 IVKNGNT
+1144 IVKNGNA

-1175 EDSSSEEIY
+1175 GDKTPEDIY

-1202 DNLEAITLDKL
+1202 DNLEAISLDKL

-1295 PKTAREQI
+1295 PETAREQI

-1316 FAEDEKA
+1316 FSEDEKA

-1348 AEIEKLEKRISKE
+1348 AEIEKLEKRIGKE

-1399 RYIESRAAQNSEN
+1399 RYAESRAAQNSEN

-1490 ERDTARECYQ
+1490 ERDTASEYYK
-1500 KIEEGRYM
+1500 KIEADRYM
-1508 PSPHGIDAIV
+1508 PSPHGTDAIV
-1518 IFGNMAIPANATVEA
+1518 IFGNMAIPANAQ
-1533 STQNTLHGDE
+1533 S
-1543 QEVQRQIRAKEELL
+1543 
-1557 NSEPVVEITENILA
+1557 
-1571 GKDKAELKK
+1571 
-1580 YFRKM
+1580 
-1585 YQHTEAGAKYP
+1585 
-1596 QPTVVYT
+1596 
-1603 KYGEP
+1603 
-1608 VCITVNGT
+1608 
-1616 YKEMVRHS
+1616 
-1624 ADKRVIMLM
+1624 
-1633 PYLKQ
+1633 
-1638 ILENSTL
+1638 
-1645 MFSEK
+1645 
-1650 PLTGRI
+1650 
-1656 KKLNS
+1656 
-1661 VTNGYSHYACKVS
+1661 
-1674 IDGENVLVRAVIRRS
+1674 
-1689 TNGDYCYDINIDN
+1689 
-1702 YQQEKK
+1702 
-1708 DSSQPGW
+1708 
-1715 PDHNSGAVMKNPSK
+1715 
-1729 SASII
+1729 
-1734 SDWIGK
+1734 
-1740 VNSHNLSVISGNKG
+1740 
-1754 SVKQNETF
+1754 ETF

-1802 EIKAYRKLLG
+1802 EIQAYRKILG
-1812 KKGFGYKVDIPESD
+1812 KKGFGYKVNIPELD

-1841 IQQAVTIV
+1841 IQQAVTVV

-1863 KMLGNLSASK
+1863 KILGNLSASK

-1878 NQSLLD
+1878 NQSILD

-1898 TKIPAFRLRASK
+1898 TQIPAFRLRASK

-1921 QVERMISDADYAQA
+1921 QVERMISDVDYAQA

-1941 ASNAK
+1941 ASHAK
-1946 DVDSKQNKLE
+1946 DIDSKQNKLE

-2215 AMALDDRYKDIA
+2215 AMTLDDRYKDIA

-2348 KKILQEHVSE
+2348 KKILQEHVSD

-2410 PDDIDITAEKDNKEV
+2410 PDDIDITAEKDSKEV

-2568 VAKQL
+2568 VSKQL
-2573 TAKSVRIPVEHRYW
+2573 TARSVRIPVEHRYW

-2638 SLDVQEDMLGALD
+2638 SLDVKEDMLGALD

-2714 INLPHVI
+2714 INLPDVV
-2721 QNKVNDNIGGL
+2721 QKKVNDNVGGL
-2732 GYNDYFAKI
+2732 GYNDYLAKI
-2741 PGIGPTLSQYGSKY
+2741 PGIGPTLSKYGSKY

-2806 SRKEKQNFSKQQY
+2806 SRKEKQEFSKQQY
-2819 KLRIGK
+2819 RLRTGAG
-2825 KEETFSKENIICMA
+2825 EEMLSKENVICMA

-2846 NFIRLYKGLDVMGNV
+2846 NFIRLYKGLGVMGNV
-2861 LQGFVERNMTK
+2861 AQAFIERNMTK

-2904 ERVKPTPFTVMCD
+2904 EGVEPTPLTVMCD

-2936 SPKAEQQAMDA
+2936 STKAEQQAMDA

-2955 AQVLGTGRGFT
+2955 AQVLGTGRNFT
-2966 KSRSDTQNIERPLLL
+2966 KGRSDTKNIERPLLL
-2981 QFNVIPTHLQNV
+2981 QFNVIPTHLQDV
-2993 IQNITFR
+2993 IKNITFR

-3040 TMPTDNDLGS
+3040 TMPADNDLGS

-3068 MGWRWWPVIENVTN
+3068 MGYRLWPVIENVTN

-3097 AIGDYMKHRKEN
+3097 ALGDYMKHRKEN

-3121 RINSMDRDIGATPG
+3121 RINSMDRDIGTMPG
-3135 IFKAGYV
+3135 IFKAGYAA
-3142 TTDWLKEH
+3142 TDWLKEH

-3203 RIQISESNKEI
+3203 RIQISESKKEI

-3382 VILGDGSDDDH
+3382 VLLGDGSDDDH
-3393 KYRKVKDDEGNDIK
+3393 KYRKVKDGDGNDIK

-3435 RDIVSLY
+3435 RDIVGLY
-3442 NNLVF
+3442 SNLVF

-3467 KLTNTFKLVTQQEEK
+3467 KLTKTFNLAAQQEER

-3519 RITWADI
+3519 RITGADI
-3526 AKGVAQTV
+3526 AKSAVQTA

-3543 ITDTMANAA
+3543 ITDTMASAV

-3566 DKTLSNIVW
+3566 DKSLSNIVW

-3588 PQEPVKPKK
+3588 PQKPVEPKK

>member
-10 RQRLEGMN
+10 RQRLEGMS

-28 EPEENDKGILDTMI
+28 ESEENDKGILDTMI
-42 DGVKDAAEWV
+42 DGVKEAAEWV

-201 AGALILKDAPKIRR
+201 AGALILKDAPKVRR

-387 RGMVA
+387 RGMAA

-466 TQLASHMGDSFR
+466 TQLASHMGDSFK
-478 KFMGGTL
+478 KFMSGTL

-706 RMRENAKHTLE
+706 RMRENAKHSLE

-739 ELYPEDTPEAQVYR
+739 ELYPEDTQEAQVYR

-964 IELQLGGAYN
+964 IELQLGGAYSSN
-974 SGSNMNQAMFDV
+974 SNMNQAMFDV
-986 SKVGVSS
+986 SKRGVSS
-993 LKEFADKVKEVESE
+993 LNGFADKLAVLVKQGTE
-1007 GKAPSKVMWV
+1007 ASKVMWIDKSV
-1017 DNSTGVV
+1017 NVI

-1029 LKHAITKHELTEDDL
+1029 LNHAITKHNLTEDDL

-1049 GINKLTDVY
+1049 GINTLTDVY
-1058 KSKQHEGMFHGQ
+1058 TSQQKVGIFMGQ
-1070 PIFGKCYTNGE
+1070 PVFGKTAVNGIE
-1081 LYFVCLEMRSGGEAV
+1081 YYICLEFSPNGDV
-1096 FLTASKTNESLF
+1096 YFLTASKTNDKMYDE
-1108 ETYKKEHGSERLCSQ
+1108 YKKEHGSERLCSQ
-1123 GEPVP
+1123 SEPVP
-1128 DSNHALS
+1128 HSNHALS

-1163 ALDKLEQAKAMA
+1163 TLDKLKQAKAMV
-1175 EDSSSEEIY
+1175 EDSRTPEDIY

-1316 FAEDEKA
+1316 FSEDEKA

-1518 IFGNMAIPANATVEA
+1518 IFGNMAIPANA
-1533 STQNTLHGDE
+1533 Q
-1543 QEVQRQIRAKEELL
+1543 
-1557 NSEPVVEITENILA
+1557 SEI
-1571 GKDKAELKK
+1571 
-1580 YFRKM
+1580 
-1585 YQHTEAGAKYP
+1585 
-1596 QPTVVYT
+1596 
-1603 KYGEP
+1603 
-1608 VCITVNGT
+1608 
-1616 YKEMVRHS
+1616 
-1624 ADKRVIMLM
+1624 
-1633 PYLKQ
+1633 
-1638 ILENSTL
+1638 
-1645 MFSEK
+1645 
-1650 PLTGRI
+1650 
-1656 KKLNS
+1656 
-1661 VTNGYSHYACKVS
+1661 
-1674 IDGENVLVRAVIRRS
+1674 
-1689 TNGDYCYDINIDN
+1689 
-1702 YQQEKK
+1702 
-1708 DSSQPGW
+1708 
-1715 PDHNSGAVMKNPSK
+1715 
-1729 SASII
+1729 
-1734 SDWIGK
+1734 
-1740 VNSHNLSVISGNKG
+1740 
-1754 SVKQNETF
+1754 F

-1863 KMLGNLSASK
+1863 KILGNLSASK

-2904 ERVKPTPFTVMCD
+2904 EGVKPTPFTVMCD

-2936 SPKAEQQAMDA
+2936 SPRAEQQAMDA

-3142 TTDWLKEH
+3142 ATDWLKEH

-3264 CEVERLSERP
+3264 YEVERLSERP

-3482 NARIDEQEAKRQAK
+3482 NARIDEQEAKREAK

-3526 AKGVAQTV
+3526 AKSVAQTV

>member
-148 TMADSESWKKAN
+148 TMADLESWKKAN

-246 NLSENDKQRMQD
+246 DLSENDKQRMQD

-387 RGMVA
+387 RGMAA

-416 DEAWGNAIL
+416 DEAWSNAIL

-466 TQLASHMGDSFR
+466 TQLASHMGDSFK
-478 KFMGGTL
+478 KFMSGTL

-739 ELYPEDTPEAQVYR
+739 ELYPEDTQEAQVYR

-986 SKVGVSS
+986 SKRGVSS
-993 LKEFADKVKEVESE
+993 LNGFADKLAVLVKQGTE
-1007 GKAPSKVMWV
+1007 ASKVMWIDKSV
-1017 DNSTGVV
+1017 NVI

-1029 LKHAITKHELTEDDL
+1029 LNHAITKHNLTEDDL

-1049 GINKLTDVY
+1049 GINTLTDVY
-1058 KSKQHEGMFHGQ
+1058 TSQQKVGIFMGQ
-1070 PIFGKCYTNGE
+1070 PVFGKTAVNGIE
-1081 LYFVCLEMRSGGEAV
+1081 YYICLEFSPNGDV
-1096 FLTASKTNESLF
+1096 YFLTASKTNDKMYDE
-1108 ETYKKEHGSERLCSQ
+1108 YKKEHGSERLCSQ
-1123 GEPVP
+1123 SEPVP
-1128 DSNHALS
+1128 HSNHALS

-1151 LNQMA
+1151 LKQMA
-1156 GEHAKTA
+1156 GENAKTA
-1163 ALDKLEQAKAMA
+1163 ALDKLKQAKAMA
-1175 EDSSSEEIY
+1175 GDKTPEDIY

-1195 KWRFEIP
+1195 K
-1202 DNLEAITLDKL
+1202 
-1213 LNDKRAKLG
+1213 
-1222 EIYDN
+1222 
-1227 PQLFEA
+1227 
-1233 YPDLKDVPVRIEE
+1233 
-1246 IEKGFNGFAYA
+1246 
-1257 DAITISASLKNDNEA
+1257 
-1272 KSILVHE
+1272 
-1279 IQHLIQK
+1279 
-1286 REGFARGGG
+1286 
-1295 PKTAREQI
+1295 
-1303 REEQRILDRQFGS
+1303 
-1316 FAEDEKA
+1316 
-1323 YLVYQDMWMDA
+1323 
-1334 TLIEFDDKKAARAS
+1334 
-1348 AEIEKLEKRISKE
+1348 
-1361 RRAEIQEIKA
+1361 
-1371 RRTALKNALTEGGD
+1371 
-1385 GVDLYWRLAGEQEA
+1385 
-1399 RYIESRAAQNSEN
+1399 
-1412 VKEYKKQQRKADEYK
+1412 
-1427 QKYNKAFSDASS
+1427 
-1439 EVQAL
+1439 
-1444 LSKLDSISIGE
+1444 
-1455 KADDKVWDTID
+1455 
-1466 KLENEINERPGGKE
+1466 
-1480 ALEAYQAWTW
+1480 
-1490 ERDTARECYQ
+1490 
-1500 KIEEGRYM
+1500 
-1508 PSPHGIDAIV
+1508 
-1518 IFGNMAIPANATVEA
+1518 MAIPANATVKA
-1533 STQNTLHGDE
+1533 SVQNTLHGDE

-1580 YFRKM
+1580 YFREM

-1689 TNGDYCYDINIDN
+1689 NNGDYCYDINIDN

-1729 SASII
+1729 SASIV
-1734 SDWIGK
+1734 SDWIEK
-1740 VNSHNLSVISGNKG
+1740 VNSYNLSILSGNGG
-1754 SVKQNETF
+1754 SVKKNE
-1762 NQTAWHGSPYNFDS
+1762 
-1776 FDLGAVGNGSGAN
+1776 
-1789 MHGWGLY
+1789 
-1796 FAGNKK
+1796 
-1802 EIKAYRKLLG
+1802 I
-1812 KKGFGYKVDIPESD
+1812 
-1826 SMMDENTVFKKMPSK
+1826 
-1841 IQQAVTIV
+1841 
-1849 YNSFSDEQKRIFAE
+1849 
-1863 KMLGNLSASK
+1863 
-1873 DEVAL
+1873 
-1878 NQSLLD
+1878 
-1884 YKACVRFFD
+1884 
-1893 VAINK
+1893 
-1898 TKIPAFRLRASK
+1898 
-1910 RSMLRFGYTEE
+1910 
-1921 QVERMISDADYAQA
+1921 
-1935 EKAQFE
+1935 
-1941 ASNAK
+1941 
-1946 DVDSKQNKLE
+1946 
-1956 LMKQE
+1956 
-1961 REIENTKALKNVM
+1961 
-1974 SVLAESNSVRFVGSQ
+1974 
-1989 IYNALTAALDNDIKN
+1989 
-2004 TSLAL
+2004 
-2009 KNAGVEGISYKGEE
+2009 
-2023 GRCYV
+2023 
-2028 VFDDKAVSII
+2028 
-2038 EKFNQEIK
+2038 FNQEIK

-2215 AMALDDRYKDIA
+2215 AMTLDDRYKDIA

-2891 TVKVEEELNGVTL
+2891 TIKVEEELNGVTL
-2904 ERVKPTPFTVMCD
+2904 EGVKPTPFTVMCD

-2936 SPKAEQQAMDA
+2936 SPRAEQQAMDA

-3007 RLTHAQGFEDLVR
+3007 RLTHAQGFQDLVR

-3142 TTDWLKEH
+3142 ATDWLKEH

-3526 AKGVAQTV
+3526 AKGFAQTV

>member
-42 DGVKDAAEWV
+42 DGVKEAAEWV

-387 RGMVA
+387 RGMAA

-466 TQLASHMGDSFR
+466 TQLASHMGDSFK

-503 IIMNNIKNDNG
+503 IIMNNIKNANG

-739 ELYPEDTPEAQVYR
+739 ELYPEDTQEAQVYR

-986 SKVGVSS
+986 SKRGVSS
-993 LKEFADKVKEVESE
+993 LNGFADKLAVLVKQGTE
-1007 GKAPSKVMWV
+1007 ASKVMWIDKSV
-1017 DNSTGVV
+1017 NVI

-1029 LKHAITKHELTEDDL
+1029 LNHAITKHNLTEDDL

-1049 GINKLTDVY
+1049 GINTLTDVY
-1058 KSKQHEGMFHGQ
+1058 TSQQKVGIFMGQ
-1070 PIFGKCYTNGE
+1070 PVFGKTAVNGIE
-1081 LYFVCLEMRSGGEAV
+1081 YYICLEFSPNGDV
-1096 FLTASKTNESLF
+1096 YFLTASKTNDKMYDE
-1108 ETYKKEHGSERLCSQ
+1108 YKKEHGSERLCSQ
-1123 GEPVP
+1123 SEPVP
-1128 DSNHALS
+1128 HSNHALS

-1163 ALDKLEQAKAMA
+1163 ALDKLEHAKAMV
-1175 EDSSSEEIY
+1175 EDGRTPEDIY

-1316 FAEDEKA
+1316 FSEDEKA

-1399 RYIESRAAQNSEN
+1399 RYIESRAVLN
-1412 VKEYKKQQRKADEYK
+1412 KQ
-1427 QKYNKAFSDASS
+1427 
-1439 EVQAL
+1439 V
-1444 LSKLDSISIGE
+1444 
-1455 KADDKVWDTID
+1455 T
-1466 KLENEINERPGGKE
+1466 KE
-1480 ALEAYQAWTW
+1480 AT
-1490 ERDTARECYQ
+1490 D
-1500 KIEEGRYM
+1500 M
-1508 PSPHGIDAIV
+1508 PSPHDVDAIV
-1518 IFGNMAIPANATVEA
+1518 VFGNMAIPANTTVKA
-1533 STQNTLHGDE
+1533 SVQNTLHGDE

-1580 YFRKM
+1580 YFREM

-1734 SDWIGK
+1734 SDWIEK
-1740 VNSHNLSVISGNKG
+1740 VNSHNLSILSGNGG
-1754 SVKQNETF
+1754 SVKKNE
-1762 NQTAWHGSPYNFDS
+1762 
-1776 FDLGAVGNGSGAN
+1776 
-1789 MHGWGLY
+1789 
-1796 FAGNKK
+1796 
-1802 EIKAYRKLLG
+1802 I
-1812 KKGFGYKVDIPESD
+1812 
-1826 SMMDENTVFKKMPSK
+1826 
-1841 IQQAVTIV
+1841 
-1849 YNSFSDEQKRIFAE
+1849 
-1863 KMLGNLSASK
+1863 
-1873 DEVAL
+1873 
-1878 NQSLLD
+1878 
-1884 YKACVRFFD
+1884 
-1893 VAINK
+1893 
-1898 TKIPAFRLRASK
+1898 
-1910 RSMLRFGYTEE
+1910 
-1921 QVERMISDADYAQA
+1921 
-1935 EKAQFE
+1935 
-1941 ASNAK
+1941 
-1946 DVDSKQNKLE
+1946 
-1956 LMKQE
+1956 
-1961 REIENTKALKNVM
+1961 
-1974 SVLAESNSVRFVGSQ
+1974 
-1989 IYNALTAALDNDIKN
+1989 
-2004 TSLAL
+2004 
-2009 KNAGVEGISYKGEE
+2009 
-2023 GRCYV
+2023 
-2028 VFDDKAVSII
+2028 
-2038 EKFNQEIK
+2038 FNQEIK

-2215 AMALDDRYKDIA
+2215 AMTLDDRYKDIA

>member
-10 RQRLEGMN
+10 RQRLEGMS

-246 NLSENDKQRMQD
+246 DLSENDKQRMQD

-387 RGMVA
+387 RGMAA

-466 TQLASHMGDSFR
+466 TQLASHMGDSFK

-739 ELYPEDTPEAQVYR
+739 ELYPEDTQEAQVYR

-930 VNAVLLAHMAE
+930 VNAVLLAHMTE

-993 LKEFADKVKEVESE
+993 LKEFADKIAEKGKEGVNV
-1007 GKAPSKVMWV
+1007 SKIKWV
-1017 DNSTGVV
+1017 DNENKVT

-1029 LKHAITKHELTEDDL
+1029 VKHAIRKHSLNMNDL
-1044 ANIQS
+1044 NNIQD
-1049 GINKLTDVY
+1049 GVNKLQDVCLSKIEVGEY
-1058 KSKQHEGMFHGQ
+1058 GGVPVFAKSNIDGQ
-1070 PIFGKCYTNGE
+1070 
-1081 LYFVCLEMRSGGEAV
+1081 LYFVCLEFRPDGETV
-1096 FLTASKTNESLF
+1096 FLTATRTTEKMF
-1108 ETYKKEHGSERLCSQ
+1108 ETYKKEHGSERSINL
-1123 GEPVP
+1123 GDLTT
-1128 DSNHALS
+1128 DSNRALS

-1156 GEHAKTA
+1156 GENAKTA

-1316 FAEDEKA
+1316 FSEDEKA

-1518 IFGNMAIPANATVEA
+1518 IFGNMAIPANA
-1533 STQNTLHGDE
+1533 Q
-1543 QEVQRQIRAKEELL
+1543 
-1557 NSEPVVEITENILA
+1557 SEI
-1571 GKDKAELKK
+1571 
-1580 YFRKM
+1580 
-1585 YQHTEAGAKYP
+1585 
-1596 QPTVVYT
+1596 
-1603 KYGEP
+1603 
-1608 VCITVNGT
+1608 
-1616 YKEMVRHS
+1616 
-1624 ADKRVIMLM
+1624 
-1633 PYLKQ
+1633 
-1638 ILENSTL
+1638 
-1645 MFSEK
+1645 
-1650 PLTGRI
+1650 
-1656 KKLNS
+1656 
-1661 VTNGYSHYACKVS
+1661 
-1674 IDGENVLVRAVIRRS
+1674 
-1689 TNGDYCYDINIDN
+1689 
-1702 YQQEKK
+1702 
-1708 DSSQPGW
+1708 
-1715 PDHNSGAVMKNPSK
+1715 
-1729 SASII
+1729 
-1734 SDWIGK
+1734 
-1740 VNSHNLSVISGNKG
+1740 
-1754 SVKQNETF
+1754 F
-1762 NQTAWHGSPYNFDS
+1762 NQMAWHGSPYNFDS
-1776 FDLGAVGNGSGAN
+1776 FDLGAIGTGEGQQV
-1789 MHGWGLY
+1789 HGWGLY
-1796 FAGNKK
+1796 FAKDRKVSEAYKEVVGTQRQVVVWDGKEYFASEDGDFDWSAGIFSDEKYKYGEAMCYVLDCLSEGMTKK
-1802 EIKAYRKLLG
+1802 EAIKDLQASIDSGRIRGKYTDEAMKAISIL
-1812 KKGFGYKVDIPESD
+1812 KKGTGGLKNQPTLMQVEIPESQN
-1826 SMMDENTVFKKMPSK
+1826 MLDENKSICYQPLPVLEALVK
-1841 IQQAVTIV
+1841 IKAISPAVYKSIKLAVENEGDKGREVMHKYFTEYAEYDRGAIDDDAMQAC
-1849 YNSFSDEQKRIFAE
+1849 FDETLKVV
-1863 KMLGNLSASK
+1863 K
-1873 DEVAL
+1873 DEDAL
-1878 NQSLLD
+1878 
-1884 YKACVRFFD
+1884 
-1893 VAINK
+1893 
-1898 TKIPAFRLRASK
+1898 ASA
-1910 RSMLRFGYTEE
+1910 G
-1921 QVERMISDADYAQA
+1921 ISDSEYHN
-1935 EKAQFE
+1935 FL
-1941 ASNAK
+1941 SG
-1946 DVDSKQNKLE
+1946 
-1956 LMKQE
+1956 
-1961 REIENTKALKNVM
+1961 KNIYNM
-1974 SVLAESNSVRFVGSQ
+1974 LSRWYGSQ
-1989 IYNALTAALDNDIKN
+1989 KEA
-2004 TSLAL
+2004 SLAL
-2009 KNAGVEGISYKGEE
+2009 SKAGIEGISYEGDRD

-2215 AMALDDRYKDIA
+2215 AMTLDDRYKDIA

-2795 TQKLQEIMSVY
+2795 TKKLQEIMSVY

-2819 KLRIGK
+2819 RFRIGK

-2904 ERVKPTPFTVMCD
+2904 EGVKPTPFTVMCD

-2936 SPKAEQQAMDA
+2936 SPRAEQQAMDA

-3007 RLTHAQGFEDLVR
+3007 RLTHSQGFEDLVR

-3235 VQEIN
+3235 AQEIN

-3526 AKGVAQTV
+3526 AKGFAQTV

>member
-52 ADSAVGQFVKNA
+52 ADSAVGQFIKN
-64 ATEAYED
+64 TDAYKD

-201 AGALILKDAPKIRR
+201 AGALILKDAPKVRR

-246 NLSENDKQRMQD
+246 DLSENDKQRMQD

-351 ATSEARRE
+351 ATSETRRE
-359 VLRQVAMESAAKA
+359 ILRQVAMESAAKA
-372 TAPQLMKAG
+372 TAPQLLKAG

-387 RGMVA
+387 RGMAA
-392 PEIGDRYDEYKK
+392 PEIGDRYDEYKN

-416 DEAWGNAIL
+416 DEAWSNAIL
-425 GGSANAALEVVPTFG
+425 GGSANAALEVLPTFG

-466 TQLASHMGDSFR
+466 TQLASHMGDSFK
-478 KFMGGTL
+478 KFLSGTL
-485 KVGAT
+485 KVGTT

-503 IIMNNIKNDNG
+503 IIMNNIKNANG

-543 AAVVAIPSSLIFG
+543 AAVAAIPSSLIFG

-580 IEANNGAMARHT
+580 IEANSGAMARHT

-633 VMYIDTEMAMQKEN
+633 VMYIDTEMAMQKET

-739 ELYPEDTPEAQVYR
+739 ELYPEETPEAQVYR

-951 GNQEYTAVDAAKK
+951 GKQEYTAVDAAKK

-974 SGSNMNQAMFDV
+974 SGNTMNQAMFDV
-986 SKVGVSS
+986 SKRGVSS
-993 LKEFADKVKEVESE
+993 LNGFADKLAVLVKQGTE
-1007 GKAPSKVMWV
+1007 ASKVMWIDKSV
-1017 DNSTGVV
+1017 NVI

-1029 LKHAITKHELTEDDL
+1029 LNHAITKHSLTEDDL

-1049 GINKLTDVY
+1049 GINTLTDVY
-1058 KSKQHEGMFHGQ
+1058 TSQQKVGIFMGQ
-1070 PIFGKCYTNGE
+1070 PVFGKTAVNGIE
-1081 LYFVCLEMRSGGEAV
+1081 YYICLEFSPNGDV
-1096 FLTASKTNESLF
+1096 YFLTASKTNDKMYDE
-1108 ETYKKEHGSERLCSQ
+1108 YKKEHGSERLCSQ
-1123 GEPVP
+1123 SEPVP
-1128 DSNHALS
+1128 HSNHALS

-1144 IVKNGNT
+1144 IVKNENT

-1156 GEHAKTA
+1156 GENAKTA
-1163 ALDKLEQAKAMA
+1163 ALDKLEQAKAMV
-1175 EDSSSEEIY
+1175 EDRGSEDIY
-1184 KATGWFKGQDG
+1184 KATGWFKGYDG

-1202 DNLEAITLDKL
+1202 DNLEAISLDKL
-1213 LNDKRAKLG
+1213 LKNKYADLG

-1233 YPDLKDVPVRIEE
+1233 YPKLKNVMIFIEE
-1246 IEKGFNGFAYA
+1246 LGGRTAGFAS
-1257 DAITISASLKNDNEA
+1257 AINNTITLSASLKNDDEI
-1272 KSILVHE
+1272 KSTLVHE
-1279 IQHLIQK
+1279 IQHLIQG
-1286 REGFARGGG
+1286 REGFARGGSSQN
-1295 PKTAREQI
+1295 ARAQI
-1303 REEQRILDRQFGS
+1303 RGEIEVLDGQRARFS
-1316 FAEDEKA
+1316 EDEKA
-1323 YLVYQDMWMDA
+1323 YLAYQDMWMNAALVESDG
-1334 TLIEFDDKKAARAS
+1334 EKADRAA
-1348 AEIEKLEKRISKE
+1348 AEIEKLKKRISKE
-1361 RRAEIQEIKA
+1361 RQVEILGLDGRHKALIK
-1371 RRTALKNALTEGGD
+1371 ALTEGGD
-1385 GVDLYWRLAGEQEA
+1385 DLNLYWRLAGEQEA
-1399 RYIESRAAQNSEN
+1399 RYVQSRAALNNQGN
-1412 VKEYKKQQRKADEYK
+1412 
-1427 QKYNKAFSDASS
+1427 
-1439 EVQAL
+1439 
-1444 LSKLDSISIGE
+1444 
-1455 KADDKVWDTID
+1455 
-1466 KLENEINERPGGKE
+1466 KE
-1480 ALEAYQAWTW
+1480 AA
-1490 ERDTARECYQ
+1490 D
-1500 KIEEGRYM
+1500 M
-1508 PSPHGIDAIV
+1508 PSPHDVDAIV
-1518 IFGNMAIPANATVEA
+1518 VFGNMAIPANATVETSA
-1533 STQNTLHGDE
+1533 QNTLHGDE

-1580 YFRKM
+1580 YFREM

-1596 QPTVVYT
+1596 QSTVVYT

-1624 ADKRVIMLM
+1624 ADKRIIMLM

-1708 DSSQPGW
+1708 DPSQPGW

-1734 SDWIGK
+1734 SDWIEK
-1740 VNSHNLSVISGNKG
+1740 VNSHNLSILSGNG
-1754 SVKQNETF
+1754 ESVKQNETF
-1762 NQTAWHGSPYNFDS
+1762 NQMAWHGSPYNFDS

-1812 KKGFGYKVDIPESD
+1812 EKGFGYKVDIPESD

-1863 KMLGNLSASK
+1863 KILGNLSTSK

-1878 NQSLLD
+1878 NQSILD
-1884 YKACVRFFD
+1884 YKTCVRFFD

-1910 RSMLRFGYTEE
+1910 RSMLRVGYTEE
-1921 QVERMISDADYAQA
+1921 QIERIISNVDYAQA

-1941 ASNAK
+1941 ASHAK
-1946 DVDSKQNKLE
+1946 DIDSKQNKLE

-1961 REIENTKALKNVM
+1961 REIENAKALKNVM

-2023 GRCYV
+2023 GKCYV

-2096 NTIMEWANYHEGDE
+2096 ETIMEWANYHEGDE

-2118 AKEFRQ
+2118 TKEFRQ

-2215 AMALDDRYKDIA
+2215 AMTLDDRYKDIA

-2323 AELAEYGSLE
+2323 AELAEYGSLK

-2402 VNAAVNNL
+2402 VSAAVNNL

-2587 IQKIAFDMKLDKNW
+2587 IKKIAFDMKLDKNW

-2699 VLNDIRLDIN
+2699 VLNDIRLDIS

-2755 LVAHMKPEEMIRLL
+2755 LVAHMKPEEIIRLL

-2904 ERVKPTPFTVMCD
+2904 EGVKPTPFTVMCD

-2947 VTQRNMSG
+2947 VTQTNMSG

-3068 MGWRWWPVIENVTN
+3068 MGYRLWPVIENVTN

-3097 AIGDYMKHRKEN
+3097 ALGDYMKHRKEN

-3121 RINSMDRDIGATPG
+3121 RINSMDRDIGTMPG
-3135 IFKAGYV
+3135 IFKAGYAA
-3142 TTDWLKEH
+3142 TDWLKEH

-3203 RIQISESNKEI
+3203 RIQISESKKEI

-3382 VILGDGSDDDH
+3382 VLLGDGSDDDH
-3393 KYRKVKDDEGNDIK
+3393 KYRKVKDGDGNDIK

-3435 RDIVSLY
+3435 RDIVGLY
-3442 NNLVF
+3442 SNLVF

-3467 KLTNTFKLVTQQEEK
+3467 KLTKTFNLAAQQEER

-3519 RITWADI
+3519 RITGADI
-3526 AKGVAQTV
+3526 AKSAVQTA

-3543 ITDTMANAA
+3543 ITDTMASAV

-3566 DKTLSNIVW
+3566 DKSLSNIVW

-3588 PQEPVKPKK
+3588 PQKPVKPKK

>member
-52 ADSAVGQFVKNA
+52 ADSAGQFVKNA

-246 NLSENDKQRMQD
+246 DLSENDKQRMQD

-309 AGTWAGAGV
+309 AGTWAGASA
-318 GSALGPG
+318 GSLLGPG
-325 GAAAGAVAGGAAGG
+325 GAAAGAVAGGTAGG

-351 ATSEARRE
+351 ATSETRRE
-359 VLRQVAMESAAKA
+359 ILRQVAMKGAAKA
-372 TAPQLMKAG
+372 TAPQLLSIGA
-381 MQFGAF
+381 QFGGW
-387 RGMVA
+387 RGLAV
-392 PEIGDRYDEYKK
+392 PETGVRYDEYKN
-404 LRDSKGNPLLSD
+404 LRDANGNPLLSD
-416 DEAWGNAIL
+416 DEAWRLAVI

-440 VLGKLATPGKQSAR
+440 VLGKLAMPGKQSAR

-466 TQLASHMGDSFR
+466 TQLASHMGDSFK
-478 KFMGGTL
+478 KFLSGTL

-503 IIMNNIKNDNG
+503 IIMNNIKNANG

-633 VMYIDTEMAMQKEN
+633 VMYIDTEMAMQKES

-951 GNQEYTAVDAAKK
+951 GNQEYTAADAAKK
-964 IELQLGGAYN
+964 IELQLGGAMKQHSIVYN
-974 SGSNMNQAMFDV
+974 QDLNDGRNQDTNNGIIKYPDNVAEASKKLFSQEAIPVEAKAITAEGGKIIKVATDAFSEKYPSGIEFATSIGKVVISRRSIRNSFNHGIYQAKLD
-986 SKVGVSS
+986 SISS
-993 LKEFADKVKEVESE
+993 LGEGVKN
-1007 GKAPSKVMWV
+1007 M
-1017 DNSTGVV
+1017 V
-1024 YPGAQ
+1024 Y
-1029 LKHAITKHELTEDDL
+1029 I
-1044 ANIQS
+1044 
-1049 GINKLTDVY
+1049 
-1058 KSKQHEGMFHGQ
+1058 
-1070 PIFGKCYTNGE
+1070 
-1081 LYFVCLEMRSGGEAV
+1081 
-1096 FLTASKTNESLF
+1096 
-1108 ETYKKEHGSERLCSQ
+1108 GSERDFNDKPITNHFFAYPIEYD
-1123 GEPVP
+1123 GERRYVFCRVRHS
-1128 DSNHALS
+1128 DSGRPSFYVHEVISEKDIQKENQSFIDAAHVAKATRDMRGLALYTKIIAEFYRKGKEKDKS
-1135 IPNIQELLG
+1135 I
-1144 IVKNGNT
+1144 

-1156 GEHAKTA
+1156 GENAKTA
-1163 ALDKLEQAKAMA
+1163 ALDKLEQAKTMA
-1175 EDSSSEEIY
+1175 GDKTQEDIY

-1202 DNLEAITLDKL
+1202 DNLEAISLDKL

-1257 DAITISASLKNDNEA
+1257 NAIILSASLKNNNEA
-1272 KSILVHE
+1272 KSTLVHE

-1286 REGFARGGG
+1286 REGFARGGD

-1303 REEQRILDRQFGS
+1303 QKEKDILN
-1316 FAEDEKA
+1316 DEFQSLSA
-1323 YLVYQDMWMDA
+1323 DETNYLIYQDMWMEA
-1334 TLIEFDDKKAARAS
+1334 ALVEFDHKKADRFS
-1348 AEIEKLEKRISKE
+1348 ADIKKLEKRISKE
-1361 RRAEIQEIKA
+1361 RRVEIQEIKA
-1371 RRTALKNALTEGGD
+1371 RRTALIKALTEGED
-1385 GVDLYWRLAGEQEA
+1385 DLNLYWRLAGEQEA
-1399 RYIESRAAQNSEN
+1399 RYVQSRAALNNQGN
-1412 VKEYKKQQRKADEYK
+1412 
-1427 QKYNKAFSDASS
+1427 
-1439 EVQAL
+1439 
-1444 LSKLDSISIGE
+1444 
-1455 KADDKVWDTID
+1455 
-1466 KLENEINERPGGKE
+1466 KE
-1480 ALEAYQAWTW
+1480 AA
-1490 ERDTARECYQ
+1490 D
-1500 KIEEGRYM
+1500 M
-1508 PSPHGIDAIV
+1508 PSPHDVDAIV
-1518 IFGNMAIPANATVEA
+1518 VFGNMAIPANATVETSA
-1533 STQNTLHGDE
+1533 QNTLHGDE

-1557 NSEPVVEITENILA
+1557 NSEPVVEITENVLA
-1571 GKDKAELKK
+1571 GKDKTELKK
-1580 YFRKM
+1580 YFREM
-1585 YQHTEAGAKYP
+1585 YQHIVPGLKYP
-1596 QPTVVYT
+1596 QPITAYT

-1608 VCITVNGT
+1608 VKITVNGT
-1616 YKEMVRHS
+1616 FKELMNHS
-1624 ADKRVIMLM
+1624 ADGNV
-1633 PYLKQ
+1633 LKL
-1638 ILENSTL
+1638 IPHIKEIIENSIFL
-1645 MFSEK
+1645 FEEK
-1650 PLTGRI
+1650 PFQSRV
-1656 KKLNS
+1656 KKNAAS
-1661 VTNGYSHYACKVS
+1661 TISYRQYGCKV
-1674 IDGENVLVRAVIRRS
+1674 ILDNRPVIIRS
-1689 TNGDYCYDINIDN
+1689 TIRIATDGRYYYDLNVDN
-1702 YQQEKK
+1702 YEIEKK
-1708 DSSQPGW
+1708 DSSQFGKPE
-1715 PDHNSGAVMKNPSK
+1715 HKSGPPVKNPSK

-1734 SDWIGK
+1734 SDWIEK
-1740 VNSHNLSVISGNKG
+1740 VNSHNLSILSGNEE
-1754 SVKQNETF
+1754 SVKKNETF

-1776 FDLGAVGNGSGAN
+1776 FDLGAIGSGSGAN

-1802 EIKAYRKLLG
+1802 EIQAYKKILG

-1826 SMMDENTVFKKMPSK
+1826 SMMDEDTVFKKMPSK
-1841 IQQAVTIV
+1841 IQQAVTTV
-1849 YNSFSDEQKRIFAE
+1849 YNTFSDEQKRIFAE

-1873 DEVAL
+1873 DESAL
-1878 NQSLLD
+1878 KESIQD

-1921 QVERMISDADYAQA
+1921 QVEKMISDVDYAQA
-1935 EKAQFE
+1935 EKAQFK
-1941 ASNAK
+1941 ASHAK
-1946 DVDSKQNKLE
+1946 DIDSKQEKLE

-1961 REIENTKALKNVM
+1961 RENENARTLKNVM
-1974 SVLAESNSVRFVGSQ
+1974 SVLTESNSVRFVGSQ

-2009 KNAGVEGISYKGEE
+2009 KNAGVEGISYKGKE
-2023 GRCYV
+2023 RKCYV

-2096 NTIMEWANYHEGDE
+2096 ETIMEWANYHEGDE

-2215 AMALDDRYKDIA
+2215 AMTLDDRYKDIA

-2252 EAKEKLMKVMMK
+2252 EAKEKLMKAMMK

-2291 LPLYIAQKVAKET
+2291 LPLYIAQKVAKEI

-2348 KKILQEHVSE
+2348 KKILQEHVSD

-2904 ERVKPTPFTVMCD
+2904 EGVKTTPFTVMCD

-2947 VTQRNMSG
+2947 VTQTNMSG

-3068 MGWRWWPVIENVTN
+3068 MGYRLWPVIENVTN

-3097 AIGDYMKHRKEN
+3097 ALGDYMKHRKEN

-3121 RINSMDRDIGATPG
+3121 RINSMDRDIGTMPG
-3135 IFKAGYV
+3135 IFKAGYAA
-3142 TTDWLKEH
+3142 TDWLKEH
-3150 AYTALAFTDL
+3150 AYTALTFTDL

-3240 EIRKRIAELQIELEP
+3240 EMRKRIAELQIELEP

-3393 KYRKVKDDEGNDIK
+3393 KYGKVKDGDGNDIK

-3435 RDIVSLY
+3435 RDIVGLY
-3442 NNLVF
+3442 SNLVF

-3467 KLTNTFKLVTQQEEK
+3467 KLTKTFNLAAQQEER

-3519 RITWADI
+3519 RITGADI
-3526 AKGVAQTV
+3526 AKSAVQTV

-3543 ITDTMANAA
+3543 ITDTMASAV

-3566 DKTLSNIVW
+3566 DKSLSNVVW

-3588 PQEPVKPKK
+3588 PQKPVEHKK